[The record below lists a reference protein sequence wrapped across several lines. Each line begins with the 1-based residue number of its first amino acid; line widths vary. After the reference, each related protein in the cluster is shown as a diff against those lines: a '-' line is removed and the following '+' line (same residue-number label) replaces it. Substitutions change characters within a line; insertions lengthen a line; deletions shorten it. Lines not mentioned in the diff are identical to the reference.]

1 MQDKKLLGDELSPKS
16 TINASTDMSQS
27 AFLPKGFQF
36 EAPKAPQRN
45 YDVTLGDTAKAVG
58 SGALR
63 SLAGLGELSENFLG
77 VGESF
82 RDLMSSGS
90 DYLQESMTQDGR
102 DALNSRLFEE
112 NENGNPTF
120 AEGAADI
127 DVWAMKIADGLG
139 SLAANFAGGGFA
151 GAGAKVALRSTI
163 TKSMLKKGMTEKAAQ
178 AVADKAISRMAA
190 TGAGATGVGTSL
202 GGASMDARDAVMQM
216 DSSWLA
222 DNSEYFQQSLLRLA
236 DDPQYQGMSATELFD
251 LAKEETASY
260 ASLQMSTDP
269 TAVAA
274 SVAGAM
280 GDKYLFGALLGKMGK
295 KGMVAGA
302 AKGAITEGGTEFI
315 EGYGQTYARNQVTNE
330 VTGQEIDPTTGALVD
345 GLEGAVIG
353 GALGGPI
360 GAVGGYRAKGQPTE
374 NTPAQTNPQNVSDTQ
389 EQEIAEQAADEAQAM
404 PNNGD
409 APAQTAAMNA
419 DEPVL
424 NPQGQYDELLH
435 GAQQRQADNGRDA
448 AIRSRFAQS
457 RQALTERGVL
467 PERNAYQETIEMARA
482 VDPTRA
488 AEIEQFLKSEEADQN
503 PELTAQLEREYES
516 LAQKGRDLDIDPT
529 LTQIEH
535 RQNQNRLDMAKRE
548 KPHQRIERKQNEY
561 QLDDTVSSRKA
572 AIRAEMEPQ
581 LLKEDRNKPELLER
595 MVELEYARRYPQP
608 EKEKATGDQDDGLAQ
623 FKSARFDRDTAL
635 AAIEAKAQESK
646 NVAQLAAAQ
655 RERDSRPASPD
666 ENPAWFGVHPESGER
681 TTRAFMR
688 DLANQKG
695 QAQASERQ
703 ADLDARRERL
713 GQPVSSFVERPNSM
727 KMREQGKK
735 PIRDFAGIAGK
746 TSRMSK
752 RLRKRL
758 SRAKGFDTDAVLA
771 EFQNHEKRLAA
782 YEEAARRRADYEA
795 NLPENIERRKNAEAL
810 FKEFVSDTEAR
821 TFAENEIT
829 QTIKRINALV
839 DASPQGSV
847 LELDGQTSSLPVIK
861 KQMAHSVRNL
871 ANKFVGKTAAMMNA
885 AALKREANAP
895 STQVQDENAST
906 DKLSDEDEGYV
917 GKLRQTF
924 RTSTTGANA
933 INRGVFPNQKPY
945 ESLDDFITSVSAS
958 IFHGAHGREWR
969 KHNDKVTPRELE
981 LGKVGYARY
990 LEEGGKPFEEANA
1003 DAVDTN
1009 TEPDIVQQAKE
1020 LIREMVEKTGGSLK
1034 GIRNAY
1040 RTKGFTASD
1049 LQKALGGQD
1058 VSQFEREVK
1067 QALLASPEVSK
1078 SDELSS
1084 NDKANRWQKP
1094 YSTQVKYDSV
1104 GRVVITDS
1112 NYDFFQLTIAK
1123 DDGYAIAYLEVFDNP
1138 DSIAG
1143 SGAVTRAYLEGLR
1156 DAKSRD
1162 IGWRSDTIMSDSTE
1176 KMYERLIRMG
1186 VPFRFDGWK
1195 YVIDAPELTKVGI
1208 GNIIKSMGDYPNQK
1222 PTQNVKNKTSIE
1234 NIQNELRE
1242 EIDNNRQLGADNA
1255 PVFNNRYLQK
1265 MWGWEKNNRSFL
1277 SMQRVA
1283 QDRYLLENSITEMM
1297 MGLPADSEITLSGD
1311 ELNLIQRSI
1320 SDALSS
1326 IRYVNDD
1333 YVRAFER
1340 LKSELENLSITVQT
1354 DQKYGGLFDKAKMKI
1369 KIGDIGNIEAERVSI
1384 SSFSS
1389 TTFSYN
1395 GGASNIG
1402 LSSSFRAVINDL
1414 VASHRSGAEK
1424 SATNG
1429 RKPLNSEV
1437 DFKRFE
1443 RVETAEGDLLE
1454 ILGQITHGTSDDALV
1469 TVGVNPDT
1477 LGSSKRRVSVGELRT
1492 LRQNNSNP
1500 TQSDLQLNQAIK
1512 GDSTND
1518 NRGTTESQSNERSAR
1533 QSEVQENEQRG
1544 TDANRSSV
1552 SEEDAS
1558 AGRRANEPESA
1569 LLDSGERSVSR
1580 DAIERLALD
1589 EVDNLANGTAT
1600 QRIAANI
1607 AAIRLMKDLT
1617 QSGMPATL
1625 EQKKVLAQYVGW
1637 GGLASVFDNTN
1648 TSKSQ
1653 QAAHQELKT
1662 LLTEEEYNNVRMSTR
1677 NAFYTSE
1684 AVVKGMWSGV
1694 KALGLGNSPMNVV
1707 EPSLGSGNFIGWQPS
1722 EMRDQSRW
1730 FASELDPVTGNIA
1743 KLIYPEADV
1752 QVKGF
1757 QETPF
1762 KHGVFSL
1769 AIGNPPFGSQSI
1781 RDNKNPDISG
1791 MAIHNYFIAKSSKLL
1806 HENGLLMM
1814 VVTNRFLDTLNKN
1827 HKQLSQELDFVG
1839 AVRLP
1844 NTAFKSNAG
1853 TEVTTDIV
1861 VFRKLKQG
1869 ETAKNTVWTD
1879 VDGEVNGFRVNQW
1892 FAQNPQYI
1900 LGEVAQGTMYRG
1912 DENESTVNPVSQ
1924 HANLEQSISKAL
1936 ASLAQGQDLAL
1947 TPETKDAIAG
1957 EVMLAESDL
1966 AIGGMMV
1973 NADGKVMRRGD
1984 DHPTNGAQVYEVTPD
1999 SIWSDDGWLMSRARH
2014 FVEQGDKA
2022 RLQQFADNEFLN
2034 KGKIKS
2040 DFTGSKLKES
2050 AVKAVLA
2057 YLTGQ
2062 QSKNQALSALDDAI
2076 DNTRLGPNK
2085 FRKLKAM
2092 LTIRN
2097 SALALLRA
2105 EKTGAGDIERLRQ
2118 RLNVQYDEFAQA
2130 FATKGKNSKPATLT
2144 ESLNL
2149 LDGDTG
2155 IEAGLDNVSDSG
2167 EVTKSDLFS
2176 KRLLFPYKRPESAS
2190 NVSDAVNYSM
2200 RERGKVD
2207 IEYVSG
2213 LLGLGHDEVLAKLT
2227 EGEKPYLLMNPET
2240 QKYEFIDDYLSG
2252 NVKAK
2257 YQAAKSAGLDTNVK
2271 LLEAVL
2277 PEDKTPEQV
2286 KPSIRATWID
2296 SDVFERFAEAL
2307 GYKATVNVNRH
2318 IGAISVLG
2326 EAGGTLSA
2334 LGSQFKHDRATLA
2347 DLLNSAANG
2356 KSLVIYDTNGKERT
2370 KNEKATKEVNA
2381 LANKLASTFVTWA
2394 KSDAQI
2400 AKQIADNFN
2409 ERINTHVNRKYNG
2422 RLYLQTVGM
2431 NPAVDMRKT
2440 QLDGAL
2446 RMIQSKN
2453 TLLDH
2458 TVGAGKTFTAITGM
2472 MERKRLGLSK
2482 KPMAVVPNHILG
2494 SFHKDILKLY
2504 PSAKVL
2510 VADDKA
2516 FTAKKRKQ
2524 FFSRI
2529 ATGDYDVV
2537 LMGHSHL
2544 RAMPNDIEHFRTV
2557 INEKIDELRSALEE
2571 AKAEAK
2577 QSGQRGAT
2585 VKQIEDSISRLQDKI
2600 KEKEEAL
2607 SKNADQIGFS
2617 FGDLGVDYLVVDEAH
2632 EFKNLTYATRTDRVV
2647 GMNDPKGSEKAL
2659 DLLIKTRSIQ
2669 GLENGGVTFMTG
2681 TPISNSLVEVY
2692 TMMYYLGH
2700 DTLKELKMSFY
2711 DAFAGSFFNTEITL
2725 EYTPTGTVKERSVL
2739 KGLNNMQQL
2748 STLYRQFADVITQK
2762 DMVNIFR
2769 QDVEAK
2775 NKATGENKATRFPI
2789 PNIKGGKRQLN
2800 IAPATEAQREY
2811 NDYLIAR
2818 MEAFNQL
2825 KTKEERIA
2833 YAKIDNPLWVLTDA
2847 KKASLDVRLVDPTA
2861 QRDPTGKV
2869 ARAAERIKS
2878 IYDQWQDDKGTQLV
2892 FSDMGTPAKYAIA
2905 TVKSDLKSLA
2915 ETVLGK
2921 GKAAAFISSRLEIYE
2936 GEMPYSQTL
2945 KELVDKVNAQAET
2958 GEIDADQ
2965 YEKLEEQIRELT
2977 ASTMTA
2983 DTGFSVYDDLKAS
2996 LMEKGIPDDE
3006 IAFIHD
3012 YNTTLKK
3019 EALFDRVRRGEVR
3032 VLIGSSMKM
3041 GAGTNVQNRLVAL
3054 HHMDAPWRPSD
3065 MEQRE
3070 GRIVRQGNEFYQ
3082 RAANAGKPEDFEV
3095 ELIAYTTQGSSDP
3108 VMWQILERKAGA
3120 IEQFRNGELDQFV
3133 ENSNSDADSYAE
3145 FKAASTG
3152 NPIYRLKLESD
3163 AKLLDLDSSYTAQ
3176 ASSIGAAKRFV
3187 ERFDDEK
3194 AAIELRLETL
3204 RKADI
3209 TEFDAEAFT
3218 ELYRDAQADYLA
3230 ADNEYDAAM
3239 AIYSE
3244 LDAKTRKERGLKKPQ
3259 KPKRPM
3265 IHELDDEYS
3274 IELNKAIIQPAIA
3287 AIEQSRRWQGEI
3299 KLGKQLGLVMD
3310 VDYFTHEGTKTPLID
3325 VRLVDG
3331 KGKTIDYMARG
3342 MQSSSIVQSP
3352 KLMNALHLN
3361 AIATALNGEQERFER
3376 KLQSLQ
3382 STLKD
3387 SRQIAKMD
3395 ITALKQELDE
3405 AKSRNLWLSVE
3416 ASMADIKEE
3425 LRRSETPNKFVDRET
3440 LRKVKRSTFDPNS
3453 IRPETVEHN
3462 GQRYQTV
3469 GVRIPYPGWQ
3479 YDSVMPALDAN
3490 GDYVHLLLSHNSK
3503 VGEAPVLSEVIPQP
3517 TQTPKAE
3524 YAFLAEAK
3532 ARHEARQIEEA
3543 KREIGSPVDEPSG
3556 DSSTIMFSRS
3566 TVAGGVKGDAVS
3578 ETRINRG
3585 LVELWAANVMRD
3597 NPVIS
3602 AAGKIVRV
3610 VSSESELPDA
3620 VKQEID
3626 KDKSHNT
3633 IKGVLYGKQ
3642 VYIVADKHNDQGS
3655 IEQVL
3660 LHELAGHYGLR
3671 KLFGDNIKA
3680 ELADIRTRLG
3690 GKSGVLKLA
3699 KKFNVNLAHYA
3710 TDYDSR
3716 MKSGELT
3723 PEQVDDLLFDE
3734 LLAHVSEM
3742 PRMAKPLERMWQ
3754 KIRQYLHKLGF
3765 TATAGYTSADLLDLI
3780 QAIRNNLIENPDPD
3794 GTGPSPKR
3802 KSKPNES
3809 REDAAEIL
3817 FSRTAKAQGMSAD
3830 EALAQKQ
3837 NALVSK
3843 IKQALYGAPVIGQ
3856 SLDALGRN
3864 KYAMLT
3870 LRQMGEVSTVI
3881 DKPLGKMIDAYQD
3894 EINSMVVTQNMLA
3907 EEAAKIAEDL
3917 SDWAKAN
3924 PKEADELFAFAHE
3937 ATLADVDPSEAFQ
3950 SREEDLKESIAKQ
3963 ERILKEEGGLNSERG
3978 SKAWKTLQEER
3989 ELLKQEP
3996 NRRKRHVELRP
4007 KFARLNAE
4015 QKRRYRQ
4022 MRDHYRAQSERM
4034 NKALEENIVRAVFDA
4049 KIRKAMLA
4057 ELRQRHERAAK
4068 GLYFPLSRHGDY
4080 WIDFADENGE
4090 RQFMMF
4096 ETKGEMEL
4104 AAEKLRKAGFSLNSG
4119 MKAQFN
4125 AVQKASLPF
4134 VADVLQL
4141 VEKANMHTPAKESLS
4156 DEIYQMYLR
4165 TLPARSMRRNFIH
4178 RKGVAGFSQDAVRA
4192 LADQG
4197 FRQSRQQARLDHMD
4211 ILDNHL
4217 DSIQKYVH
4225 ELPNNVEADRV
4236 VEELN
4241 KRHEWVRNPSR
4252 AGWAQKLTSLGFV
4265 WMLGLTPAAALVNL
4279 TQNLQV
4285 ALPILGSRY
4294 GMAESSKMMS
4304 QATAQYLKAA
4314 FTRNRPKGQ
4323 GVLGSV
4329 LTGGEKEAMR
4339 RAVAQGVID
4348 VTQAADLAGLAENP
4362 NAKYSGTWNKA
4373 MNIIG
4378 WAFHHAEVFNREVT
4392 YIAAYRLAMKKHG
4405 DHEKAIADAIKDTW
4419 DSHFDYSSINRARFM
4434 QSDMAAVALQ
4444 FKQYSQNMTYYL
4456 WANLAKALKG
4466 ETPEVKS
4473 MARKQLLGTLAS
4485 TFFIGG
4491 AGALPLWAIT
4501 TAIDAAQE
4509 IVGDD
4514 DEPFDAETELKRM
4527 LAEAFGKENA
4537 ALIWHG
4543 ALPSISGR
4551 ISLNDLWVRSI
4562 NRDVDASTAYVEYM
4576 KQALGP
4582 VLGGIGVSWAQGLSD
4597 ISNDQFAR
4605 GIERIPPKAIK
4616 DVLKTAR
4623 YINEGGVTTKNGD
4636 EIVSDLTAFELL
4648 GQASGF
4654 AIGRA
4659 NLQYDENNAIK
4670 NYETFIVKRRQ
4681 SLMNA
4686 YYTAYRLKD
4695 GEAMKSVMV
4704 KIRKFNQSQ
4713 YGKRNPITTE
4723 GLQQSIKT
4731 RQRNLSKMQNGIQ
4744 VNPKLERL
4752 VAEYDF
4758 F

>member
-1 MQDKKLLGDELSPKS
+1 MQDKKLLGEELSPKS
-16 TINASTDMSQS
+16 TINATTDMSQS

-77 VGESF
+77 VGEGF

-90 DYLQESMTQDGR
+90 DSLQESMTQDGR

-112 NENGNPTF
+112 NENGNTTF

-202 GGASMDARDAVMQM
+202 GSASMDARDAVMQM

-295 KGMVAGA
+295 KGVVAGA
-302 AKGAITEGGTEFI
+302 AKGALTEGGTEFI

-330 VTGQEIDPTTGALVD
+330 VTGQEIDPTRGALVD

-360 GAVGGYRAKGQPTE
+360 GAVGGYRAKEQPKE
-374 NTPAQTNPQNVSDTQ
+374 NKRAQTNAQNVSDTQ

-409 APAQTAAMNA
+409 VPAQTAAMNA
-419 DEPVL
+419 VDPTL
-424 NPQGQYDELLH
+424 NPQGQYDELLQ
-435 GAQQRQADNGRDA
+435 GAQQRQTDNSRDA

-467 PERNAYQETIEMARA
+467 PERNAYQETMEMARA

-595 MVELEYARRYPQP
+595 MVKLEYARRYPQP
-608 EKEKATGDQDDGLAQ
+608 EKEKATGDQDDGLAR
-623 FKSARFDRDTAL
+623 FKSARFDRDTAQ

-646 NVAQLAAAQ
+646 NAAQLAAAQ

-703 ADLDARRERL
+703 IDLDARRERL

-727 KMREQGKK
+727 KIREQGKN

-782 YEEAARRRADYEA
+782 YEKAARRRADYEA
-795 NLPENIERRKNAEAL
+795 NQPENIERRKNAEAL

-871 ANKFVGKTAAMMNA
+871 ANQFVGKTAAMMNA
-885 AALKREANAP
+885 AALKKEASTQSVGSLDEPNIIRQAKAVIREVIDNNGGAKPKLKGVREAYRDKGFTAKALQEALGDK
-895 STQVQDENAST
+895 SLADFEREQKESYT
-906 DKLSDEDEGYV
+906 DKLS
-917 GKLRQTF
+917 
-924 RTSTTGANA
+924 
-933 INRGVFPNQKPY
+933 
-945 ESLDDFITSVSAS
+945 
-958 IFHGAHGREWR
+958 
-969 KHNDKVTPRELE
+969 
-981 LGKVGYARY
+981 
-990 LEEGGKPFEEANA
+990 
-1003 DAVDTN
+1003 
-1009 TEPDIVQQAKE
+1009 
-1020 LIREMVEKTGGSLK
+1020 
-1034 GIRNAY
+1034 
-1040 RTKGFTASD
+1040 
-1049 LQKALGGQD
+1049 
-1058 VSQFEREVK
+1058 
-1067 QALLASPEVSK
+1067 
-1078 SDELSS
+1078 
-1084 NDKANRWQKP
+1084 
-1094 YSTQVKYDSV
+1094 
-1104 GRVVITDS
+1104 
-1112 NYDFFQLTIAK
+1112 
-1123 DDGYAIAYLEVFDNP
+1123 
-1138 DSIAG
+1138 
-1143 SGAVTRAYLEGLR
+1143 
-1156 DAKSRD
+1156 
-1162 IGWRSDTIMSDSTE
+1162 
-1176 KMYERLIRMG
+1176 
-1186 VPFRFDGWK
+1186 
-1195 YVIDAPELTKVGI
+1195 
-1208 GNIIKSMGDYPNQK
+1208 
-1222 PTQNVKNKTSIE
+1222 
-1234 NIQNELRE
+1234 
-1242 EIDNNRQLGADNA
+1242 
-1255 PVFNNRYLQK
+1255 
-1265 MWGWEKNNRSFL
+1265 
-1277 SMQRVA
+1277 
-1283 QDRYLLENSITEMM
+1283 
-1297 MGLPADSEITLSGD
+1297 
-1311 ELNLIQRSI
+1311 
-1320 SDALSS
+1320 ALSEPS
-1326 IRYVNDD
+1326 IHSGQEVP
-1333 YVRAFER
+1333 
-1340 LKSELENLSITVQT
+1340 LQSK
-1354 DQKYGGLFDKAKMKI
+1354 
-1369 KIGDIGNIEAERVSI
+1369 GDIDHGNE
-1384 SSFSS
+1384 
-1389 TTFSYN
+1389 T
-1395 GGASNIG
+1395 SN
-1402 LSSSFRAVINDL
+1402 
-1414 VASHRSGAEK
+1414 
-1424 SATNG
+1424 
-1429 RKPLNSEV
+1429 
-1437 DFKRFE
+1437 
-1443 RVETAEGDLLE
+1443 TARLD
-1454 ILGQITHGTSDDALV
+1454 
-1469 TVGVNPDT
+1469 
-1477 LGSSKRRVSVGELRT
+1477 
-1492 LRQNNSNP
+1492 
-1500 TQSDLQLNQAIK
+1500 
-1512 GDSTND
+1512 
-1518 NRGTTESQSNERSAR
+1518 ERSSP

-1558 AGRRANEPESA
+1558 AGRRANESRRTLP
-1569 LLDSGERSVSR
+1569 DSTERGVSR

-1653 QAAHQELKT
+1653 QVAHQELKT

-1722 EMRDQSRW
+1722 DMRDQSRW

-1912 DENESTVNPVSQ
+1912 DENESTVNSVSQ

-1999 SIWSDDGWLMSRARH
+1999 LIWSDDGWLMSRARH

-2022 RLQQFADNEFLN
+2022 RLQQFTDNEFLN

-2062 QSKNQALSALDDAI
+2062 QSKNQALNALDDAI

-2097 SALALLRA
+2097 AALALLRA

-2118 RLNVQYDEFAQA
+2118 RLNVQYDEFAKA
-2130 FATKGKNSKPATLT
+2130 FTTKGKNSEPATLT

-2155 IEAGLDNVSDSG
+2155 IEAGLDSVSDSG

-2176 KRLLFPYKRPESAS
+2176 KRLLFPYKRPESAN

-2326 EAGGTLSA
+2326 EAGGSLSA

-2996 LMEKGIPDDE
+2996 LMEKGIPEDE

-3218 ELYRDAQADYLA
+3218 TLYRDAQADYLA

-3287 AIEQSRRWQGEI
+3287 AVEQSRRWQGEI

-3361 AIATALNGEQERFER
+3361 AIVTALNGEQERFER

-3453 IRPETVEHN
+3453 IRPEMVEHN

-3556 DSSTIMFSRS
+3556 DSAASD
-3566 TVAGGVKGDAVS
+3566 GVV
-3578 ETRINRG
+3578 
-3585 LVELWAANVMRD
+3585 
-3597 NPVIS
+3597 
-3602 AAGKIVRV
+3602 
-3610 VSSESELPDA
+3610 
-3620 VKQEID
+3620 
-3626 KDKSHNT
+3626 
-3633 IKGVLYGKQ
+3633 
-3642 VYIVADKHNDQGS
+3642 
-3655 IEQVL
+3655 
-3660 LHELAGHYGLR
+3660 
-3671 KLFGDNIKA
+3671 
-3680 ELADIRTRLG
+3680 
-3690 GKSGVLKLA
+3690 
-3699 KKFNVNLAHYA
+3699 
-3710 TDYDSR
+3710 
-3716 MKSGELT
+3716 
-3723 PEQVDDLLFDE
+3723 
-3734 LLAHVSEM
+3734 
-3742 PRMAKPLERMWQ
+3742 
-3754 KIRQYLHKLGF
+3754 
-3765 TATAGYTSADLLDLI
+3765 
-3780 QAIRNNLIENPDPD
+3780 
-3794 GTGPSPKR
+3794 
-3802 KSKPNES
+3802 
-3809 REDAAEIL
+3809 L
-3817 FSRTAKAQGMSAD
+3817 FSRTSTNAGRTGVKTGKIAGGITVKRSTIDAVTRTALGKLGLKDFTLRFETVDTEADLPDYVKTAIAKNDAQGEVYGLYDTKEHKVWLVAEKHNYTSEVEETIFHEVAGHVGLARLLKEGKAQPDMNTLALRLGGIKGIQRLAEKNGVDLTPYLNSAQTLTKADAEEILVQELVAHLAEQQKFATPIQRLLAKVRAMLRSLFGFIYSPEFNNNELLTLVFKAKEQLKAPPPKDKVTRPENNTLFFSRSRSQGVPADTASTSNQMSAD

-3843 IKQALYGAPVIGQ
+3843 IKQALYGVPVIGQ

-3907 EEAAKIAEDL
+3907 EEAAKMAEDL

-3950 SREEDLKESIAKQ
+3950 SREEELKESIAKQ

-3989 ELLKQEP
+3989 ELLEQEP

-4119 MKAQFN
+4119 MKAKFN

-4141 VEKANMHTPAKESLS
+4141 VEQANMHTPAKESLS

-4323 GVLGSV
+4323 GILGSV

-4456 WANLAKALKG
+4456 WANLAKALNG

-4473 MARKQLLGTLAS
+4473 IARKQLLGTLAS

-4501 TAIDAAQE
+4501 TAIEAAQE

-4562 NRDVDASTAYVEYM
+4562 NRDVDGGAAYMEYM

-4582 VLGGIGVSWAQGLSD
+4582 VIGGIGVSWAQGLAD

-4616 DVLKTAR
+4616 DVLKTSR

-4695 GEAMKSVMV
+4695 GEAMKAMMV

-4723 GLQQSIKT
+4723 SLRLSLKVRARKRSIT
-4731 RQRNLSKMQNGIQ
+4731 QNGVQ
-4744 VNPKLERL
+4744 VNPKMNSL
-4752 VAEYDF
+4752 VMQYDYF
-4758 F
+4758 

>member
-77 VGESF
+77 VGEGF

-90 DYLQESMTQDGR
+90 DSLQESMTQDGR
-102 DALNSRLFEE
+102 DALNSRIFEE

-295 KGMVAGA
+295 KGIVADA

-315 EGYGQTYARNQVTNE
+315 EGYGQTYARNQVINE

-353 GALGGPI
+353 GALGGPL

-374 NTPAQTNPQNVSDTQ
+374 NTPAQTNTQNVSDTQ

-409 APAQTAAMNA
+409 VPAQTAAMNA
-419 DEPVL
+419 VDPTL
-424 NPQGQYDELLH
+424 NPQGQYDELLQ
-435 GAQQRQADNGRDA
+435 GAQQRQTDNSRDA

-467 PERNAYQETIEMARA
+467 PERNAYQETIDMARA

-608 EKEKATGDQDDGLAQ
+608 EKAKATGDQDNGLAR
-623 FKSARFDRDTAL
+623 FKSARFDRDTAQ
-635 AAIEAKAQESK
+635 AAIESKAQESK
-646 NVAQLAAAQ
+646 NAAQLAAAQ

-746 TSRMSK
+746 TSRISK

-821 TFAENEIT
+821 AFAENEIT
-829 QTIKRINALV
+829 QSIKRINALV
-839 DASPQGSV
+839 DALPQGSV

-871 ANKFVGKTAAMMNA
+871 ANQFVGKTAAMMNA
-885 AALKREANAP
+885 VALKKEASTQSVGSLDEPNIIRQAKAVIREVIDNNGGAKPKLKGVREA
-895 STQVQDENAST
+895 
-906 DKLSDEDEGYV
+906 
-917 GKLRQTF
+917 
-924 RTSTTGANA
+924 
-933 INRGVFPNQKPY
+933 
-945 ESLDDFITSVSAS
+945 
-958 IFHGAHGREWR
+958 
-969 KHNDKVTPRELE
+969 
-981 LGKVGYARY
+981 
-990 LEEGGKPFEEANA
+990 
-1003 DAVDTN
+1003 
-1009 TEPDIVQQAKE
+1009 
-1020 LIREMVEKTGGSLK
+1020 
-1034 GIRNAY
+1034 Y
-1040 RTKGFTASD
+1040 RDKGFTA
-1049 LQKALGGQD
+1049 KALQEALGD
-1058 VSQFEREVK
+1058 KSLADFERE
-1067 QALLASPEVSK
+1067 
-1078 SDELSS
+1078 
-1084 NDKANRWQKP
+1084 QKES
-1094 YSTQVKYDSV
+1094 YT
-1104 GRVVITDS
+1104 
-1112 NYDFFQLTIAK
+1112 
-1123 DDGYAIAYLEVFDNP
+1123 
-1138 DSIAG
+1138 
-1143 SGAVTRAYLEGLR
+1143 
-1156 DAKSRD
+1156 
-1162 IGWRSDTIMSDSTE
+1162 
-1176 KMYERLIRMG
+1176 ERL
-1186 VPFRFDGWK
+1186 
-1195 YVIDAPELTKVGI
+1195 
-1208 GNIIKSMGDYPNQK
+1208 S
-1222 PTQNVKNKTSIE
+1222 
-1234 NIQNELRE
+1234 
-1242 EIDNNRQLGADNA
+1242 
-1255 PVFNNRYLQK
+1255 
-1265 MWGWEKNNRSFL
+1265 
-1277 SMQRVA
+1277 
-1283 QDRYLLENSITEMM
+1283 
-1297 MGLPADSEITLSGD
+1297 
-1311 ELNLIQRSI
+1311 
-1320 SDALSS
+1320 ALSEPS
-1326 IRYVNDD
+1326 IHSGQEVP
-1333 YVRAFER
+1333 
-1340 LKSELENLSITVQT
+1340 LQSK
-1354 DQKYGGLFDKAKMKI
+1354 
-1369 KIGDIGNIEAERVSI
+1369 GDIDHGNE
-1384 SSFSS
+1384 
-1389 TTFSYN
+1389 T
-1395 GGASNIG
+1395 SN
-1402 LSSSFRAVINDL
+1402 
-1414 VASHRSGAEK
+1414 
-1424 SATNG
+1424 
-1429 RKPLNSEV
+1429 
-1437 DFKRFE
+1437 
-1443 RVETAEGDLLE
+1443 TARLD
-1454 ILGQITHGTSDDALV
+1454 
-1469 TVGVNPDT
+1469 
-1477 LGSSKRRVSVGELRT
+1477 
-1492 LRQNNSNP
+1492 
-1500 TQSDLQLNQAIK
+1500 
-1512 GDSTND
+1512 
-1518 NRGTTESQSNERSAR
+1518 ERSSP

-1558 AGRRANEPESA
+1558 AGRRANESRRTLP
-1569 LLDSGERSVSR
+1569 DSTERSVSR

-1648 TSKSQ
+1648 TSKAQ

-1694 KALGLGNSPMNVV
+1694 KALGLGNSPMNMV

-1722 EMRDQSRW
+1722 DMRDQSRW

-1900 LGEVAQGTMYRG
+1900 LGEVAQGKMYRG
-1912 DENESTVNPVSQ
+1912 DESESTVNPVPQ

-2085 FRKLKAM
+2085 FRKLKAI

-2144 ESLNL
+2144 ESLSL

-2155 IEAGLDNVSDSG
+2155 IEAGLDSVSDSG

-2190 NVSDAVNYSM
+2190 NVADAVNYSM

-2227 EGEKPYLLMNPET
+2227 EGEKPYLLMSPET

-2326 EAGGTLSA
+2326 EASGSLSA

-2607 SKNADQIGFS
+2607 SKNADQIGFT

-2692 TMMYYLGH
+2692 TMMYYLGQ

-2958 GEIDADQ
+2958 GEMDADQ

-3204 RKADI
+3204 RQADI
-3209 TEFDAEAFT
+3209 TEFDAEVFT
-3218 ELYRDAQADYLA
+3218 TLYRDAQADYLA

-3287 AIEQSRRWQGEI
+3287 AVEQSRRWQGEI

-3331 KGKTIDYMARG
+3331 KGKTVDYMARG

-3453 IRPETVEHN
+3453 ISPETVEHN

-3517 TQTPKAE
+3517 TQTPKVE

-3556 DSSTIMFSRS
+3556 DSAASD
-3566 TVAGGVKGDAVS
+3566 GVV
-3578 ETRINRG
+3578 
-3585 LVELWAANVMRD
+3585 
-3597 NPVIS
+3597 
-3602 AAGKIVRV
+3602 
-3610 VSSESELPDA
+3610 
-3620 VKQEID
+3620 
-3626 KDKSHNT
+3626 
-3633 IKGVLYGKQ
+3633 
-3642 VYIVADKHNDQGS
+3642 
-3655 IEQVL
+3655 
-3660 LHELAGHYGLR
+3660 
-3671 KLFGDNIKA
+3671 
-3680 ELADIRTRLG
+3680 
-3690 GKSGVLKLA
+3690 
-3699 KKFNVNLAHYA
+3699 
-3710 TDYDSR
+3710 
-3716 MKSGELT
+3716 
-3723 PEQVDDLLFDE
+3723 
-3734 LLAHVSEM
+3734 
-3742 PRMAKPLERMWQ
+3742 
-3754 KIRQYLHKLGF
+3754 
-3765 TATAGYTSADLLDLI
+3765 
-3780 QAIRNNLIENPDPD
+3780 
-3794 GTGPSPKR
+3794 
-3802 KSKPNES
+3802 
-3809 REDAAEIL
+3809 L
-3817 FSRTAKAQGMSAD
+3817 FSRTSTNAGRTGVKTGKIAGGITVKRSTIDAVTRTALGKLGLKDFALRFETVDTEADLPDYVKTAIAKNDAQGEVYGLYDTKEHKVWLVAEKHNYASEVEETIFHEVAGHVGLARLLKEGKAQPDMNTLALRLGGLKGIQRLAEKNGVDLAPYLNSAQTLTKANAEEILVQELVAHLAEQQKFATPIQRLLAKVRAMLRSLFGFIYSPEFNNNELLTLVFKAKEQLKAPPPKDKVTRPENNTLFFSRSRSQGVPADTASRSNQMSAD

-3843 IKQALYGAPVIGQ
+3843 IKQALYGVPVIGQ

-3907 EEAAKIAEDL
+3907 EEAAKMAEDL

-3950 SREEDLKESIAKQ
+3950 SREEELKESIAKQ

-4080 WIDFADENGE
+4080 WVDFADENGE

-4141 VEKANMHTPAKESLS
+4141 VEQANMHTPAKESLS

-4217 DSIQKYVH
+4217 DSIQRYVH

-4329 LTGGEKEAMR
+4329 LTGSEKEAMR

-4491 AGALPLWAIT
+4491 TGALPLWAIT
-4501 TAIDAAQE
+4501 TAIEAAQE

-4543 ALPSISGR
+4543 TLPSISGR

-4636 EIVSDLTAFELL
+4636 EIVIDLTAFELL

-4670 NYETFIVKRRQ
+4670 NYETFIVKHRQ

-4695 GEAMKSVMV
+4695 GEAMKAMMV

-4723 GLQQSIKT
+4723 ILRQSLKVRARKRSIT
-4731 RQRNLSKMQNGIQ
+4731 QNGVQ
-4744 VNPKLERL
+4744 VNPKMNSL
-4752 VAEYDF
+4752 VMQYDYF
-4758 F
+4758 

>member
-1 MQDKKLLGDELSPKS
+1 MQDKKLLGDELSLKS
-16 TINASTDMSQS
+16 TINATTDMSQS

-102 DALNSRLFEE
+102 DALNSRIFEE

-163 TKSMLKKGMTEKAAQ
+163 TKSMLKKGMIEKAAQ
-178 AVADKAISRMAA
+178 ALADKAISRMAA

-222 DNSEYFQQSLLRLA
+222 DNSKYFQQSLLRLA

-280 GDKYLFGALLGKMGK
+280 GDKYLFDALLGKMGK
-295 KGMVAGA
+295 KGIIAGA

-315 EGYGQTYARNQVTNE
+315 EGYGQTYARNQVINE

-345 GLEGAVIG
+345 GLEGA
-353 GALGGPI
+353 ALGGPI

-374 NTPAQTNPQNVSDTQ
+374 NTPAQTNTQNVSDTQ
-389 EQEIAEQAADEAQAM
+389 EQEIAEQAAEDAQAM
-404 PNNGD
+404 PHNGD

-419 DEPVL
+419 DEPAL
-424 NPQGQYDELLH
+424 NPQGQYDELLQ

-635 AAIEAKAQESK
+635 AAIEAKAQESQ

-695 QAQASERQ
+695 QVQASERQ
-703 ADLDARRERL
+703 IDLDARRERL
-713 GQPVSSFVERPNSM
+713 GQPISSFVERPNSM

-829 QTIKRINALV
+829 QTIKRINVLV
-839 DASPQGSV
+839 DASSQGSL

-871 ANKFVGKTAAMMNA
+871 ANQFVGKTAAMMNA
-885 AALKREANAP
+885 SALKKEA
-895 STQVQDENAST
+895 STQS
-906 DKLSDEDEGYV
+906 V
-917 GKLRQTF
+917 G
-924 RTSTTGANA
+924 
-933 INRGVFPNQKPY
+933 
-945 ESLDDFITSVSAS
+945 SLD
-958 IFHGAHGREWR
+958 
-969 KHNDKVTPRELE
+969 
-981 LGKVGYARY
+981 
-990 LEEGGKPFEEANA
+990 
-1003 DAVDTN
+1003 
-1009 TEPDIVQQAKE
+1009 EPDIIRQAKAV
-1020 LIREMVEKTGGSLK
+1020 IREVIDNNGGAKPKLK
-1034 GIRNAY
+1034 GVREAY
-1040 RTKGFTASD
+1040 RDKGFTA
-1049 LQKALGGQD
+1049 KALQEALGD
-1058 VSQFEREVK
+1058 KSLADLERE
-1067 QALLASPEVSK
+1067 
-1078 SDELSS
+1078 
-1084 NDKANRWQKP
+1084 QKES
-1094 YSTQVKYDSV
+1094 YT
-1104 GRVVITDS
+1104 
-1112 NYDFFQLTIAK
+1112 
-1123 DDGYAIAYLEVFDNP
+1123 
-1138 DSIAG
+1138 
-1143 SGAVTRAYLEGLR
+1143 
-1156 DAKSRD
+1156 
-1162 IGWRSDTIMSDSTE
+1162 
-1176 KMYERLIRMG
+1176 ERL
-1186 VPFRFDGWK
+1186 
-1195 YVIDAPELTKVGI
+1195 
-1208 GNIIKSMGDYPNQK
+1208 S
-1222 PTQNVKNKTSIE
+1222 
-1234 NIQNELRE
+1234 
-1242 EIDNNRQLGADNA
+1242 
-1255 PVFNNRYLQK
+1255 
-1265 MWGWEKNNRSFL
+1265 
-1277 SMQRVA
+1277 
-1283 QDRYLLENSITEMM
+1283 
-1297 MGLPADSEITLSGD
+1297 
-1311 ELNLIQRSI
+1311 
-1320 SDALSS
+1320 ALSEPS
-1326 IRYVNDD
+1326 IHFGQEVP
-1333 YVRAFER
+1333 
-1340 LKSELENLSITVQT
+1340 LQSK
-1354 DQKYGGLFDKAKMKI
+1354 
-1369 KIGDIGNIEAERVSI
+1369 GDIDHGNE
-1384 SSFSS
+1384 
-1389 TTFSYN
+1389 T
-1395 GGASNIG
+1395 SN
-1402 LSSSFRAVINDL
+1402 
-1414 VASHRSGAEK
+1414 
-1424 SATNG
+1424 
-1429 RKPLNSEV
+1429 
-1437 DFKRFE
+1437 
-1443 RVETAEGDLLE
+1443 TARLD
-1454 ILGQITHGTSDDALV
+1454 
-1469 TVGVNPDT
+1469 
-1477 LGSSKRRVSVGELRT
+1477 
-1492 LRQNNSNP
+1492 
-1500 TQSDLQLNQAIK
+1500 
-1512 GDSTND
+1512 
-1518 NRGTTESQSNERSAR
+1518 ERSSP

-1558 AGRRANEPESA
+1558 AGRRANESRRA
-1569 LLDSGERSVSR
+1569 LPDSTERSVSR

-1589 EVDNLANGTAT
+1589 EVENLANGTAT

-1648 TSKSQ
+1648 TSKAQ

-1722 EMRDQSRW
+1722 DMRDQSRW

-1869 ETAKNTVWTD
+1869 ETAKNTIWTD

-1900 LGEVAQGTMYRG
+1900 LGEVAQGKMYRG
-1912 DENESTVNPVSQ
+1912 DESESTVNPVPQ
-1924 HANLEQSISKAL
+1924 HANLEKSISKAL
-1936 ASLAQGQDLAL
+1936 ALLAKGQDLSL
-1947 TPETKDAIAG
+1947 TPEAKDAIAG
-1957 EVMLAESDL
+1957 EVMLAESNL
-1966 AIGGMMV
+1966 AVGGMMV
-1973 NADGKVMRRGD
+1973 NADGKVMRRGE

-1999 SIWSDDGWLMSRARH
+1999 SIWSDDGFRMDLARH
-2014 FVEQGDKA
+2014 YVEQGDRA
-2022 RLQQFADNEFLN
+2022 RLQRLVDDEFLN

-2040 DFTGSKLKES
+2040 DFSGSKLKES

-2062 QSKNQALSALDDAI
+2062 QSKNQALSVLDDAI

-2085 FRKLKAM
+2085 FRKLKAI

-2118 RLNVQYDEFAQA
+2118 RLNVQYDEFAKA

-2155 IEAGLDNVSDSG
+2155 IEAGLDSVSDSG

-2190 NVSDAVNYSM
+2190 KVADAVNYSM

-2240 QKYEFIDDYLSG
+2240 QRYEFIDDYLSG

-2307 GYKATVNVNRH
+2307 GYNAKVTVNRH
-2318 IGAISVLG
+2318 IGAISVMG
-2326 EAGGTLSA
+2326 EAGGSLSA

-2370 KNEKATKEVNA
+2370 KNEKAIKEVNA

-2607 SKNADQIGFS
+2607 SKNADQIGFT

-2958 GEIDADQ
+2958 GEMDADQ

-3120 IEQFRNGELDQFV
+3120 IEQFRNGELDEFV
-3133 ENSNSDADSYAE
+3133 ANSNSDADSYAE

-3204 RKADI
+3204 RQADI
-3209 TEFDAEAFT
+3209 TDFDAEAFT
-3218 ELYRDAQADYLA
+3218 TLYRDAQADYLA

-3265 IHELDDEYS
+3265 NHELDDEYS

-3287 AIEQSRRWQGEI
+3287 AVEQSRRWQGEI

-3310 VDYFTHEGTKTPLID
+3310 VDYFTHEGSKTPLID
-3325 VRLVDG
+3325 VRLGDG

-3352 KLMNALHLN
+3352 KLMSALHLN

-3387 SRQIAKMD
+3387 SRQIGKMD
-3395 ITALKQELDE
+3395 ITALKQEVEE

-3469 GVRIPYPGWQ
+3469 GVHIPYPGWQ
-3479 YDSVMPALDAN
+3479 YDSVMPALNAN

-3543 KREIGSPVDEPSG
+3543 KREIGSPVDEPS
-3556 DSSTIMFSRS
+3556 
-3566 TVAGGVKGDAVS
+3566 
-3578 ETRINRG
+3578 
-3585 LVELWAANVMRD
+3585 RD
-3597 NPVIS
+3597 S
-3602 AAGKIVRV
+3602 AASDGV
-3610 VSSESELPDA
+3610 V
-3620 VKQEID
+3620 
-3626 KDKSHNT
+3626 
-3633 IKGVLYGKQ
+3633 
-3642 VYIVADKHNDQGS
+3642 
-3655 IEQVL
+3655 
-3660 LHELAGHYGLR
+3660 
-3671 KLFGDNIKA
+3671 
-3680 ELADIRTRLG
+3680 
-3690 GKSGVLKLA
+3690 
-3699 KKFNVNLAHYA
+3699 
-3710 TDYDSR
+3710 
-3716 MKSGELT
+3716 
-3723 PEQVDDLLFDE
+3723 
-3734 LLAHVSEM
+3734 
-3742 PRMAKPLERMWQ
+3742 
-3754 KIRQYLHKLGF
+3754 
-3765 TATAGYTSADLLDLI
+3765 
-3780 QAIRNNLIENPDPD
+3780 
-3794 GTGPSPKR
+3794 
-3802 KSKPNES
+3802 
-3809 REDAAEIL
+3809 L
-3817 FSRTAKAQGMSAD
+3817 FSRTSTNAGRTGVKTGKIAGGITVKRSTIDAVTRTALGKLGLKNFTLRFETVDTEADLPDYVKTAIAKNDAQGEVYGLYDTKEHKVWLVAEKHNYASEVEETIFHEVAGHVGLARLLKEGKAQPDMNTLALRLGGIKGIQRLAEKNGVDLAPYLNSAQTLTKADAEEILVQELVAHLAEQQKFATPIQRLLAKVRAMLRSLFGFIYSPEFNNNELLTLVFKAKEQLKAPPPKDKVTRPENNTLFFSRSRSQGVPADTASTSNQMSAD

-3843 IKQALYGAPVIGQ
+3843 IKQALYGVPVIGQ

-3907 EEAAKIAEDL
+3907 EEAAKIADDL

-3924 PKEADELFAFAHE
+3924 QKEADELFAFAHE

-3950 SREEDLKESIAKQ
+3950 SREEELKESIAKQ

-4080 WIDFADENGE
+4080 WVDFADENGE

-4141 VEKANMHTPAKESLS
+4141 VEQANMHTPAKESLS

-4323 GVLGSV
+4323 GILGSV

-4419 DSHFDYSSINRARFM
+4419 DSHFDYSSINRARFI

-4456 WANLAKALKG
+4456 WANMAKALKG
-4466 ETPEVKS
+4466 ETPEVKA

-4485 TFFIGG
+4485 TFFIGA

-4501 TAIDAAQE
+4501 TAIEAAQE

-4582 VLGGIGVSWAQGLSD
+4582 VIGGIGVSWAQGLTD

-4623 YINEGGVTTKNGD
+4623 YINEGGVNTKNGD
-4636 EIVSDLTAFELL
+4636 KIVSDLTAFELL

-4704 KIRKFNQSQ
+4704 KVRKFNQSQ

-4723 GLQQSIKT
+4723 ILRQSLKVRARKRSIT
-4731 RQRNLSKMQNGIQ
+4731 QNGVP
-4744 VNPKLERL
+4744 VNPKMNSL
-4752 VAEYDF
+4752 VVQYDYF
-4758 F
+4758 

>member
-16 TINASTDMSQS
+16 TINATTDMSQS

-45 YDVTLGDTAKAVG
+45 YDVTLGDAAKAVG

-112 NENGNPTF
+112 NEKGNPAF

-222 DNSEYFQQSLLRLA
+222 DNSKYFQQSLLRLA

-280 GDKYLFGALLGKMGK
+280 GDKYLFDALLGKMGK
-295 KGMVAGA
+295 KGIVAGA

-315 EGYGQTYARNQVTNE
+315 EGYGQTYARNQVINE

-353 GALGGPI
+353 AALGGPL

-389 EQEIAEQAADEAQAM
+389 EQEIAEQAADDAQAM
-404 PNNGD
+404 PHNGD
-409 APAQTAAMNA
+409 APAQTAATNA

-424 NPQGQYDELLH
+424 NPQGQYDELLQ

-482 VDPTRA
+482 VDPIRA

-503 PELTAQLEREYES
+503 PELTAQLELEYES

-529 LTQIEH
+529 LTQIER

-595 MVELEYARRYPQP
+595 MVELGYARRYPQP
-608 EKEKATGDQDDGLAQ
+608 EKEKATGDQDDGLAR
-623 FKSARFDRDTAL
+623 FKSARFDRDTAQ

-646 NVAQLAAAQ
+646 NAAQLAAAQ

-666 ENPAWFGVHPESGER
+666 ENSAWFGVHPESGER

-703 ADLDARRERL
+703 IDLDARRERL

-735 PIRDFAGIAGK
+735 PISDFAGIEGK

-771 EFQNHEKRLAA
+771 KFQNHEKRLAA

-847 LELDGQTSSLPVIK
+847 LELDGQTRSLPVIK

-885 AALKREANAP
+885 AALKEEA
-895 STQVQDENAST
+895 STQS
-906 DKLSDEDEGYV
+906 V
-917 GKLRQTF
+917 G
-924 RTSTTGANA
+924 
-933 INRGVFPNQKPY
+933 
-945 ESLDDFITSVSAS
+945 SLD
-958 IFHGAHGREWR
+958 
-969 KHNDKVTPRELE
+969 
-981 LGKVGYARY
+981 
-990 LEEGGKPFEEANA
+990 
-1003 DAVDTN
+1003 
-1009 TEPDIVQQAKE
+1009 EPDIIQQAKAV
-1020 LIREMVEKTGGSLK
+1020 IREVIDNNGGYKPKLK
-1034 GIRNAY
+1034 GVREAY
-1040 RTKGFTASD
+1040 RDKGFTA
-1049 LQKALGGQD
+1049 KALQEALGD
-1058 VSQFEREVK
+1058 KSLADFERE
-1067 QALLASPEVSK
+1067 
-1078 SDELSS
+1078 
-1084 NDKANRWQKP
+1084 QKER
-1094 YSTQVKYDSV
+1094 YT
-1104 GRVVITDS
+1104 
-1112 NYDFFQLTIAK
+1112 
-1123 DDGYAIAYLEVFDNP
+1123 
-1138 DSIAG
+1138 
-1143 SGAVTRAYLEGLR
+1143 
-1156 DAKSRD
+1156 
-1162 IGWRSDTIMSDSTE
+1162 
-1176 KMYERLIRMG
+1176 ERL
-1186 VPFRFDGWK
+1186 
-1195 YVIDAPELTKVGI
+1195 
-1208 GNIIKSMGDYPNQK
+1208 S
-1222 PTQNVKNKTSIE
+1222 
-1234 NIQNELRE
+1234 
-1242 EIDNNRQLGADNA
+1242 
-1255 PVFNNRYLQK
+1255 
-1265 MWGWEKNNRSFL
+1265 
-1277 SMQRVA
+1277 
-1283 QDRYLLENSITEMM
+1283 
-1297 MGLPADSEITLSGD
+1297 
-1311 ELNLIQRSI
+1311 
-1320 SDALSS
+1320 ALSEPS
-1326 IRYVNDD
+1326 IHSGQEVP
-1333 YVRAFER
+1333 
-1340 LKSELENLSITVQT
+1340 LQSK
-1354 DQKYGGLFDKAKMKI
+1354 
-1369 KIGDIGNIEAERVSI
+1369 GDIDHGNE
-1384 SSFSS
+1384 
-1389 TTFSYN
+1389 T
-1395 GGASNIG
+1395 SN
-1402 LSSSFRAVINDL
+1402 
-1414 VASHRSGAEK
+1414 
-1424 SATNG
+1424 
-1429 RKPLNSEV
+1429 
-1437 DFKRFE
+1437 
-1443 RVETAEGDLLE
+1443 TARLD
-1454 ILGQITHGTSDDALV
+1454 
-1469 TVGVNPDT
+1469 
-1477 LGSSKRRVSVGELRT
+1477 
-1492 LRQNNSNP
+1492 
-1500 TQSDLQLNQAIK
+1500 
-1512 GDSTND
+1512 
-1518 NRGTTESQSNERSAR
+1518 ERSSP

-1558 AGRRANEPESA
+1558 AGRRANESRRTLP
-1569 LLDSGERSVSR
+1569 DSTERSVSR

-1589 EVDNLANGTAT
+1589 EVENLANGTAT

-1648 TSKSQ
+1648 TSKAQ

-1722 EMRDQSRW
+1722 DMRDQSRW

-1900 LGEVAQGTMYRG
+1900 LGEVAQGKMYRG
-1912 DENESTVNPVSQ
+1912 DESESTVNPVSQ

-1984 DHPTNGAQVYEVTPD
+1984 DHPTKGAQVYEVTPD

-2062 QSKNQALSALDDAI
+2062 QSKNQALNALDDAI

-2155 IEAGLDNVSDSG
+2155 IEAGLDSVSESG

-2307 GYKATVNVNRH
+2307 GYKAKVTVNRH
-2318 IGAISVLG
+2318 IGAISVMG
-2326 EAGGTLSA
+2326 EAGGSLSA

-2494 SFHKDILKLY
+2494 SFHKDILTLY

-2557 INEKIDELRSALEE
+2557 INEKIDELRSALED

-2607 SKNADQIGFS
+2607 SKNADQIGFT

-2700 DTLKELKMSFY
+2700 DTLKDLKMSFY

-2892 FSDMGTPAKYAIA
+2892 FSDMGTPAKYAVA
-2905 TVKSDLKSLA
+2905 TVKSDLKNLA

-2958 GEIDADQ
+2958 SEIDADQ

-3204 RKADI
+3204 RQADI
-3209 TEFDAEAFT
+3209 TEFDAQAFT
-3218 ELYRDAQADYLA
+3218 TLYRDAQADYLA

-3265 IHELDDEYS
+3265 VHELDDEYS
-3274 IELNKAIIQPAIA
+3274 IELNKTIIQPAIA
-3287 AIEQSRRWQGEI
+3287 AVEQSRRWQGEI

-3416 ASMADIKEE
+3416 ASIADIKEE
-3425 LRRSETPNKFVDRET
+3425 LRRSETPNKFVDREK
-3440 LRKVKRSTFDPNS
+3440 LRKVKRSTFEPNS

-3490 GDYVHLLLSHNSK
+3490 GNYVHLLLSHNSK

-3543 KREIGSPVDEPSG
+3543 KRDIGSPVDEPSG
-3556 DSSTIMFSRS
+3556 DSAASD
-3566 TVAGGVKGDAVS
+3566 GVV
-3578 ETRINRG
+3578 
-3585 LVELWAANVMRD
+3585 
-3597 NPVIS
+3597 
-3602 AAGKIVRV
+3602 
-3610 VSSESELPDA
+3610 
-3620 VKQEID
+3620 
-3626 KDKSHNT
+3626 
-3633 IKGVLYGKQ
+3633 
-3642 VYIVADKHNDQGS
+3642 
-3655 IEQVL
+3655 
-3660 LHELAGHYGLR
+3660 
-3671 KLFGDNIKA
+3671 
-3680 ELADIRTRLG
+3680 
-3690 GKSGVLKLA
+3690 
-3699 KKFNVNLAHYA
+3699 
-3710 TDYDSR
+3710 
-3716 MKSGELT
+3716 
-3723 PEQVDDLLFDE
+3723 
-3734 LLAHVSEM
+3734 
-3742 PRMAKPLERMWQ
+3742 
-3754 KIRQYLHKLGF
+3754 
-3765 TATAGYTSADLLDLI
+3765 
-3780 QAIRNNLIENPDPD
+3780 
-3794 GTGPSPKR
+3794 
-3802 KSKPNES
+3802 
-3809 REDAAEIL
+3809 L
-3817 FSRTAKAQGMSAD
+3817 FSRTSTNAGRTGVKTGKIAGGITVKRSTIDAVTRTALGKLGLKDFTLRFETVDTEADLPDYVKTAIAKNDARGEVYGLYDTKEHKVWLVAEKHNYASEVEETIFHEVAGHVGLARLLKEGKAQPDMNTLALRLGGIKGIQRLAEKNGVDLAPYLNSAQTLTKADAEEILVQELVAHLAEQQKFATPIQRLLAKVRAMLRSLFGFIYSPEFNNNELLTLVFKAKEQLKAPPPKDKVTRPENNTLFFSRSRSQGVPADTASRSNQMSAD

-3907 EEAAKIAEDL
+3907 EEAAKMAEDL

-3950 SREEDLKESIAKQ
+3950 SREEELKESIAKQ

-4141 VEKANMHTPAKESLS
+4141 VEQANMHTPAKESLS

-4323 GVLGSV
+4323 GILGSV

-4501 TAIDAAQE
+4501 TAIEAAQE

-4582 VLGGIGVSWAQGLSD
+4582 VIGGIGVSWAQGLSD

-4695 GEAMKSVMV
+4695 GEAMKAMMV

-4723 GLQQSIKT
+4723 ILRQSLKVRARKRSIT
-4731 RQRNLSKMQNGIQ
+4731 QNGVQ
-4744 VNPKLERL
+4744 VNPKMNSL
-4752 VAEYDF
+4752 AMQYDYF
-4758 F
+4758 

>member
-16 TINASTDMSQS
+16 TINATTDLSQS

-77 VGESF
+77 VGEGF

-90 DYLQESMTQDGR
+90 DSLQESMTQDGR
-102 DALNSRLFEE
+102 DALNSRIFEE

-190 TGAGATGVGTSL
+190 NGAGATGVGTSL
-202 GGASMDARDAVMQM
+202 GSASMDARDAVMQM

-222 DNSEYFQQSLLRLA
+222 DNSDYFQQSLLRLA

-295 KGMVAGA
+295 KGVVAGA

-353 GALGGPI
+353 GALGGPL

-374 NTPAQTNPQNVSDTQ
+374 NTLAQTNPQNVSDTQ

-419 DEPVL
+419 VDPTL
-424 NPQGQYDELLH
+424 NPQGQYDELLQ
-435 GAQQRQADNGRDA
+435 GAQQRQVDNGRDA
-448 AIRSRFAQS
+448 ALRARFAQS

-467 PERNAYQETIEMARA
+467 PERNAYQETIDMARA

-608 EKEKATGDQDDGLAQ
+608 EKAKATGDQDNGLAR
-623 FKSARFDRDTAL
+623 FKSARFDRDTAQ

-646 NVAQLAAAQ
+646 NAAQLAAAQ

-681 TTRAFMR
+681 TTRTFMR

-695 QAQASERQ
+695 LAQASERQ
-703 ADLDARRERL
+703 ADLDSRRERL
-713 GQPVSSFVERPNSM
+713 GQPVSSFMERPNSM

-735 PIRDFAGIAGK
+735 PIRDFAGIEGK

-821 TFAENEIT
+821 AFAENEIT

-871 ANKFVGKTAAMMNA
+871 ANQFVGKTAAMMNA
-885 AALKREANAP
+885 AAIKEEA
-895 STQVQDENAST
+895 STQSV
-906 DKLSDEDEGYV
+906 
-917 GKLRQTF
+917 R
-924 RTSTTGANA
+924 
-933 INRGVFPNQKPY
+933 
-945 ESLDDFITSVSAS
+945 SLD
-958 IFHGAHGREWR
+958 
-969 KHNDKVTPRELE
+969 
-981 LGKVGYARY
+981 
-990 LEEGGKPFEEANA
+990 
-1003 DAVDTN
+1003 
-1009 TEPDIVQQAKE
+1009 EPDIIQQAKAV
-1020 LIREMVEKTGGSLK
+1020 IREVIDNNGGYKPKLK
-1034 GIRNAY
+1034 GVREAY
-1040 RTKGFTASD
+1040 RDKGFTA
-1049 LQKALGGQD
+1049 KALQEALGD
-1058 VSQFEREVK
+1058 KSLADFEREQKERYSDKSKISLRAK
-1067 QALLASPEVSK
+1067 QLV
-1078 SDELSS
+1078 
-1084 NDKANRWQKP
+1084 
-1094 YSTQVKYDSV
+1094 Y
-1104 GRVVITDS
+1104 
-1112 NYDFFQLTIAK
+1112 
-1123 DDGYAIAYLEVFDNP
+1123 
-1138 DSIAG
+1138 
-1143 SGAVTRAYLEGLR
+1143 
-1156 DAKSRD
+1156 
-1162 IGWRSDTIMSDSTE
+1162 
-1176 KMYERLIRMG
+1176 
-1186 VPFRFDGWK
+1186 
-1195 YVIDAPELTKVGI
+1195 
-1208 GNIIKSMGDYPNQK
+1208 
-1222 PTQNVKNKTSIE
+1222 
-1234 NIQNELRE
+1234 
-1242 EIDNNRQLGADNA
+1242 
-1255 PVFNNRYLQK
+1255 
-1265 MWGWEKNNRSFL
+1265 
-1277 SMQRVA
+1277 
-1283 QDRYLLENSITEMM
+1283 
-1297 MGLPADSEITLSGD
+1297 
-1311 ELNLIQRSI
+1311 
-1320 SDALSS
+1320 
-1326 IRYVNDD
+1326 
-1333 YVRAFER
+1333 
-1340 LKSELENLSITVQT
+1340 SELELKKN
-1354 DQKYGGLFDKAKMKI
+1354 KNGEAHH
-1369 KIGDIGNIEAERVSI
+1369 GNETSNTARSDERPS
-1384 SSFSS
+1384 
-1389 TTFSYN
+1389 
-1395 GGASNIG
+1395 
-1402 LSSSFRAVINDL
+1402 
-1414 VASHRSGAEK
+1414 
-1424 SATNG
+1424 
-1429 RKPLNSEV
+1429 
-1437 DFKRFE
+1437 
-1443 RVETAEGDLLE
+1443 
-1454 ILGQITHGTSDDALV
+1454 
-1469 TVGVNPDT
+1469 
-1477 LGSSKRRVSVGELRT
+1477 
-1492 LRQNNSNP
+1492 RQF
-1500 TQSDLQLNQAIK
+1500 
-1512 GDSTND
+1512 
-1518 NRGTTESQSNERSAR
+1518 
-1533 QSEVQENEQRG
+1533 EVQENDYRRVD
-1544 TDANRSSV
+1544 TNRQSTGEKSVRQTVPTYEVWSSL
-1552 SEEDAS
+1552 
-1558 AGRRANEPESA
+1558 P
-1569 LLDSGERSVSR
+1569 DSGERSVSR

-1589 EVDNLANGTAT
+1589 EMDNLANGTT
-1600 QRIAANI
+1600 IQRIAANI
-1607 AAIRLMKDLT
+1607 AAIRLMKDLS

-1722 EMRDQSRW
+1722 DMRDQSRW

-1900 LGEVAQGTMYRG
+1900 LGEFAQGKMYRG
-1912 DENESTVNPVSQ
+1912 DESESTVNPVPQ

-1984 DHPTNGAQVYEVTPD
+1984 DHPTKGAQVYEVTPD

-2022 RLQQFADNEFLN
+2022 RLQQFVDNEFLN

-2040 DFTGSKLKES
+2040 DFSGVKYKAA
-2050 AVKAVLA
+2050 AVQAALDYLA
-2057 YLTGQ
+2057 GKQT
-2062 QSKNQALSALDDAI
+2062 SEQALKTLGDSI
-2076 DNTRLGPNK
+2076 DQTRLGENNY
-2085 FRKLKAM
+2085 RKVKAM

-2105 EKTGAGDIERLRQ
+2105 EKTGAGDIERQRQ

-2155 IEAGLDNVSDSG
+2155 IEAGLDSVSDSG

-2190 NVSDAVNYSM
+2190 NVADAVNYSM

-2213 LLGLGHDEVLAKLT
+2213 LLGLGHDEVLVKLT

-2326 EAGGTLSA
+2326 EAGGSLSA

-2585 VKQIEDSISRLQDKI
+2585 VKQIEDSISRLKDKI

-2607 SKNADQIGFS
+2607 SKNADQIGFT

-2711 DAFAGSFFNTEITL
+2711 DSFAGSFFNTEITL

-2878 IYDQWQDDKGTQLV
+2878 IYDQWQEDKGTQLV

-2905 TVKSDLKSLA
+2905 TVKADLKNLA

-2936 GEMPYSQTL
+2936 VEMPYSQTL

-2996 LMEKGIPDDE
+2996 LMEKGIPEDE

-3082 RAANAGKPEDFEV
+3082 RAANAGKPEGFEV

-3204 RKADI
+3204 RQADI

-3218 ELYRDAQADYLA
+3218 TLYRDAQADYLA

-3287 AIEQSRRWQGEI
+3287 AVEQSRRWQGEI

-3310 VDYFTHEGTKTPLID
+3310 VDFFTHEGTKTPLID

-3453 IRPETVEHN
+3453 IRPEIVEHN

-3543 KREIGSPVDEPSG
+3543 KREIGSPVDEPSR
-3556 DSSTIMFSRS
+3556 DSGASD
-3566 TVAGGVKGDAVS
+3566 GVV
-3578 ETRINRG
+3578 
-3585 LVELWAANVMRD
+3585 
-3597 NPVIS
+3597 
-3602 AAGKIVRV
+3602 
-3610 VSSESELPDA
+3610 
-3620 VKQEID
+3620 
-3626 KDKSHNT
+3626 
-3633 IKGVLYGKQ
+3633 
-3642 VYIVADKHNDQGS
+3642 
-3655 IEQVL
+3655 
-3660 LHELAGHYGLR
+3660 
-3671 KLFGDNIKA
+3671 
-3680 ELADIRTRLG
+3680 
-3690 GKSGVLKLA
+3690 
-3699 KKFNVNLAHYA
+3699 
-3710 TDYDSR
+3710 
-3716 MKSGELT
+3716 
-3723 PEQVDDLLFDE
+3723 
-3734 LLAHVSEM
+3734 
-3742 PRMAKPLERMWQ
+3742 
-3754 KIRQYLHKLGF
+3754 
-3765 TATAGYTSADLLDLI
+3765 
-3780 QAIRNNLIENPDPD
+3780 
-3794 GTGPSPKR
+3794 
-3802 KSKPNES
+3802 
-3809 REDAAEIL
+3809 L
-3817 FSRTAKAQGMSAD
+3817 FSRTSTNAGRTGVKTGKIAGGITMKRSTIDAVTRTALGKLGLKDFMLRFETVDTEADLPDYVKTAIAKNDAQGEVFGLYDTKEHKVWLVAEKHNYASEVEETIFHEVAGHVGLARLLKEGKAQPDMNTLALRLGGLKGIQRLAEKNGVDLAPYLNSAQTLTKADAEEILVQELVAHLAEQQKFATPIQRLLAKVRAMLRSLFGFIYSPEFNNNELLTLVFKAKEQLKALPPKDKVTRPENNTLFFSRSRSQGVPADTASTSNQMSAD

-3907 EEAAKIAEDL
+3907 EEAAKMAEDL

-3950 SREEDLKESIAKQ
+3950 SREEELKESIAKQ

-4057 ELRQRHERAAK
+4057 ESRQRHERAAK

-4141 VEKANMHTPAKESLS
+4141 VEQANMHTPAKESLS

-4252 AGWAQKLTSLGFV
+4252 ASWAQKLTSLGFV

-4323 GVLGSV
+4323 GILGSV

-4434 QSDMAAVALQ
+4434 QSDMATIALQ

-4501 TAIDAAQE
+4501 TAIEAAQE

-4582 VLGGIGVSWAQGLSD
+4582 VIGGIGVSWAQGLAD

-4636 EIVSDLTAFELL
+4636 EVVSDLTAFELL

-4704 KIRKFNQSQ
+4704 KIHKFNQSQ

-4723 GLQQSIKT
+4723 SL
-4731 RQRNLSKMQNGIQ
+4731 RLSLKVRARKRLITQNGVQ
-4744 VNPKLERL
+4744 VNPKMNSL
-4752 VAEYDF
+4752 VMQYDYF
-4758 F
+4758 

>member
-16 TINASTDMSQS
+16 TINATTDMSQS

-77 VGESF
+77 VGEGF

-90 DYLQESMTQDGR
+90 DSLQESMTQDGR
-102 DALNSRLFEE
+102 DALNSRIFEE

-151 GAGAKVALRSTI
+151 GAGAKVALRTTI

-178 AVADKAISRMAA
+178 AVADKAISRMASA
-190 TGAGATGVGTSL
+190 GAGATGVGISL

-222 DNSEYFQQSLLRLA
+222 DNSAYFKQSLLRLA
-236 DDPQYQGMSATELFD
+236 DDPKNQGMSATELFD
-251 LAKEETASY
+251 LAKQETASY

-280 GDKYLFGALLGKMGK
+280 GDKYLFDALLGKMAK
-295 KGMVAGA
+295 KGVVAGA
-302 AKGAITEGGTEFI
+302 AKGALTEGGTEFI

-330 VTGQEIDPTTGALVD
+330 VTGQEINPTTGALVD

-374 NTPAQTNPQNVSDTQ
+374 NTPAQTNSQNVSDTQ
-389 EQEIAEQAADEAQAM
+389 EQEIAEQAADDAQAM
-404 PNNGD
+404 PHNGD

-424 NPQGQYDELLH
+424 NPQGQYDELLQ
-435 GAQQRQADNGRDA
+435 GAQQKQADNGRDA
-448 AIRSRFAQS
+448 ALRTRFAQS

-482 VDPTRA
+482 VDPIRA

-572 AIRAEMEPQ
+572 VIRAEMEPQ

-608 EKEKATGDQDDGLAQ
+608 EKEKATGAQDDGLAQ
-623 FKSARFDRDTAL
+623 FKSARFDRDTAQ

-655 RERDSRPASPD
+655 RERDSRSASPD

-688 DLANQKG
+688 DLANQEG
-695 QAQASERQ
+695 QAQASEHQ
-703 ADLDARRERL
+703 IDLDARRERL

-735 PIRDFAGIAGK
+735 PIRDFAGIEGK

-752 RLRKRL
+752 RLRKHL

-782 YEEAARRRADYEA
+782 YEKAACRRADYEA
-795 NLPENIERRKNAEAL
+795 NLPENIERRKNVEAL

-839 DASPQGSV
+839 DSSPQGSV

-871 ANKFVGKTAAMMNA
+871 ANQFVGKTAAMMNA
-885 AALKREANAP
+885 AALKKEASTQSVGSLDEPNIIRQAKAVIREVIDNNGGAKPKLKGVREAYRDKGFTAKALQEALGDK
-895 STQVQDENAST
+895 SLADFEREQKESYT
-906 DKLSDEDEGYV
+906 DKLS
-917 GKLRQTF
+917 
-924 RTSTTGANA
+924 
-933 INRGVFPNQKPY
+933 
-945 ESLDDFITSVSAS
+945 
-958 IFHGAHGREWR
+958 
-969 KHNDKVTPRELE
+969 
-981 LGKVGYARY
+981 
-990 LEEGGKPFEEANA
+990 
-1003 DAVDTN
+1003 
-1009 TEPDIVQQAKE
+1009 
-1020 LIREMVEKTGGSLK
+1020 
-1034 GIRNAY
+1034 
-1040 RTKGFTASD
+1040 
-1049 LQKALGGQD
+1049 
-1058 VSQFEREVK
+1058 
-1067 QALLASPEVSK
+1067 
-1078 SDELSS
+1078 
-1084 NDKANRWQKP
+1084 
-1094 YSTQVKYDSV
+1094 
-1104 GRVVITDS
+1104 
-1112 NYDFFQLTIAK
+1112 
-1123 DDGYAIAYLEVFDNP
+1123 
-1138 DSIAG
+1138 
-1143 SGAVTRAYLEGLR
+1143 
-1156 DAKSRD
+1156 
-1162 IGWRSDTIMSDSTE
+1162 
-1176 KMYERLIRMG
+1176 
-1186 VPFRFDGWK
+1186 
-1195 YVIDAPELTKVGI
+1195 
-1208 GNIIKSMGDYPNQK
+1208 
-1222 PTQNVKNKTSIE
+1222 
-1234 NIQNELRE
+1234 
-1242 EIDNNRQLGADNA
+1242 
-1255 PVFNNRYLQK
+1255 
-1265 MWGWEKNNRSFL
+1265 
-1277 SMQRVA
+1277 
-1283 QDRYLLENSITEMM
+1283 
-1297 MGLPADSEITLSGD
+1297 
-1311 ELNLIQRSI
+1311 
-1320 SDALSS
+1320 ALSEPS
-1326 IRYVNDD
+1326 IHSGQEVP
-1333 YVRAFER
+1333 
-1340 LKSELENLSITVQT
+1340 LQSK
-1354 DQKYGGLFDKAKMKI
+1354 
-1369 KIGDIGNIEAERVSI
+1369 GDIDHGNE
-1384 SSFSS
+1384 
-1389 TTFSYN
+1389 T
-1395 GGASNIG
+1395 SN
-1402 LSSSFRAVINDL
+1402 
-1414 VASHRSGAEK
+1414 
-1424 SATNG
+1424 
-1429 RKPLNSEV
+1429 
-1437 DFKRFE
+1437 
-1443 RVETAEGDLLE
+1443 TARLD
-1454 ILGQITHGTSDDALV
+1454 
-1469 TVGVNPDT
+1469 
-1477 LGSSKRRVSVGELRT
+1477 
-1492 LRQNNSNP
+1492 
-1500 TQSDLQLNQAIK
+1500 
-1512 GDSTND
+1512 
-1518 NRGTTESQSNERSAR
+1518 ERSSP

-1558 AGRRANEPESA
+1558 AGRRANESRRTLP
-1569 LLDSGERSVSR
+1569 DSTERSVSR

-1722 EMRDQSRW
+1722 DMRDQSRW
-1730 FASELDPVTGNIA
+1730 SASELDPVTGNIA

-1791 MAIHNYFIAKSSKLL
+1791 MAIHNYFIAKSAKLL
-1806 HENGLLMM
+1806 HENGLMMM

-1900 LGEVAQGTMYRG
+1900 LGEVAQGKMYRG
-1912 DENESTVNPVSQ
+1912 DESESTVNPVSQ

-1984 DHPTNGAQVYEVTPD
+1984 DHPTKGAQVYEVTPD

-2057 YLTGQ
+2057 YLNGQ
-2062 QSKNQALSALDDAI
+2062 QSKNQTLNALDDAI

-2118 RLNVQYDEFAQA
+2118 RLNVQYDEFAKA

-2155 IEAGLDNVSDSG
+2155 IEAGLDSVSDSG

-2307 GYKATVNVNRH
+2307 GYKAKVTVNRH

-2607 SKNADQIGFS
+2607 SKNADQIGFT

-2996 LMEKGIPDDE
+2996 LMEKCIPEDE

-3120 IEQFRNGELDQFV
+3120 IEQFRNGELDEFV

-3145 FKAASTG
+3145 FKAASTC

-3204 RKADI
+3204 RQADI
-3209 TEFDAEAFT
+3209 TEFDAQAFT

-3287 AIEQSRRWQGEI
+3287 AVEQSRRWQGEI

-3310 VDYFTHEGTKTPLID
+3310 VDYLTHEGTKTPLID

-3453 IRPETVEHN
+3453 ISPETVEHN

-3517 TQTPKAE
+3517 TQTPKVE

-3556 DSSTIMFSRS
+3556 DSAASD
-3566 TVAGGVKGDAVS
+3566 GVV
-3578 ETRINRG
+3578 
-3585 LVELWAANVMRD
+3585 
-3597 NPVIS
+3597 
-3602 AAGKIVRV
+3602 
-3610 VSSESELPDA
+3610 
-3620 VKQEID
+3620 
-3626 KDKSHNT
+3626 
-3633 IKGVLYGKQ
+3633 
-3642 VYIVADKHNDQGS
+3642 
-3655 IEQVL
+3655 
-3660 LHELAGHYGLR
+3660 
-3671 KLFGDNIKA
+3671 
-3680 ELADIRTRLG
+3680 
-3690 GKSGVLKLA
+3690 
-3699 KKFNVNLAHYA
+3699 
-3710 TDYDSR
+3710 
-3716 MKSGELT
+3716 
-3723 PEQVDDLLFDE
+3723 
-3734 LLAHVSEM
+3734 
-3742 PRMAKPLERMWQ
+3742 
-3754 KIRQYLHKLGF
+3754 
-3765 TATAGYTSADLLDLI
+3765 
-3780 QAIRNNLIENPDPD
+3780 
-3794 GTGPSPKR
+3794 
-3802 KSKPNES
+3802 
-3809 REDAAEIL
+3809 L
-3817 FSRTAKAQGMSAD
+3817 FSRTSTNAGRTGVKTGKIAGGITVKRSTIDAVTRTALGKLGLKDFTLRFETVDTEADLPDYVKTAIAKNDAQGEVYGLYDTKEHKVWLVAEKHNYASEVEETIFHEVAGHVGLARLLKEGKAQPDMNTLALRLGGIKGIQRLAEQNGVDLAPYLNSTQTLTKADAEEILVQELVAHLAEQQKFATPIQRLLAKVRAMLRSLFGFIYSPEFNNNELLTLVFKAKEQLKAPPPKDKVTRPENNTLFFSRSRSQGVPADTASRSNQMSAD

-3907 EEAAKIAEDL
+3907 EDL

-3950 SREEDLKESIAKQ
+3950 SREEELKESIAKQ

-3978 SKAWKTLQEER
+3978 YKAWKTLQEER

-4141 VEKANMHTPAKESLS
+4141 VEQANMHTPAKESLS

-4323 GVLGSV
+4323 GIFGSV
-4329 LTGGEKEAMR
+4329 LAGGEKEAMR

-4501 TAIDAAQE
+4501 TAIEAAQE

-4562 NRDVDASTAYVEYM
+4562 NRDVDASTSYVEYM

-4582 VLGGIGVSWAQGLSD
+4582 VIGGIGVSWAQGLAD

-4605 GIERIPPKAIK
+4605 GIELIPPKAIK

-4723 GLQQSIKT
+4723 GLQQSIKM
-4731 RQRNLSKMQNGIQ
+4731 RLRNISKTQNGIRL
-4744 VNPKLERL
+4744 NPKLERL
-4752 VAEYDF
+4752 LAEYDF

>member
-1 MQDKKLLGDELSPKS
+1 MQDKKLLGDELSLKS

-77 VGESF
+77 VGEGF

-112 NENGNPTF
+112 NEKGNPAF

-222 DNSEYFQQSLLRLA
+222 DNSEYFQQSLLRFA

-295 KGMVAGA
+295 KGVVAGA

-315 EGYGQTYARNQVTNE
+315 EGYGQTYARNQVINE

-353 GALGGPI
+353 AALGGPI
-360 GAVGGYRAKGQPTE
+360 GAVGGYRAKGQLTE

-389 EQEIAEQAADEAQAM
+389 EQEIAEQAAEDAQVM

-424 NPQGQYDELLH
+424 NPQGQYDELLQ

-467 PERNAYQETIEMARA
+467 PERNAYQETIEMARG
-482 VDPTRA
+482 VDPIRA

-646 NVAQLAAAQ
+646 NAAQLAAAQ

-782 YEEAARRRADYEA
+782 YEDAARRRAEYEA

-821 TFAENEIT
+821 AFAENEIT

-839 DASPQGSV
+839 DASSQGSV

-885 AALKREANAP
+885 AALKKEA
-895 STQVQDENAST
+895 STQS
-906 DKLSDEDEGYV
+906 V
-917 GKLRQTF
+917 G
-924 RTSTTGANA
+924 
-933 INRGVFPNQKPY
+933 
-945 ESLDDFITSVSAS
+945 SLD
-958 IFHGAHGREWR
+958 
-969 KHNDKVTPRELE
+969 
-981 LGKVGYARY
+981 
-990 LEEGGKPFEEANA
+990 
-1003 DAVDTN
+1003 
-1009 TEPDIVQQAKE
+1009 EPDIIRQAKAV
-1020 LIREMVEKTGGSLK
+1020 IREVIDNNGGAKPKLK
-1034 GIRNAY
+1034 GVREAY
-1040 RTKGFTASD
+1040 RDKGFTA
-1049 LQKALGGQD
+1049 KALQEALGD
-1058 VSQFEREVK
+1058 KSLADFERE
-1067 QALLASPEVSK
+1067 
-1078 SDELSS
+1078 
-1084 NDKANRWQKP
+1084 QKES
-1094 YSTQVKYDSV
+1094 YT
-1104 GRVVITDS
+1104 
-1112 NYDFFQLTIAK
+1112 
-1123 DDGYAIAYLEVFDNP
+1123 
-1138 DSIAG
+1138 
-1143 SGAVTRAYLEGLR
+1143 
-1156 DAKSRD
+1156 
-1162 IGWRSDTIMSDSTE
+1162 
-1176 KMYERLIRMG
+1176 ERL
-1186 VPFRFDGWK
+1186 
-1195 YVIDAPELTKVGI
+1195 
-1208 GNIIKSMGDYPNQK
+1208 S
-1222 PTQNVKNKTSIE
+1222 
-1234 NIQNELRE
+1234 
-1242 EIDNNRQLGADNA
+1242 
-1255 PVFNNRYLQK
+1255 
-1265 MWGWEKNNRSFL
+1265 
-1277 SMQRVA
+1277 
-1283 QDRYLLENSITEMM
+1283 
-1297 MGLPADSEITLSGD
+1297 
-1311 ELNLIQRSI
+1311 
-1320 SDALSS
+1320 ALSEPS
-1326 IRYVNDD
+1326 IHSGQEVP
-1333 YVRAFER
+1333 
-1340 LKSELENLSITVQT
+1340 LQSK
-1354 DQKYGGLFDKAKMKI
+1354 
-1369 KIGDIGNIEAERVSI
+1369 GDIDHGNE
-1384 SSFSS
+1384 
-1389 TTFSYN
+1389 T
-1395 GGASNIG
+1395 SN
-1402 LSSSFRAVINDL
+1402 
-1414 VASHRSGAEK
+1414 
-1424 SATNG
+1424 
-1429 RKPLNSEV
+1429 
-1437 DFKRFE
+1437 
-1443 RVETAEGDLLE
+1443 TARLD
-1454 ILGQITHGTSDDALV
+1454 
-1469 TVGVNPDT
+1469 
-1477 LGSSKRRVSVGELRT
+1477 
-1492 LRQNNSNP
+1492 
-1500 TQSDLQLNQAIK
+1500 
-1512 GDSTND
+1512 
-1518 NRGTTESQSNERSAR
+1518 ERSSP

-1558 AGRRANEPESA
+1558 AGRRANESRRTLP
-1569 LLDSGERSVSR
+1569 DSTERSVSR

-1722 EMRDQSRW
+1722 DMRDQSRW

-1869 ETAKNTVWTD
+1869 ETANNTVWTD

-1936 ASLAQGQDLAL
+1936 TSLAQGQDLAL

-1984 DHPTNGAQVYEVTPD
+1984 DHPTKGAQVYEVTPD
-1999 SIWSDDGWLMSRARH
+1999 SIWNDDGWLMSRARH

-2050 AVKAVLA
+2050 AVKAVLD

-2062 QSKNQALSALDDAI
+2062 QSKNQALNALDEAI

-2085 FRKLKAM
+2085 FRKLKAI

-2155 IEAGLDNVSDSG
+2155 IEAGLDSVSDSG

-2307 GYKATVNVNRH
+2307 GYKAKVTVNRH

-2326 EAGGTLSA
+2326 EAGGSLSA

-2825 KTKEERIA
+2825 KNKEERIA

-2958 GEIDADQ
+2958 GEMDADQ

-3120 IEQFRNGELDQFV
+3120 IEQFRNGELDEFV

-3204 RKADI
+3204 RQADI
-3209 TEFDAEAFT
+3209 TEFDAQAFT

-3556 DSSTIMFSRS
+3556 DSAASD
-3566 TVAGGVKGDAVS
+3566 GVV
-3578 ETRINRG
+3578 
-3585 LVELWAANVMRD
+3585 
-3597 NPVIS
+3597 
-3602 AAGKIVRV
+3602 
-3610 VSSESELPDA
+3610 
-3620 VKQEID
+3620 
-3626 KDKSHNT
+3626 
-3633 IKGVLYGKQ
+3633 
-3642 VYIVADKHNDQGS
+3642 
-3655 IEQVL
+3655 
-3660 LHELAGHYGLR
+3660 
-3671 KLFGDNIKA
+3671 
-3680 ELADIRTRLG
+3680 
-3690 GKSGVLKLA
+3690 
-3699 KKFNVNLAHYA
+3699 
-3710 TDYDSR
+3710 
-3716 MKSGELT
+3716 
-3723 PEQVDDLLFDE
+3723 
-3734 LLAHVSEM
+3734 
-3742 PRMAKPLERMWQ
+3742 
-3754 KIRQYLHKLGF
+3754 
-3765 TATAGYTSADLLDLI
+3765 
-3780 QAIRNNLIENPDPD
+3780 
-3794 GTGPSPKR
+3794 
-3802 KSKPNES
+3802 
-3809 REDAAEIL
+3809 L
-3817 FSRTAKAQGMSAD
+3817 FSRTSTNAGRTGVKTGKIAGGITVKRSTIDAVTRTALGKLGLKDFTLRFETVDTEADLPDYVKTAIAKNDAQGEVFGLYDTKEHKVWLVAEKHNYASEVEETIFHEVAGHVGLARLLKEGKAQPDMNTLALRLGGLKGIQRLAEQNGVDLAPYLNSAQTLTKADAEEILVQELVAHLAEQQKFATPIQRLLAKVRAMLRSLFGFIYSPEFNNNELLTLVFKAKEQLKAPPPKDKVTRPENNTLFFSRSRSQGVPADTASRSNQMSAD

-3907 EEAAKIAEDL
+3907 EEAAKMAEDL

-3950 SREEDLKESIAKQ
+3950 SREEELKESIAKQ

-4141 VEKANMHTPAKESLS
+4141 VEQANMHTPAKESLS

-4323 GVLGSV
+4323 GILGSV

-4501 TAIDAAQE
+4501 TAIEAAQE

-4582 VLGGIGVSWAQGLSD
+4582 VIGGIGVSWAQGLSD

-4695 GEAMKSVMV
+4695 GEAMKAMMV

-4723 GLQQSIKT
+4723 ILRQSLKVRARKRSIT
-4731 RQRNLSKMQNGIQ
+4731 QNGVQ
-4744 VNPKLERL
+4744 VNPKMNSL
-4752 VAEYDF
+4752 AMQYDYF
-4758 F
+4758 

>member
-77 VGESF
+77 VGEGF

-90 DYLQESMTQDGR
+90 DSLQESMTQDGR

-139 SLAANFAGGGFA
+139 SLAANFTGGGFA

-202 GGASMDARDAVMQM
+202 GSASMDARDAVMQM

-295 KGMVAGA
+295 KGVVAGA
-302 AKGAITEGGTEFI
+302 AKGALTEGGTEFI

-330 VTGQEIDPTTGALVD
+330 VTGQDIDPTTGALVD

-360 GAVGGYRAKGQPTE
+360 GAVGGYRFKGQPNE
-374 NTPAQTNPQNVSDTQ
+374 NAPTQTNPQNVSDSQ
-389 EQEIAEQAADEAQAM
+389 EQEIAEQAADEAQAI

-409 APAQTAAMNA
+409 VPTQTAAMNA
-419 DEPVL
+419 PEPVL
-424 NPQGQYDELLH
+424 TPQGQYDELLQ

-448 AIRSRFAQS
+448 ALRSRFAQS

-467 PERNAYQETIEMARA
+467 PERNAYQETIDIARA

-529 LTQIEH
+529 LTQIEQ

-548 KPHQRIERKQNEY
+548 KPHQRIDRKQNEY

-608 EKEKATGDQDDGLAQ
+608 EKEKATGAQDDGLAQ

-646 NVAQLAAAQ
+646 NAAQLAAAQ

-713 GQPVSSFVERPNSM
+713 GQPVSSFLERPNSM

-821 TFAENEIT
+821 AFAENEIT

-871 ANKFVGKTAAMMNA
+871 ANQFVGKTTAMMNA
-885 AALKREANAP
+885 AALKEEASTQSVGSLDEPNIIRQAKAVIREVIDNNGGAKPKLKGVREAYRDKGFTAKALQEGLGDK
-895 STQVQDENAST
+895 SLADFEREQKESYT
-906 DKLSDEDEGYV
+906 DKLS
-917 GKLRQTF
+917 
-924 RTSTTGANA
+924 
-933 INRGVFPNQKPY
+933 
-945 ESLDDFITSVSAS
+945 
-958 IFHGAHGREWR
+958 
-969 KHNDKVTPRELE
+969 
-981 LGKVGYARY
+981 
-990 LEEGGKPFEEANA
+990 
-1003 DAVDTN
+1003 
-1009 TEPDIVQQAKE
+1009 
-1020 LIREMVEKTGGSLK
+1020 
-1034 GIRNAY
+1034 
-1040 RTKGFTASD
+1040 
-1049 LQKALGGQD
+1049 
-1058 VSQFEREVK
+1058 
-1067 QALLASPEVSK
+1067 
-1078 SDELSS
+1078 
-1084 NDKANRWQKP
+1084 
-1094 YSTQVKYDSV
+1094 
-1104 GRVVITDS
+1104 
-1112 NYDFFQLTIAK
+1112 
-1123 DDGYAIAYLEVFDNP
+1123 
-1138 DSIAG
+1138 
-1143 SGAVTRAYLEGLR
+1143 
-1156 DAKSRD
+1156 
-1162 IGWRSDTIMSDSTE
+1162 
-1176 KMYERLIRMG
+1176 
-1186 VPFRFDGWK
+1186 
-1195 YVIDAPELTKVGI
+1195 
-1208 GNIIKSMGDYPNQK
+1208 
-1222 PTQNVKNKTSIE
+1222 
-1234 NIQNELRE
+1234 
-1242 EIDNNRQLGADNA
+1242 
-1255 PVFNNRYLQK
+1255 
-1265 MWGWEKNNRSFL
+1265 
-1277 SMQRVA
+1277 
-1283 QDRYLLENSITEMM
+1283 
-1297 MGLPADSEITLSGD
+1297 
-1311 ELNLIQRSI
+1311 
-1320 SDALSS
+1320 ALSEPS
-1326 IRYVNDD
+1326 IHSGQEVP
-1333 YVRAFER
+1333 
-1340 LKSELENLSITVQT
+1340 LQSK
-1354 DQKYGGLFDKAKMKI
+1354 
-1369 KIGDIGNIEAERVSI
+1369 GDIDHGNE
-1384 SSFSS
+1384 
-1389 TTFSYN
+1389 T
-1395 GGASNIG
+1395 SN
-1402 LSSSFRAVINDL
+1402 
-1414 VASHRSGAEK
+1414 
-1424 SATNG
+1424 
-1429 RKPLNSEV
+1429 
-1437 DFKRFE
+1437 
-1443 RVETAEGDLLE
+1443 TARLD
-1454 ILGQITHGTSDDALV
+1454 
-1469 TVGVNPDT
+1469 
-1477 LGSSKRRVSVGELRT
+1477 
-1492 LRQNNSNP
+1492 
-1500 TQSDLQLNQAIK
+1500 
-1512 GDSTND
+1512 
-1518 NRGTTESQSNERSAR
+1518 ERSSP

-1558 AGRRANEPESA
+1558 AGRRSNESRRTLP
-1569 LLDSGERSVSR
+1569 DSTERSVSR

-1648 TSKSQ
+1648 TSKAQ

-1722 EMRDQSRW
+1722 DMRDQSRW
-1730 FASELDPVTGNIA
+1730 FASELDPVTGKIA

-1762 KHGVFSL
+1762 KNGVFSL

-1912 DENESTVNPVSQ
+1912 DENESTVNPASQ

-1984 DHPTNGAQVYEVTPD
+1984 DHPTKGAQVYEVTPD

-2085 FRKLKAM
+2085 FRKLKAI

-2155 IEAGLDNVSDSG
+2155 IEAGLDSVSESG

-2307 GYKATVNVNRH
+2307 GYKATVTVNRH

-2334 LGSQFKHDRATLA
+2334 LGSQFKHARATLA

-2381 LANKLASTFVTWA
+2381 LANKLASTFMTWA

-2700 DTLKELKMSFY
+2700 NTLKDLKMSFY

-2825 KTKEERIA
+2825 KNKEDRIA

-2945 KELVDKVNAQAET
+2945 KELVYKVNAQAET

-3204 RKADI
+3204 RQADI
-3209 TEFDAEAFT
+3209 TEFDAQAFT

-3244 LDAKTRKERGLKKPQ
+3244 LDAKSRKERGLKKPQ

-3310 VDYFTHEGTKTPLID
+3310 VDYLTHEGTKTPLID

-3425 LRRSETPNKFVDRET
+3425 LRRSETPNKFVDREK

-3543 KREIGSPVDEPSG
+3543 KREISSPVDKPSG
-3556 DSSTIMFSRS
+3556 DSAASD
-3566 TVAGGVKGDAVS
+3566 GVV
-3578 ETRINRG
+3578 
-3585 LVELWAANVMRD
+3585 
-3597 NPVIS
+3597 
-3602 AAGKIVRV
+3602 
-3610 VSSESELPDA
+3610 
-3620 VKQEID
+3620 
-3626 KDKSHNT
+3626 
-3633 IKGVLYGKQ
+3633 
-3642 VYIVADKHNDQGS
+3642 
-3655 IEQVL
+3655 
-3660 LHELAGHYGLR
+3660 
-3671 KLFGDNIKA
+3671 
-3680 ELADIRTRLG
+3680 
-3690 GKSGVLKLA
+3690 
-3699 KKFNVNLAHYA
+3699 
-3710 TDYDSR
+3710 
-3716 MKSGELT
+3716 
-3723 PEQVDDLLFDE
+3723 
-3734 LLAHVSEM
+3734 
-3742 PRMAKPLERMWQ
+3742 
-3754 KIRQYLHKLGF
+3754 
-3765 TATAGYTSADLLDLI
+3765 
-3780 QAIRNNLIENPDPD
+3780 
-3794 GTGPSPKR
+3794 
-3802 KSKPNES
+3802 
-3809 REDAAEIL
+3809 L
-3817 FSRTAKAQGMSAD
+3817 FSRTSTNAGRTGVKTGKIAGGTTVKRSTIDAVTRTALGKLGLKDFTLRFETVDTEADLPDYVKTAIAKNDAQGEVFGLYDTKEHKVWLVAEKHNYASEVEETIFHEVAGHVGLARLLKEGKAQPDMNTLALRLGGIKGIQRLAEKNGVDLAPYLNSAQTLTKADAEEILVQELVAHLAEQQKFATPIQRLLAKVRAMLRSLFGFIYSPEFNNNELLTLVFKAKEQLKAPSPKDKVTRPENNALFFSRSRSQGVPAYTASTSNQMSAD

-3907 EEAAKIAEDL
+3907 EEAAKMAEDL

-3950 SREEDLKESIAKQ
+3950 SREEELKESIAKQ

-4080 WIDFADENGE
+4080 WVDFADENGE

-4141 VEKANMHTPAKESLS
+4141 VEQANMHTPAKESLS

-4329 LTGGEKEAMR
+4329 LTGSEKEAMR

-4444 FKQYSQNMTYYL
+4444 FKQYSQNMSYYL
-4456 WANLAKALKG
+4456 WANMIKALKG
-4466 ETPEVKS
+4466 ETPEVKA
-4473 MARKQLLGTLAS
+4473 MARTQLLGTLAS

-4527 LAEAFGKENA
+4527 LAEAFGKENT

-4543 ALPSISGR
+4543 TLPSISGR

-4562 NRDVDASTAYVEYM
+4562 NRNVDASTAYVEYM

-4670 NYETFIVKRRQ
+4670 NYETFIVKRCQ

-4695 GEAMKSVMV
+4695 GEAMKAMMV

-4723 GLQQSIKT
+4723 GLQQSIKM
-4731 RQRNLSKMQNGIQ
+4731 RLRNISKTQNGIRL
-4744 VNPKLERL
+4744 NPKLERL
-4752 VAEYDF
+4752 LAEYDF

>member
-1 MQDKKLLGDELSPKS
+1 MQDNKLLGDELSPKS
-16 TINASTDMSQS
+16 TINATTNMSQF

-63 SLAGLGELSENFLG
+63 SLAGLSELSENFLG

-90 DYLQESMTQDGR
+90 EFLQESMTQDGR

-139 SLAANFAGGGFA
+139 SLAANFAGGGVA

-222 DNSEYFQQSLLRLA
+222 DNSKYFQQSLLRLA

-274 SVAGAM
+274 SVAGSM

-302 AKGAITEGGTEFI
+302 AKGALAEGGTEFI

-330 VTGQEIDPTTGALVD
+330 VTGLEIEPTTGALVD

-360 GAVGGYRAKGQPTE
+360 GAVGGYRAKGQLTE
-374 NTPAQTNPQNVSDTQ
+374 NTPAQTNPQNISDTQ

-409 APAQTAAMNA
+409 APAQTAAINTV
-419 DEPVL
+419 DPTL
-424 NPQGQYDELLH
+424 NPQGQYDELLQ

-503 PELTAQLEREYES
+503 PELTAQLELEYES

-535 RQNQNRLDMAKRE
+535 RQNQNRLDMVKRE

-608 EKEKATGDQDDGLAQ
+608 EKAKATGDQDNGLAQ
-623 FKSARFDRDTAL
+623 FKSARFDRDTAQ

-646 NVAQLAAAQ
+646 NAAQLAAAQ
-655 RERDSRPASPD
+655 RERDNRPASPD
-666 ENPAWFGVHPESGER
+666 ENPAWFGVHLESGER

-695 QAQASERQ
+695 QVQASERQ

-713 GQPVSSFVERPNSM
+713 GQPVSSFMERPNSM

-735 PIRDFAGIAGK
+735 PILDFAGIAGK

-752 RLRKRL
+752 RLLKRL

-795 NLPENIERRKNAEAL
+795 NLPENIERRKNAETL

-871 ANKFVGKTAAMMNA
+871 ANQFVGKTAAMMNA
-885 AALKREANAP
+885 AALKKEA
-895 STQVQDENAST
+895 STQS
-906 DKLSDEDEGYV
+906 V
-917 GKLRQTF
+917 G
-924 RTSTTGANA
+924 
-933 INRGVFPNQKPY
+933 
-945 ESLDDFITSVSAS
+945 SLD
-958 IFHGAHGREWR
+958 
-969 KHNDKVTPRELE
+969 
-981 LGKVGYARY
+981 
-990 LEEGGKPFEEANA
+990 
-1003 DAVDTN
+1003 
-1009 TEPDIVQQAKE
+1009 EPDIIRQAKAV
-1020 LIREMVEKTGGSLK
+1020 IREVIDNNGGAKPKLK
-1034 GIRNAY
+1034 GVREAY
-1040 RTKGFTASD
+1040 RDKGFTA
-1049 LQKALGGQD
+1049 KALQEALGD
-1058 VSQFEREVK
+1058 KSLADFEREQKERYSDKSKISLRAK
-1067 QALLASPEVSK
+1067 QLV
-1078 SDELSS
+1078 
-1084 NDKANRWQKP
+1084 
-1094 YSTQVKYDSV
+1094 Y
-1104 GRVVITDS
+1104 
-1112 NYDFFQLTIAK
+1112 
-1123 DDGYAIAYLEVFDNP
+1123 
-1138 DSIAG
+1138 
-1143 SGAVTRAYLEGLR
+1143 
-1156 DAKSRD
+1156 
-1162 IGWRSDTIMSDSTE
+1162 
-1176 KMYERLIRMG
+1176 
-1186 VPFRFDGWK
+1186 
-1195 YVIDAPELTKVGI
+1195 
-1208 GNIIKSMGDYPNQK
+1208 
-1222 PTQNVKNKTSIE
+1222 
-1234 NIQNELRE
+1234 
-1242 EIDNNRQLGADNA
+1242 
-1255 PVFNNRYLQK
+1255 
-1265 MWGWEKNNRSFL
+1265 
-1277 SMQRVA
+1277 
-1283 QDRYLLENSITEMM
+1283 
-1297 MGLPADSEITLSGD
+1297 
-1311 ELNLIQRSI
+1311 
-1320 SDALSS
+1320 
-1326 IRYVNDD
+1326 
-1333 YVRAFER
+1333 
-1340 LKSELENLSITVQT
+1340 SELELKKN
-1354 DQKYGGLFDKAKMKI
+1354 KNGEAYH
-1369 KIGDIGNIEAERVSI
+1369 GNETSNTARSDERPS
-1384 SSFSS
+1384 
-1389 TTFSYN
+1389 
-1395 GGASNIG
+1395 
-1402 LSSSFRAVINDL
+1402 
-1414 VASHRSGAEK
+1414 
-1424 SATNG
+1424 
-1429 RKPLNSEV
+1429 
-1437 DFKRFE
+1437 
-1443 RVETAEGDLLE
+1443 
-1454 ILGQITHGTSDDALV
+1454 
-1469 TVGVNPDT
+1469 
-1477 LGSSKRRVSVGELRT
+1477 
-1492 LRQNNSNP
+1492 RQF
-1500 TQSDLQLNQAIK
+1500 
-1512 GDSTND
+1512 
-1518 NRGTTESQSNERSAR
+1518 
-1533 QSEVQENEQRG
+1533 EVQENDYRRVD
-1544 TDANRSSV
+1544 TNRQSTGEKSVRQTVPTYEVWSSL
-1552 SEEDAS
+1552 
-1558 AGRRANEPESA
+1558 P
-1569 LLDSGERSVSR
+1569 DSGERSVSR

-1722 EMRDQSRW
+1722 DMRDQSRW

-1762 KHGVFSL
+1762 KNGVFSL

-1900 LGEVAQGTMYRG
+1900 LGEVAQGKMYRG
-1912 DENESTVNPVSQ
+1912 DESESTVNPVPQ

-1984 DHPTNGAQVYEVTPD
+1984 DHPTKGAQVYEVTPD

-2062 QSKNQALSALDDAI
+2062 QSKNQALNALDDAI
-2076 DNTRLGPNK
+2076 DNTRLGSNK

-2118 RLNVQYDEFAQA
+2118 RLNVQYDEFAHA

-2155 IEAGLDNVSDSG
+2155 IEAGLDSVSDSG

-2213 LLGLGHDEVLAKLT
+2213 LLGLGNDEVLAKLT

-2326 EAGGTLSA
+2326 EAGGSLSA

-2607 SKNADQIGFS
+2607 SKNADQIGFT

-2861 QRDPTGKV
+2861 QRDSTGKV

-3082 RAANAGKPEDFEV
+3082 RAANVGKPEDFEV

-3204 RKADI
+3204 RQADI
-3209 TEFDAEAFT
+3209 TEFDAQAFT

-3230 ADNEYDAAM
+3230 ADNEFDAAM

-3244 LDAKTRKERGLKKPQ
+3244 LDAKSRKERGLKKPQ

-3287 AIEQSRRWQGEI
+3287 AVEQSRRWQGEI

-3310 VDYFTHEGTKTPLID
+3310 VDFFTHEGTKTPLID

-3440 LRKVKRSTFDPNS
+3440 LRKVKRSTFEPNS

-3517 TQTPKAE
+3517 AQTPKAE

-3543 KREIGSPVDEPSG
+3543 KREIGSPVDEPS
-3556 DSSTIMFSRS
+3556 
-3566 TVAGGVKGDAVS
+3566 
-3578 ETRINRG
+3578 
-3585 LVELWAANVMRD
+3585 RD
-3597 NPVIS
+3597 S
-3602 AAGKIVRV
+3602 AASDGV
-3610 VSSESELPDA
+3610 V
-3620 VKQEID
+3620 
-3626 KDKSHNT
+3626 
-3633 IKGVLYGKQ
+3633 
-3642 VYIVADKHNDQGS
+3642 
-3655 IEQVL
+3655 
-3660 LHELAGHYGLR
+3660 
-3671 KLFGDNIKA
+3671 
-3680 ELADIRTRLG
+3680 
-3690 GKSGVLKLA
+3690 
-3699 KKFNVNLAHYA
+3699 
-3710 TDYDSR
+3710 
-3716 MKSGELT
+3716 
-3723 PEQVDDLLFDE
+3723 
-3734 LLAHVSEM
+3734 
-3742 PRMAKPLERMWQ
+3742 
-3754 KIRQYLHKLGF
+3754 
-3765 TATAGYTSADLLDLI
+3765 
-3780 QAIRNNLIENPDPD
+3780 
-3794 GTGPSPKR
+3794 
-3802 KSKPNES
+3802 
-3809 REDAAEIL
+3809 L
-3817 FSRTAKAQGMSAD
+3817 FSRTSTNAGRTGVKTGKIAGGITVKRSTIDVVTRTALGKLGLKDFTLRFETVDTEADLPDYVKTAIAKNDAQGEVYGLYDTKEHKVWLVAEKHNYASEVEETIFHEVAGHVGLARLLKEGKSQPDMNTLALRLGGLKGIQRLAEKNGVDLAPYLNSAQTLTKADAEEILVQELVAHLAEQQKFATPIQRLLAKVRAMLRSLFGFIYSPEFNNNELLTLVFEAKEQLKAPPPKDKVTRPENNTLFFSRSRSQGVPAYTASTSNQMSAD

-3894 EINSMVVTQNMLA
+3894 EINAMVVTQNMLA
-3907 EEAAKIAEDL
+3907 EEAAKMAEDL

-3950 SREEDLKESIAKQ
+3950 SREEELKESIAKQ

-4034 NKALEENIVRAVFDA
+4034 NKALEENIVRTVFDA

-4090 RQFMMF
+4090 RQFIMF

-4141 VEKANMHTPAKESLS
+4141 VKQANMHTPAKESLS

-4323 GVLGSV
+4323 GILGSV
-4329 LTGGEKEAMR
+4329 LSGGEKEAMR

-4491 AGALPLWAIT
+4491 AGALPLWVIT
-4501 TAIDAAQE
+4501 TAIEAAQD

-4582 VLGGIGVSWAQGLSD
+4582 VIGGIGVSWAQGLAD
-4597 ISNDQFAR
+4597 ISNDQFAS
-4605 GIERIPPKAIK
+4605 GIERIPPKVIK

-4723 GLQQSIKT
+4723 ILRQSLKVRARKRSIT
-4731 RQRNLSKMQNGIQ
+4731 QNGVQ
-4744 VNPKLERL
+4744 VNPKMNSL
-4752 VAEYDF
+4752 VMQYDYF
-4758 F
+4758 

>member
-45 YDVTLGDTAKAVG
+45 YDVTLGDTAKAIG

-77 VGESF
+77 VGEGF

-90 DYLQESMTQDGR
+90 DSLQESMTQDGR
-102 DALNSRLFEE
+102 DALNSRIFEE

-202 GGASMDARDAVMQM
+202 GSASMDARDAVMQM

-295 KGMVAGA
+295 KGVVAGA
-302 AKGAITEGGTEFI
+302 AKGALTEGGTEFI

-330 VTGQEIDPTTGALVD
+330 VTGQDIDPTTGALVD

-360 GAVGGYRAKGQPTE
+360 GAVGGYRSKGQPNE
-374 NTPAQTNPQNVSDTQ
+374 NAPTQTNPQNVSDSQ
-389 EQEIAEQAADEAQAM
+389 EQEIAEQAADEAQAI

-409 APAQTAAMNA
+409 VPTQTAAMNA
-419 DEPVL
+419 PEPVL
-424 NPQGQYDELLH
+424 TPQGQYDELLQ

-448 AIRSRFAQS
+448 ALRSRFAQS

-467 PERNAYQETIEMARA
+467 PERNAYQDTIDMARA

-529 LTQIEH
+529 LTQIEQ

-548 KPHQRIERKQNEY
+548 KPHQRIDRKQNEY

-608 EKEKATGDQDDGLAQ
+608 QKEKATGAQDDGLAQ

-646 NVAQLAAAQ
+646 NAAQLAAAQ

-713 GQPVSSFVERPNSM
+713 GQPVSSFLERPNSM

-735 PIRDFAGIAGK
+735 PIRDFVGIAGK

-821 TFAENEIT
+821 AFAENEIT

-871 ANKFVGKTAAMMNA
+871 ANQFVGKTTAMMNA
-885 AALKREANAP
+885 AALKEEASTQSVGSLDEPNIIRQAKAVIREVIDNNGGAKPKLKGVREAYRDKGFTAKALQEGLGDK
-895 STQVQDENAST
+895 SLADFEREQKESYT
-906 DKLSDEDEGYV
+906 DKLS
-917 GKLRQTF
+917 
-924 RTSTTGANA
+924 
-933 INRGVFPNQKPY
+933 
-945 ESLDDFITSVSAS
+945 
-958 IFHGAHGREWR
+958 
-969 KHNDKVTPRELE
+969 
-981 LGKVGYARY
+981 
-990 LEEGGKPFEEANA
+990 
-1003 DAVDTN
+1003 
-1009 TEPDIVQQAKE
+1009 
-1020 LIREMVEKTGGSLK
+1020 
-1034 GIRNAY
+1034 
-1040 RTKGFTASD
+1040 
-1049 LQKALGGQD
+1049 
-1058 VSQFEREVK
+1058 
-1067 QALLASPEVSK
+1067 
-1078 SDELSS
+1078 
-1084 NDKANRWQKP
+1084 
-1094 YSTQVKYDSV
+1094 
-1104 GRVVITDS
+1104 
-1112 NYDFFQLTIAK
+1112 
-1123 DDGYAIAYLEVFDNP
+1123 
-1138 DSIAG
+1138 
-1143 SGAVTRAYLEGLR
+1143 
-1156 DAKSRD
+1156 
-1162 IGWRSDTIMSDSTE
+1162 
-1176 KMYERLIRMG
+1176 
-1186 VPFRFDGWK
+1186 
-1195 YVIDAPELTKVGI
+1195 
-1208 GNIIKSMGDYPNQK
+1208 
-1222 PTQNVKNKTSIE
+1222 
-1234 NIQNELRE
+1234 
-1242 EIDNNRQLGADNA
+1242 
-1255 PVFNNRYLQK
+1255 
-1265 MWGWEKNNRSFL
+1265 
-1277 SMQRVA
+1277 
-1283 QDRYLLENSITEMM
+1283 
-1297 MGLPADSEITLSGD
+1297 
-1311 ELNLIQRSI
+1311 
-1320 SDALSS
+1320 ALSEPS
-1326 IRYVNDD
+1326 IHSGQEVP
-1333 YVRAFER
+1333 
-1340 LKSELENLSITVQT
+1340 LQSK
-1354 DQKYGGLFDKAKMKI
+1354 
-1369 KIGDIGNIEAERVSI
+1369 GDIDHGNE
-1384 SSFSS
+1384 
-1389 TTFSYN
+1389 T
-1395 GGASNIG
+1395 SN
-1402 LSSSFRAVINDL
+1402 
-1414 VASHRSGAEK
+1414 
-1424 SATNG
+1424 
-1429 RKPLNSEV
+1429 
-1437 DFKRFE
+1437 
-1443 RVETAEGDLLE
+1443 TARLD
-1454 ILGQITHGTSDDALV
+1454 
-1469 TVGVNPDT
+1469 
-1477 LGSSKRRVSVGELRT
+1477 
-1492 LRQNNSNP
+1492 
-1500 TQSDLQLNQAIK
+1500 
-1512 GDSTND
+1512 
-1518 NRGTTESQSNERSAR
+1518 ERSSP

-1558 AGRRANEPESA
+1558 AGRRANESRRTLP
-1569 LLDSGERSVSR
+1569 DSTERSVSR

-1648 TSKSQ
+1648 TSKAQ

-1722 EMRDQSRW
+1722 DMRDQSRW

-1762 KHGVFSL
+1762 KNGVFSL

-1900 LGEVAQGTMYRG
+1900 LGEVAQGKMYRG
-1912 DENESTVNPVSQ
+1912 DESESTVNPVSQ

-2085 FRKLKAM
+2085 FRKLKAI

-2155 IEAGLDNVSDSG
+2155 IEAGLDSVSESG

-2307 GYKATVNVNRH
+2307 GYKATVTVNRH

-2334 LGSQFKHDRATLA
+2334 LGSQFKHARATLA

-2381 LANKLASTFVTWA
+2381 LANKLASTFMTWA

-2700 DTLKELKMSFY
+2700 DTLKDLKMSFY

-2825 KTKEERIA
+2825 KNKEDRIA

-2958 GEIDADQ
+2958 GEMDADQ

-3204 RKADI
+3204 RQADI
-3209 TEFDAEAFT
+3209 TEFDAQAFT

-3425 LRRSETPNKFVDRET
+3425 LRRSETPNKFVDREK

-3543 KREIGSPVDEPSG
+3543 KREISSPVDEPSG
-3556 DSSTIMFSRS
+3556 DSAASD
-3566 TVAGGVKGDAVS
+3566 GVV
-3578 ETRINRG
+3578 
-3585 LVELWAANVMRD
+3585 
-3597 NPVIS
+3597 
-3602 AAGKIVRV
+3602 
-3610 VSSESELPDA
+3610 
-3620 VKQEID
+3620 
-3626 KDKSHNT
+3626 
-3633 IKGVLYGKQ
+3633 
-3642 VYIVADKHNDQGS
+3642 
-3655 IEQVL
+3655 
-3660 LHELAGHYGLR
+3660 
-3671 KLFGDNIKA
+3671 
-3680 ELADIRTRLG
+3680 
-3690 GKSGVLKLA
+3690 
-3699 KKFNVNLAHYA
+3699 
-3710 TDYDSR
+3710 
-3716 MKSGELT
+3716 
-3723 PEQVDDLLFDE
+3723 
-3734 LLAHVSEM
+3734 
-3742 PRMAKPLERMWQ
+3742 
-3754 KIRQYLHKLGF
+3754 
-3765 TATAGYTSADLLDLI
+3765 
-3780 QAIRNNLIENPDPD
+3780 
-3794 GTGPSPKR
+3794 
-3802 KSKPNES
+3802 
-3809 REDAAEIL
+3809 L
-3817 FSRTAKAQGMSAD
+3817 FSRTSTNAGRTGVKTGKIAGGIIVKRSTIDAVTRTALGKLCLKDFALRFETVDTEADLPDYVKTAIAKNDAQGEVFGLYDTKEHKVWLVAEKHNYASEVEETIFHEVAGHVGLARLLKEGKAQPDMNTLALRLGGLKGIQRLAEKNGVDLAPYLNSAQTLTKADAEEILVQELVAHLAEQQKFATPIQRLLAKVRAMLRSLFGFIYSPEFNNNELLTLIFKAKEQLKAPPPKDKVTRPENNTLFFSRSRTLGVPAYTASTSNQMSAD

-3907 EEAAKIAEDL
+3907 EEAAKMAEDL

-3950 SREEDLKESIAKQ
+3950 SREEELKESIAKQ

-4007 KFARLNAE
+4007 KFALLNAE

-4119 MKAQFN
+4119 MKAKFN

-4141 VEKANMHTPAKESLS
+4141 VEQANMHTPAKESLS

-4314 FTRNRPKGQ
+4314 LTRNRPKGQ
-4323 GVLGSV
+4323 GILGSV

-4491 AGALPLWAIT
+4491 TGALPLWAIT
-4501 TAIDAAQE
+4501 TAIEAAQE

-4582 VLGGIGVSWAQGLSD
+4582 VLGGIGVSWAQGLAD

-4659 NLQYDENNAIK
+4659 NLQYEENNAIK

-4723 GLQQSIKT
+4723 SLRQSLKVRARKRSIT
-4731 RQRNLSKMQNGIQ
+4731 QNGVQ
-4744 VNPKLERL
+4744 VNPKMNSL
-4752 VAEYDF
+4752 VTQYDYF
-4758 F
+4758 

>member
-16 TINASTDMSQS
+16 TINATTDMSQS

-36 EAPKAPQRN
+36 EVPKAPQRN

-63 SLAGLGELSENFLG
+63 SLAGLGELSDNFLG
-77 VGESF
+77 VGEGF

-102 DALNSRLFEE
+102 DALNSRIFEE

-178 AVADKAISRMAA
+178 AVADKVISRMAA

-295 KGMVAGA
+295 KGVVAGA
-302 AKGAITEGGTEFI
+302 AKGALTEGGTEFI
-315 EGYGQTYARNQVTNE
+315 EGYGQTYARNQITNE
-330 VTGQEIDPTTGALVD
+330 VTGQEIDPTIGALVD

-353 GALGGPI
+353 GALGGPL

-374 NTPAQTNPQNVSDTQ
+374 NTPTQTNPQNVSDTQ
-389 EQEIAEQAADEAQAM
+389 EQEIAEQAAEDAQAM

-409 APAQTAAMNA
+409 VPAQTAAMNA
-419 DEPVL
+419 PEPVL
-424 NPQGQYDELLH
+424 NPQGQYDELLQ
-435 GAQQRQADNGRDA
+435 GAQQRQTNNSRDA

-467 PERNAYQETIEMARA
+467 PERNAYQETIDMARA

-503 PELTAQLEREYES
+503 PELTEQLELEYES

-646 NVAQLAAAQ
+646 NAAQLAAAQ

-782 YEEAARRRADYEA
+782 YEDAARRRADYEA

-821 TFAENEIT
+821 AFAENEIT

-839 DASPQGSV
+839 DAAPQGSV

-871 ANKFVGKTAAMMNA
+871 ANQFVGKTAAMMNA
-885 AALKREANAP
+885 AALKKEA
-895 STQVQDENAST
+895 STQS
-906 DKLSDEDEGYV
+906 V
-917 GKLRQTF
+917 G
-924 RTSTTGANA
+924 
-933 INRGVFPNQKPY
+933 
-945 ESLDDFITSVSAS
+945 SLD
-958 IFHGAHGREWR
+958 
-969 KHNDKVTPRELE
+969 
-981 LGKVGYARY
+981 
-990 LEEGGKPFEEANA
+990 
-1003 DAVDTN
+1003 
-1009 TEPDIVQQAKE
+1009 EPDIIRQAKAV
-1020 LIREMVEKTGGSLK
+1020 IREVIDNNGGAKPKLK
-1034 GIRNAY
+1034 GVREAY
-1040 RTKGFTASD
+1040 RDKGFTA
-1049 LQKALGGQD
+1049 KALQEALGD
-1058 VSQFEREVK
+1058 KSLADFEREQKERYSDKSKISLRAK
-1067 QALLASPEVSK
+1067 QLV
-1078 SDELSS
+1078 
-1084 NDKANRWQKP
+1084 
-1094 YSTQVKYDSV
+1094 Y
-1104 GRVVITDS
+1104 
-1112 NYDFFQLTIAK
+1112 
-1123 DDGYAIAYLEVFDNP
+1123 
-1138 DSIAG
+1138 
-1143 SGAVTRAYLEGLR
+1143 
-1156 DAKSRD
+1156 
-1162 IGWRSDTIMSDSTE
+1162 
-1176 KMYERLIRMG
+1176 
-1186 VPFRFDGWK
+1186 
-1195 YVIDAPELTKVGI
+1195 
-1208 GNIIKSMGDYPNQK
+1208 
-1222 PTQNVKNKTSIE
+1222 
-1234 NIQNELRE
+1234 
-1242 EIDNNRQLGADNA
+1242 
-1255 PVFNNRYLQK
+1255 
-1265 MWGWEKNNRSFL
+1265 
-1277 SMQRVA
+1277 
-1283 QDRYLLENSITEMM
+1283 
-1297 MGLPADSEITLSGD
+1297 
-1311 ELNLIQRSI
+1311 
-1320 SDALSS
+1320 
-1326 IRYVNDD
+1326 
-1333 YVRAFER
+1333 
-1340 LKSELENLSITVQT
+1340 SELELKKN
-1354 DQKYGGLFDKAKMKI
+1354 KNG
-1369 KIGDIGNIEAERVSI
+1369 EA
-1384 SSFSS
+1384 
-1389 TTFSYN
+1389 YN
-1395 GGASNIG
+1395 GNETSNT
-1402 LSSSFRAVINDL
+1402 A
-1414 VASHRSGAEK
+1414 RSY
-1424 SATNG
+1424 
-1429 RKPLNSEV
+1429 
-1437 DFKRFE
+1437 E
-1443 RVETAEGDLLE
+1443 RP
-1454 ILGQITHGTSDDALV
+1454 S
-1469 TVGVNPDT
+1469 
-1477 LGSSKRRVSVGELRT
+1477 
-1492 LRQNNSNP
+1492 RQF
-1500 TQSDLQLNQAIK
+1500 
-1512 GDSTND
+1512 
-1518 NRGTTESQSNERSAR
+1518 
-1533 QSEVQENEQRG
+1533 EVQENDYRRVD
-1544 TDANRSSV
+1544 TNRQSTGEKSVRQTVPTYEVWSS
-1552 SEEDAS
+1552 
-1558 AGRRANEPESA
+1558 

-1722 EMRDQSRW
+1722 DMRDQSRW

-1900 LGEVAQGTMYRG
+1900 LGEVAQGKMYRG
-1912 DENESTVNPVSQ
+1912 DESESTVNPVSQ

-1984 DHPTNGAQVYEVTPD
+1984 DHPTKGAQVYEVTPD

-2062 QSKNQALSALDDAI
+2062 QSKNQALNALDDAI

-2155 IEAGLDNVSDSG
+2155 IEAGLDSVSDSG

-2307 GYKATVNVNRH
+2307 GYKAKVNVNRH

-2326 EAGGTLSA
+2326 EAGGSLSA

-2607 SKNADQIGFS
+2607 SKNADQIGFT

-2700 DTLKELKMSFY
+2700 DTLKEMQMSFY

-2958 GEIDADQ
+2958 GEMDADQ

-2996 LMEKGIPDDE
+2996 LMEKGIPEDE

-3082 RAANAGKPEDFEV
+3082 RAANVGKPEDFEV

-3204 RKADI
+3204 RQADI

-3218 ELYRDAQADYLA
+3218 TLYRDAQADYLA

-3361 AIATALNGEQERFER
+3361 AIATALNGEQDRFER

-3517 TQTPKAE
+3517 TQTPKVE

-3556 DSSTIMFSRS
+3556 DSAASD
-3566 TVAGGVKGDAVS
+3566 GVV
-3578 ETRINRG
+3578 
-3585 LVELWAANVMRD
+3585 
-3597 NPVIS
+3597 
-3602 AAGKIVRV
+3602 
-3610 VSSESELPDA
+3610 
-3620 VKQEID
+3620 
-3626 KDKSHNT
+3626 
-3633 IKGVLYGKQ
+3633 
-3642 VYIVADKHNDQGS
+3642 
-3655 IEQVL
+3655 
-3660 LHELAGHYGLR
+3660 
-3671 KLFGDNIKA
+3671 
-3680 ELADIRTRLG
+3680 
-3690 GKSGVLKLA
+3690 
-3699 KKFNVNLAHYA
+3699 
-3710 TDYDSR
+3710 
-3716 MKSGELT
+3716 
-3723 PEQVDDLLFDE
+3723 
-3734 LLAHVSEM
+3734 
-3742 PRMAKPLERMWQ
+3742 
-3754 KIRQYLHKLGF
+3754 
-3765 TATAGYTSADLLDLI
+3765 
-3780 QAIRNNLIENPDPD
+3780 
-3794 GTGPSPKR
+3794 
-3802 KSKPNES
+3802 
-3809 REDAAEIL
+3809 L
-3817 FSRTAKAQGMSAD
+3817 FSRTSTNAGRTGVKTGKIAGGITVKRSTIDAVTRTALGKLGLKDFTLRFETVDTEADLPDYVKTAIAKNDAQGEVYGLYDTKEHKVWLVAEKHNYASEVEETIFHEVAGHVGLARLLKEGKAQPDMNTLALRLGGIKGIQRLAEQNGVDLAPYLNSTQTLTKADAEEILVQELVAHLAEQQKFATPIQRLLAKVRAMLRSLFGFIYSPEFNNNELLTLVFKAKEQLKAPPPKDKVTRPENNTLFFSRSRSQGVPADTASRSNQMSAD

-3907 EEAAKIAEDL
+3907 EEAAKMAEDL

-3950 SREEDLKESIAKQ
+3950 SREEELKESIAKQ

-4141 VEKANMHTPAKESLS
+4141 VEQANMHTPAKESLS

-4165 TLPARSMRRNFIH
+4165 TLPARSIRRNFIH

-4723 GLQQSIKT
+4723 SLRQSLKVRARKRSIT
-4731 RQRNLSKMQNGIQ
+4731 QNGVQ
-4744 VNPKLERL
+4744 VNPKMNSL
-4752 VAEYDF
+4752 VMQYDYF
-4758 F
+4758 

>member
-1 MQDKKLLGDELSPKS
+1 MQDKKLLGYELSPKS
-16 TINASTDMSQS
+16 TINATTDMSQS

-77 VGESF
+77 VGEGF

-90 DYLQESMTQDGR
+90 DSLQESMTQDGR
-102 DALNSRLFEE
+102 EALNSRLFEE

-178 AVADKAISRMAA
+178 AVADKTISRMAA
-190 TGAGATGVGTSL
+190 TSAGATGVGTSL

-295 KGMVAGA
+295 KGVVAGA

-315 EGYGQTYARNQVTNE
+315 EGYGQTYARNQVINE

-353 GALGGPI
+353 GALGGPL
-360 GAVGGYRAKGQPTE
+360 GAVGGYRAKGQLTE
-374 NTPAQTNPQNVSDTQ
+374 NTPTQTNPQNVSDTQ
-389 EQEIAEQAADEAQAM
+389 EQEIAEQAADEAQAI

-409 APAQTAAMNA
+409 APAQTAAMNTV
-419 DEPVL
+419 DPTL
-424 NPQGQYDELLH
+424 NPQGQYDELLQ
-435 GAQQRQADNGRDA
+435 GAQQRQADNSRDA

-467 PERNAYQETIEMARA
+467 PERNAYQETIDMARA

-535 RQNQNRLDMAKRE
+535 RQNQIRLDMAKRE

-561 QLDDTVSSRKA
+561 QLDDTVNSRKA

-608 EKEKATGDQDDGLAQ
+608 EKAKITGDQDDGLAR
-623 FKSARFDRDTAL
+623 FKSARFDRDTAQ

-646 NVAQLAAAQ
+646 NAAQLAAAQ

-713 GQPVSSFVERPNSM
+713 GQPLSSFVDRPNSM

-861 KQMAHSVRNL
+861 KQIAHSVRNL
-871 ANKFVGKTAAMMNA
+871 ANQFVGKTAAMMNA
-885 AALKREANAP
+885 AAIKEEASTQSVRSLDEPNIIRQAKAVIREVIDNNGGAKPKLKGVREAYRDKGFTAKALQEALGDK
-895 STQVQDENAST
+895 SLADFEREQKESYT
-906 DKLSDEDEGYV
+906 DKLS
-917 GKLRQTF
+917 
-924 RTSTTGANA
+924 
-933 INRGVFPNQKPY
+933 
-945 ESLDDFITSVSAS
+945 
-958 IFHGAHGREWR
+958 
-969 KHNDKVTPRELE
+969 
-981 LGKVGYARY
+981 
-990 LEEGGKPFEEANA
+990 
-1003 DAVDTN
+1003 
-1009 TEPDIVQQAKE
+1009 
-1020 LIREMVEKTGGSLK
+1020 
-1034 GIRNAY
+1034 
-1040 RTKGFTASD
+1040 
-1049 LQKALGGQD
+1049 
-1058 VSQFEREVK
+1058 
-1067 QALLASPEVSK
+1067 
-1078 SDELSS
+1078 
-1084 NDKANRWQKP
+1084 
-1094 YSTQVKYDSV
+1094 
-1104 GRVVITDS
+1104 
-1112 NYDFFQLTIAK
+1112 
-1123 DDGYAIAYLEVFDNP
+1123 
-1138 DSIAG
+1138 
-1143 SGAVTRAYLEGLR
+1143 
-1156 DAKSRD
+1156 
-1162 IGWRSDTIMSDSTE
+1162 
-1176 KMYERLIRMG
+1176 
-1186 VPFRFDGWK
+1186 
-1195 YVIDAPELTKVGI
+1195 
-1208 GNIIKSMGDYPNQK
+1208 
-1222 PTQNVKNKTSIE
+1222 
-1234 NIQNELRE
+1234 
-1242 EIDNNRQLGADNA
+1242 
-1255 PVFNNRYLQK
+1255 
-1265 MWGWEKNNRSFL
+1265 
-1277 SMQRVA
+1277 
-1283 QDRYLLENSITEMM
+1283 
-1297 MGLPADSEITLSGD
+1297 
-1311 ELNLIQRSI
+1311 
-1320 SDALSS
+1320 ALSEPS
-1326 IRYVNDD
+1326 IHSGQEVP
-1333 YVRAFER
+1333 
-1340 LKSELENLSITVQT
+1340 LQSK
-1354 DQKYGGLFDKAKMKI
+1354 
-1369 KIGDIGNIEAERVSI
+1369 GDIDHGNE
-1384 SSFSS
+1384 
-1389 TTFSYN
+1389 T
-1395 GGASNIG
+1395 SN
-1402 LSSSFRAVINDL
+1402 
-1414 VASHRSGAEK
+1414 
-1424 SATNG
+1424 
-1429 RKPLNSEV
+1429 
-1437 DFKRFE
+1437 
-1443 RVETAEGDLLE
+1443 TARLD
-1454 ILGQITHGTSDDALV
+1454 
-1469 TVGVNPDT
+1469 
-1477 LGSSKRRVSVGELRT
+1477 
-1492 LRQNNSNP
+1492 
-1500 TQSDLQLNQAIK
+1500 
-1512 GDSTND
+1512 
-1518 NRGTTESQSNERSAR
+1518 ERSSP

-1558 AGRRANEPESA
+1558 AGRRANESRRTLP
-1569 LLDSGERSVSR
+1569 DSTERSVSR

-1648 TSKSQ
+1648 TSKAQ

-1684 AVVKGMWSGV
+1684 DVVKGMWSGV

-1722 EMRDQSRW
+1722 DMRDQSRW

-1791 MAIHNYFIAKSSKLL
+1791 MAIHNYFIAKSAKLL

-1912 DENESTVNPVSQ
+1912 DESESTVNPVSQ

-1999 SIWSDDGWLMSRARH
+1999 SIWSDDGWRLDLARH
-2014 FVEQGDKA
+2014 YVEQGDKA
-2022 RLQQFADNEFLN
+2022 RLQRLVDDEFLN

-2040 DFTGSKLKES
+2040 DFSGVKYKAA
-2050 AVKAVLA
+2050 AVQAALDYLA
-2057 YLTGQ
+2057 GKQT
-2062 QSKNQALSALDDAI
+2062 SEQALKTLGDSI
-2076 DNTRLGPNK
+2076 DQTRLGENNY
-2085 FRKLKAM
+2085 RKVKAI

-2105 EKTGAGDIERLRQ
+2105 EKTGAGDIELLRQ

-2155 IEAGLDNVSDSG
+2155 IEAGLDNVSESG

-2769 QDVEAK
+2769 QDVEDK

-2825 KTKEERIA
+2825 KNKEERIA

-2921 GKAAAFISSRLEIYE
+2921 GKAVAFISSRLEIYE

-3120 IEQFRNGELDQFV
+3120 IEQFRNGELDEFV

-3204 RKADI
+3204 RQADI

-3218 ELYRDAQADYLA
+3218 TLYRDAQADYLA

-3265 IHELDDEYS
+3265 NHELDDEYS

-3287 AIEQSRRWQGEI
+3287 AVEQSRRWQGEI

-3382 STLKD
+3382 SALKD

-3462 GQRYQTV
+3462 GQSYQTV

-3543 KREIGSPVDEPSG
+3543 KRDIGSPVDEPSG
-3556 DSSTIMFSRS
+3556 DSAASD
-3566 TVAGGVKGDAVS
+3566 GVV
-3578 ETRINRG
+3578 
-3585 LVELWAANVMRD
+3585 
-3597 NPVIS
+3597 
-3602 AAGKIVRV
+3602 
-3610 VSSESELPDA
+3610 
-3620 VKQEID
+3620 
-3626 KDKSHNT
+3626 
-3633 IKGVLYGKQ
+3633 
-3642 VYIVADKHNDQGS
+3642 
-3655 IEQVL
+3655 
-3660 LHELAGHYGLR
+3660 
-3671 KLFGDNIKA
+3671 
-3680 ELADIRTRLG
+3680 
-3690 GKSGVLKLA
+3690 
-3699 KKFNVNLAHYA
+3699 
-3710 TDYDSR
+3710 
-3716 MKSGELT
+3716 
-3723 PEQVDDLLFDE
+3723 
-3734 LLAHVSEM
+3734 
-3742 PRMAKPLERMWQ
+3742 
-3754 KIRQYLHKLGF
+3754 
-3765 TATAGYTSADLLDLI
+3765 
-3780 QAIRNNLIENPDPD
+3780 
-3794 GTGPSPKR
+3794 
-3802 KSKPNES
+3802 
-3809 REDAAEIL
+3809 L
-3817 FSRTAKAQGMSAD
+3817 FSRTSTNAGRTGVKTGKIAGGITVKRSTIDAVTRTALGKLGLKDFTLRFETVDTEADLPDYVKTAIAKNDARGEVYGLYDTKEHKVWLVAEKHNYASEVEETIFHEVAGHVGLARLLKEGKAQPDMNTLALRLGGIKGIQRLAEKNGMDLAPYLNSAQTLTKADAEEILVQELVAHLAEQQKFATPIQRLLAKVRAMLRSLFGFIYSPEFNNNELLTLVFKAKEQLKAPPPKDKVTRPENNTLFFSRSRSQGVPADTASTSNQMSAD

-3843 IKQALYGAPVIGQ
+3843 IKQALYGVPVIGQ

-3907 EEAAKIAEDL
+3907 EEAAKIADDL

-3924 PKEADELFAFAHE
+3924 QKEADELFAFAHE

-3950 SREEDLKESIAKQ
+3950 SREEELKESIAKQ

-4080 WIDFADENGE
+4080 WVDFADENGE

-4141 VEKANMHTPAKESLS
+4141 VEQANMHTPAKESLS

-4329 LTGGEKEAMR
+4329 LTGSEKEAMR

-4444 FKQYSQNMTYYL
+4444 FKQYSQNMSYYL
-4456 WANLAKALKG
+4456 WANMIKALKG
-4466 ETPEVKS
+4466 ETPEVKA
-4473 MARKQLLGTLAS
+4473 MARTQLLGTLAS

-4543 ALPSISGR
+4543 TLPSISGR

-4654 AIGRA
+4654 SIGRS

-4695 GEAMKSVMV
+4695 GEAMKAMMV

-4713 YGKRNPITTE
+4713 YGKRNPITSE
-4723 GLQQSIKT
+4723 ILRQSLKVRARKRSIT
-4731 RQRNLSKMQNGIQ
+4731 QNGVQ
-4744 VNPKLERL
+4744 VNPKMNSL
-4752 VAEYDF
+4752 VMQYDYF
-4758 F
+4758 

>member
-58 SGALR
+58 SGTLR

-77 VGESF
+77 VGEGF

-90 DYLQESMTQDGR
+90 DSLQESMTQDGR
-102 DALNSRLFEE
+102 DALNSRIFEE

-260 ASLQMSTDP
+260 ASLQISTDP

-315 EGYGQTYARNQVTNE
+315 EGYGQTYARNQVINE

-353 GALGGPI
+353 GALGGPL

-389 EQEIAEQAADEAQAM
+389 EQEIAEQAAEDAQVM

-424 NPQGQYDELLH
+424 NPQGQYDELLQ

-548 KPHQRIERKQNEY
+548 KSHQRIERKQNEY

-608 EKEKATGDQDDGLAQ
+608 DKAKATADQGNGLEQ
-623 FKSARFDRDTAL
+623 FKSARFDRDKAQ

-646 NVAQLAAAQ
+646 NAAQLAAAQ

-703 ADLDARRERL
+703 IDLDARRERL
-713 GQPVSSFVERPNSM
+713 GQPVSSFVERPNTM
-727 KMREQGKK
+727 KMRELGKK

-752 RLRKRL
+752 PLRKRL
-758 SRAKGFDTDAVLA
+758 GRAKGFDTDAVLA

-839 DASPQGSV
+839 DASSQGSV

-871 ANKFVGKTAAMMNA
+871 ANQFVGKTAAMMNA
-885 AALKREANAP
+885 AALKKEA
-895 STQVQDENAST
+895 STQS
-906 DKLSDEDEGYV
+906 V
-917 GKLRQTF
+917 G
-924 RTSTTGANA
+924 
-933 INRGVFPNQKPY
+933 
-945 ESLDDFITSVSAS
+945 SLD
-958 IFHGAHGREWR
+958 
-969 KHNDKVTPRELE
+969 
-981 LGKVGYARY
+981 
-990 LEEGGKPFEEANA
+990 
-1003 DAVDTN
+1003 
-1009 TEPDIVQQAKE
+1009 EPDIIRQAKAV
-1020 LIREMVEKTGGSLK
+1020 IREVIDNNGGAKPKLK
-1034 GIRNAY
+1034 GVREAY
-1040 RTKGFTASD
+1040 RDKGFTA
-1049 LQKALGGQD
+1049 KALQEALGD
-1058 VSQFEREVK
+1058 KSLADFERE
-1067 QALLASPEVSK
+1067 
-1078 SDELSS
+1078 
-1084 NDKANRWQKP
+1084 QKES
-1094 YSTQVKYDSV
+1094 YT
-1104 GRVVITDS
+1104 
-1112 NYDFFQLTIAK
+1112 
-1123 DDGYAIAYLEVFDNP
+1123 
-1138 DSIAG
+1138 
-1143 SGAVTRAYLEGLR
+1143 
-1156 DAKSRD
+1156 
-1162 IGWRSDTIMSDSTE
+1162 
-1176 KMYERLIRMG
+1176 ERL
-1186 VPFRFDGWK
+1186 
-1195 YVIDAPELTKVGI
+1195 
-1208 GNIIKSMGDYPNQK
+1208 S
-1222 PTQNVKNKTSIE
+1222 
-1234 NIQNELRE
+1234 
-1242 EIDNNRQLGADNA
+1242 
-1255 PVFNNRYLQK
+1255 
-1265 MWGWEKNNRSFL
+1265 
-1277 SMQRVA
+1277 
-1283 QDRYLLENSITEMM
+1283 
-1297 MGLPADSEITLSGD
+1297 
-1311 ELNLIQRSI
+1311 
-1320 SDALSS
+1320 ALSEPS
-1326 IRYVNDD
+1326 IHSGQEVP
-1333 YVRAFER
+1333 
-1340 LKSELENLSITVQT
+1340 LQSK
-1354 DQKYGGLFDKAKMKI
+1354 
-1369 KIGDIGNIEAERVSI
+1369 GDIDHGNE
-1384 SSFSS
+1384 
-1389 TTFSYN
+1389 T
-1395 GGASNIG
+1395 SN
-1402 LSSSFRAVINDL
+1402 
-1414 VASHRSGAEK
+1414 
-1424 SATNG
+1424 
-1429 RKPLNSEV
+1429 
-1437 DFKRFE
+1437 
-1443 RVETAEGDLLE
+1443 TARLD
-1454 ILGQITHGTSDDALV
+1454 
-1469 TVGVNPDT
+1469 
-1477 LGSSKRRVSVGELRT
+1477 
-1492 LRQNNSNP
+1492 
-1500 TQSDLQLNQAIK
+1500 
-1512 GDSTND
+1512 
-1518 NRGTTESQSNERSAR
+1518 ERSSP

-1558 AGRRANEPESA
+1558 AGRRANESRRTLP
-1569 LLDSGERSVSR
+1569 DSTERSVSR

-1589 EVDNLANGTAT
+1589 EVENLANGTTT

-1648 TSKSQ
+1648 TSKAQ

-1684 AVVKGMWSGV
+1684 ALVKGMWSGV

-1722 EMRDQSRW
+1722 DMRDQSRW

-1861 VFRKLKQG
+1861 VFRKLKLG

-1900 LGEVAQGTMYRG
+1900 LGEVAQGKMYRG
-1912 DENESTVNPVSQ
+1912 DESESTVNPVSQ

-2062 QSKNQALSALDDAI
+2062 QSKNQALNALDDAI

-2105 EKTGAGDIERLRQ
+2105 EKTGVGDIERLRQ
-2118 RLNVQYDEFAQA
+2118 RLNVQYDEFAKA

-2144 ESLNL
+2144 ESLSL
-2149 LDGDTG
+2149 LDGDSG
-2155 IEAGLDNVSDSG
+2155 IEAGLDSVSDSG

-2176 KRLLFPYKRPESAS
+2176 KRLLFPFKRPESAN

-2213 LLGLGHDEVLAKLT
+2213 LLDLGNDEVLAKLT

-2271 LLEAVL
+2271 LLEAVI

-2307 GYKATVNVNRH
+2307 GYKAKVNVNRH

-2326 EAGGTLSA
+2326 EAGGSLSA

-2825 KTKEERIA
+2825 KNKEERIA

-2861 QRDPTGKV
+2861 QRDLTGKV

-3209 TEFDAEAFT
+3209 TEFDAQAFT

-3310 VDYFTHEGTKTPLID
+3310 VDYLTHEGTKTPLID

-3543 KREIGSPVDEPSG
+3543 KREIGSPVDEPS
-3556 DSSTIMFSRS
+3556 
-3566 TVAGGVKGDAVS
+3566 
-3578 ETRINRG
+3578 
-3585 LVELWAANVMRD
+3585 RD
-3597 NPVIS
+3597 S
-3602 AAGKIVRV
+3602 AASDGV
-3610 VSSESELPDA
+3610 V
-3620 VKQEID
+3620 
-3626 KDKSHNT
+3626 
-3633 IKGVLYGKQ
+3633 
-3642 VYIVADKHNDQGS
+3642 
-3655 IEQVL
+3655 
-3660 LHELAGHYGLR
+3660 
-3671 KLFGDNIKA
+3671 
-3680 ELADIRTRLG
+3680 
-3690 GKSGVLKLA
+3690 
-3699 KKFNVNLAHYA
+3699 
-3710 TDYDSR
+3710 
-3716 MKSGELT
+3716 
-3723 PEQVDDLLFDE
+3723 
-3734 LLAHVSEM
+3734 
-3742 PRMAKPLERMWQ
+3742 
-3754 KIRQYLHKLGF
+3754 
-3765 TATAGYTSADLLDLI
+3765 
-3780 QAIRNNLIENPDPD
+3780 
-3794 GTGPSPKR
+3794 
-3802 KSKPNES
+3802 
-3809 REDAAEIL
+3809 L
-3817 FSRTAKAQGMSAD
+3817 FSRTSTNAGRTGVKTGKIAGGITVKRSTIDAVTRTALGKLGLKDFTLRFETVDTEADLPDYVKTAIAKNDARGEVYGLYDTKEHKVWLVAEKHNYASEVEETIFHEVAGHVGLARLLKEGKAQPDMNTLALRLGGIKGIQRLAEKNGVDLAPYLNSAQTLTKADAQEILVQELVAHLAEQQKFATPIQRLLAKARGMLRSLFGFIYSPEFNNNELLTLVFKAKEQLKAPPPKDKVTRPENNTLFFSRSRSQGVPADTASTSNQMSAD
-3830 EALAQKQ
+3830 EAQAQKQ

-3870 LRQMGEVSTVI
+3870 LRQMGEVSSVI

-3907 EEAAKIAEDL
+3907 EEAAKMAEDL

-3924 PKEADELFAFAHE
+3924 QKGADELFAFAHE

-4197 FRQSRQQARLDHMD
+4197 FRQSRQQARLDHID

-4323 GVLGSV
+4323 GILGSV

-4491 AGALPLWAIT
+4491 AGALPLWAIS
-4501 TAIDAAQE
+4501 TAIEAAQE

-4582 VLGGIGVSWAQGLSD
+4582 VLGGIGVSWAQGLAD

-4659 NLQYDENNAIK
+4659 NLQYDENYAIK

-4695 GEAMKSVMV
+4695 GEAMKAMMV

-4723 GLQQSIKT
+4723 GLQQSIKM
-4731 RQRNLSKMQNGIQ
+4731 RLRNISKTQNGIRL
-4744 VNPKLERL
+4744 NPKLERL

>member
-1 MQDKKLLGDELSPKS
+1 
-16 TINASTDMSQS
+16 
-27 AFLPKGFQF
+27 
-36 EAPKAPQRN
+36 
-45 YDVTLGDTAKAVG
+45 
-58 SGALR
+58 
-63 SLAGLGELSENFLG
+63 
-77 VGESF
+77 
-82 RDLMSSGS
+82 
-90 DYLQESMTQDGR
+90 
-102 DALNSRLFEE
+102 
-112 NENGNPTF
+112 
-120 AEGAADI
+120 
-127 DVWAMKIADGLG
+127 
-139 SLAANFAGGGFA
+139 
-151 GAGAKVALRSTI
+151 
-163 TKSMLKKGMTEKAAQ
+163 
-178 AVADKAISRMAA
+178 
-190 TGAGATGVGTSL
+190 
-202 GGASMDARDAVMQM
+202 
-216 DSSWLA
+216 
-222 DNSEYFQQSLLRLA
+222 
-236 DDPQYQGMSATELFD
+236 
-251 LAKEETASY
+251 
-260 ASLQMSTDP
+260 
-269 TAVAA
+269 
-274 SVAGAM
+274 
-280 GDKYLFGALLGKMGK
+280 
-295 KGMVAGA
+295 
-302 AKGAITEGGTEFI
+302 
-315 EGYGQTYARNQVTNE
+315 
-330 VTGQEIDPTTGALVD
+330 
-345 GLEGAVIG
+345 
-353 GALGGPI
+353 
-360 GAVGGYRAKGQPTE
+360 
-374 NTPAQTNPQNVSDTQ
+374 
-389 EQEIAEQAADEAQAM
+389 
-404 PNNGD
+404 
-409 APAQTAAMNA
+409 
-419 DEPVL
+419 
-424 NPQGQYDELLH
+424 
-435 GAQQRQADNGRDA
+435 
-448 AIRSRFAQS
+448 
-457 RQALTERGVL
+457 
-467 PERNAYQETIEMARA
+467 
-482 VDPTRA
+482 
-488 AEIEQFLKSEEADQN
+488 
-503 PELTAQLEREYES
+503 
-516 LAQKGRDLDIDPT
+516 
-529 LTQIEH
+529 
-535 RQNQNRLDMAKRE
+535 
-548 KPHQRIERKQNEY
+548 
-561 QLDDTVSSRKA
+561 
-572 AIRAEMEPQ
+572 MEPQ

-608 EKEKATGDQDDGLAQ
+608 EKEKATGAQDDGLAQ
-623 FKSARFDRDTAL
+623 FKSARFDRDTAQ

-688 DLANQKG
+688 DLANQEG
-695 QAQASERQ
+695 QAQASEHQ
-703 ADLDARRERL
+703 IDLDARRERL

-735 PIRDFAGIAGK
+735 PIRDFAGIEGK

-752 RLRKRL
+752 RLRKHL

-782 YEEAARRRADYEA
+782 YEKAACRRADYEA
-795 NLPENIERRKNAEAL
+795 NLPENIERRKNVEAL

-871 ANKFVGKTAAMMNA
+871 ANQFVGKTAAMMNA
-885 AALKREANAP
+885 AALKKEASTQSVGSLDEPNIIRQAKAVIREVIDNNGGAKPKLKGVREA
-895 STQVQDENAST
+895 
-906 DKLSDEDEGYV
+906 
-917 GKLRQTF
+917 
-924 RTSTTGANA
+924 
-933 INRGVFPNQKPY
+933 
-945 ESLDDFITSVSAS
+945 
-958 IFHGAHGREWR
+958 
-969 KHNDKVTPRELE
+969 
-981 LGKVGYARY
+981 
-990 LEEGGKPFEEANA
+990 
-1003 DAVDTN
+1003 
-1009 TEPDIVQQAKE
+1009 
-1020 LIREMVEKTGGSLK
+1020 
-1034 GIRNAY
+1034 Y
-1040 RTKGFTASD
+1040 RDKGFTA
-1049 LQKALGGQD
+1049 KALQEALGEKSLAD
-1058 VSQFEREVK
+1058 FERE
-1067 QALLASPEVSK
+1067 
-1078 SDELSS
+1078 
-1084 NDKANRWQKP
+1084 QKES
-1094 YSTQVKYDSV
+1094 YT
-1104 GRVVITDS
+1104 
-1112 NYDFFQLTIAK
+1112 
-1123 DDGYAIAYLEVFDNP
+1123 
-1138 DSIAG
+1138 
-1143 SGAVTRAYLEGLR
+1143 
-1156 DAKSRD
+1156 
-1162 IGWRSDTIMSDSTE
+1162 
-1176 KMYERLIRMG
+1176 ERLSALSEPSIHSG
-1186 VPFRFDGWK
+1186 QEVPLQSKGDIDHGNETSNTARFD
-1195 YVIDAPELTKVGI
+1195 
-1208 GNIIKSMGDYPNQK
+1208 
-1222 PTQNVKNKTSIE
+1222 
-1234 NIQNELRE
+1234 
-1242 EIDNNRQLGADNA
+1242 
-1255 PVFNNRYLQK
+1255 
-1265 MWGWEKNNRSFL
+1265 
-1277 SMQRVA
+1277 
-1283 QDRYLLENSITEMM
+1283 
-1297 MGLPADSEITLSGD
+1297 
-1311 ELNLIQRSI
+1311 
-1320 SDALSS
+1320 
-1326 IRYVNDD
+1326 
-1333 YVRAFER
+1333 
-1340 LKSELENLSITVQT
+1340 
-1354 DQKYGGLFDKAKMKI
+1354 
-1369 KIGDIGNIEAERVSI
+1369 
-1384 SSFSS
+1384 
-1389 TTFSYN
+1389 
-1395 GGASNIG
+1395 
-1402 LSSSFRAVINDL
+1402 
-1414 VASHRSGAEK
+1414 
-1424 SATNG
+1424 
-1429 RKPLNSEV
+1429 
-1437 DFKRFE
+1437 
-1443 RVETAEGDLLE
+1443 
-1454 ILGQITHGTSDDALV
+1454 
-1469 TVGVNPDT
+1469 
-1477 LGSSKRRVSVGELRT
+1477 
-1492 LRQNNSNP
+1492 
-1500 TQSDLQLNQAIK
+1500 
-1512 GDSTND
+1512 
-1518 NRGTTESQSNERSAR
+1518 ERSSP

-1544 TDANRSSV
+1544 TDANRPSV

-1558 AGRRANEPESA
+1558 AGRRANESRRTLP
-1569 LLDSGERSVSR
+1569 DSTERSVSR

-1607 AAIRLMKDLT
+1607 AAIRLMKDLI

-1839 AVRLP
+1839 AV
-1844 NTAFKSNAG
+1844 
-1853 TEVTTDIV
+1853 
-1861 VFRKLKQG
+1861 
-1869 ETAKNTVWTD
+1869 
-1879 VDGEVNGFRVNQW
+1879 NGFRVNQW

-1900 LGEVAQGTMYRG
+1900 LGEVAQGKMYRG
-1912 DENESTVNPVSQ
+1912 DESESTVNPVSQ

-1984 DHPTNGAQVYEVTPD
+1984 DHPTKGAQVYEVTPD

-2057 YLTGQ
+2057 YLNGQ
-2062 QSKNQALSALDDAI
+2062 QSKNQTLNALDDAI

-2118 RLNVQYDEFAQA
+2118 RLNVQYDEFAKA

-2155 IEAGLDNVSDSG
+2155 IEAGLDSVSDSG

-2307 GYKATVNVNRH
+2307 GYKAKVTVNRH

-2585 VKQIEDSISRLQDKI
+2585 VKQIEESISRLQDKI

-2607 SKNADQIGFS
+2607 SKNADQIGFT

-2700 DTLKELKMSFY
+2700 DMLKEMQMSFY
-2711 DAFAGSFFNTEITL
+2711 DSFAGSFFNTEITL
-2725 EYTPTGTVKERSVL
+2725 EYTSTSTVKERSVL

-2825 KTKEERIA
+2825 KSKEERIA

-2869 ARAAERIKS
+2869 ARAAEQIKS

-2905 TVKSDLKSLA
+2905 TVKADLKNLA

-3204 RKADI
+3204 CQADI
-3209 TEFDAEAFT
+3209 TEFDAQAFT

-3274 IELNKAIIQPAIA
+3274 IELNKSIIQPAIA
-3287 AIEQSRRWQGEI
+3287 AVEQSRRWQGEI

-3376 KLQSLQ
+3376 KLQGLQ

-3425 LRRSETPNKFVDRET
+3425 LRRSEMPNKFVDREKRR
-3440 LRKVKRSTFDPNS
+3440 LVKRSTFDPNS

-3469 GVRIPYPGWQ
+3469 GVRIPYPSWQ

-3490 GDYVHLLLSHNSK
+3490 GYVHLLLSHNSK

-3517 TQTPKAE
+3517 AQTPKAE

-3532 ARHEARQIEEA
+3532 ARHESRQIEEA

-3578 ETRINRG
+3578 EARINRG

-3597 NPVIS
+3597 NPVIG
-3602 AAGKIVRV
+3602 AAGEIVRV

-3620 VKQEID
+3620 VKQDID

-3633 IKGVLYGKQ
+3633 IKGVLYGKK

-3710 TDYDSR
+3710 TD
-3716 MKSGELT
+3716 
-3723 PEQVDDLLFDE
+3723 
-3734 LLAHVSEM
+3734 
-3742 PRMAKPLERMWQ
+3742 
-3754 KIRQYLHKLGF
+3754 
-3765 TATAGYTSADLLDLI
+3765 LI
-3780 QAIRNNLIENPDPD
+3780 
-3794 GTGPSPKR
+3794 
-3802 KSKPNES
+3802 
-3809 REDAAEIL
+3809 
-3817 FSRTAKAQGMSAD
+3817 
-3830 EALAQKQ
+3830 
-3837 NALVSK
+3837 
-3843 IKQALYGAPVIGQ
+3843 
-3856 SLDALGRN
+3856 
-3864 KYAMLT
+3864 
-3870 LRQMGEVSTVI
+3870 
-3881 DKPLGKMIDAYQD
+3881 
-3894 EINSMVVTQNMLA
+3894 
-3907 EEAAKIAEDL
+3907 
-3917 SDWAKAN
+3917 
-3924 PKEADELFAFAHE
+3924 
-3937 ATLADVDPSEAFQ
+3937 
-3950 SREEDLKESIAKQ
+3950 
-3963 ERILKEEGGLNSERG
+3963 
-3978 SKAWKTLQEER
+3978 
-3989 ELLKQEP
+3989 
-3996 NRRKRHVELRP
+3996 VE
-4007 KFARLNAE
+4007 
-4015 QKRRYRQ
+4015 
-4022 MRDHYRAQSERM
+4022 
-4034 NKALEENIVRAVFDA
+4034 
-4049 KIRKAMLA
+4049 
-4057 ELRQRHERAAK
+4057 
-4068 GLYFPLSRHGDY
+4068 
-4080 WIDFADENGE
+4080 
-4090 RQFMMF
+4090 
-4096 ETKGEMEL
+4096 
-4104 AAEKLRKAGFSLNSG
+4104 
-4119 MKAQFN
+4119 
-4125 AVQKASLPF
+4125 
-4134 VADVLQL
+4134 
-4141 VEKANMHTPAKESLS
+4141 
-4156 DEIYQMYLR
+4156 
-4165 TLPARSMRRNFIH
+4165 
-4178 RKGVAGFSQDAVRA
+4178 
-4192 LADQG
+4192 
-4197 FRQSRQQARLDHMD
+4197 
-4211 ILDNHL
+4211 
-4217 DSIQKYVH
+4217 
-4225 ELPNNVEADRV
+4225 
-4236 VEELN
+4236 
-4241 KRHEWVRNPSR
+4241 
-4252 AGWAQKLTSLGFV
+4252 
-4265 WMLGLTPAAALVNL
+4265 
-4279 TQNLQV
+4279 
-4285 ALPILGSRY
+4285 
-4294 GMAESSKMMS
+4294 
-4304 QATAQYLKAA
+4304 
-4314 FTRNRPKGQ
+4314 
-4323 GVLGSV
+4323 
-4329 LTGGEKEAMR
+4329 
-4339 RAVAQGVID
+4339 
-4348 VTQAADLAGLAENP
+4348 
-4362 NAKYSGTWNKA
+4362 
-4373 MNIIG
+4373 
-4378 WAFHHAEVFNREVT
+4378 
-4392 YIAAYRLAMKKHG
+4392 
-4405 DHEKAIADAIKDTW
+4405 
-4419 DSHFDYSSINRARFM
+4419 
-4434 QSDMAAVALQ
+4434 
-4444 FKQYSQNMTYYL
+4444 
-4456 WANLAKALKG
+4456 
-4466 ETPEVKS
+4466 
-4473 MARKQLLGTLAS
+4473 
-4485 TFFIGG
+4485 
-4491 AGALPLWAIT
+4491 
-4501 TAIDAAQE
+4501 
-4509 IVGDD
+4509 
-4514 DEPFDAETELKRM
+4514 
-4527 LAEAFGKENA
+4527 
-4537 ALIWHG
+4537 
-4543 ALPSISGR
+4543 
-4551 ISLNDLWVRSI
+4551 
-4562 NRDVDASTAYVEYM
+4562 
-4576 KQALGP
+4576 
-4582 VLGGIGVSWAQGLSD
+4582 
-4597 ISNDQFAR
+4597 
-4605 GIERIPPKAIK
+4605 
-4616 DVLKTAR
+4616 
-4623 YINEGGVTTKNGD
+4623 
-4636 EIVSDLTAFELL
+4636 
-4648 GQASGF
+4648 
-4654 AIGRA
+4654 
-4659 NLQYDENNAIK
+4659 
-4670 NYETFIVKRRQ
+4670 
-4681 SLMNA
+4681 
-4686 YYTAYRLKD
+4686 
-4695 GEAMKSVMV
+4695 
-4704 KIRKFNQSQ
+4704 
-4713 YGKRNPITTE
+4713 
-4723 GLQQSIKT
+4723 
-4731 RQRNLSKMQNGIQ
+4731 
-4744 VNPKLERL
+4744 
-4752 VAEYDF
+4752 
-4758 F
+4758 

>member
-1 MQDKKLLGDELSPKS
+1 MQDKKLLGDELSLKS

-77 VGESF
+77 VGEGF

-102 DALNSRLFEE
+102 DALNSRIFEE

-295 KGMVAGA
+295 KGVVAGA
-302 AKGAITEGGTEFI
+302 AKGALTEGGTEFI
-315 EGYGQTYARNQVTNE
+315 EGYGQTYARNQITNE
-330 VTGQEIDPTTGALVD
+330 VTGQEIDPTIGALVD

-353 GALGGPI
+353 GALGGPL

-374 NTPAQTNPQNVSDTQ
+374 NTPTQTNPQNVSDTQ
-389 EQEIAEQAADEAQAM
+389 EQEIAEQAAEDAQAM

-409 APAQTAAMNA
+409 VPAQTAAMNTV
-419 DEPVL
+419 DPTL
-424 NPQGQYDELLH
+424 NPQGQYDELLQ

-467 PERNAYQETIEMARA
+467 PERNAYQETIDMARA

-503 PELTAQLEREYES
+503 PELTAQLELEYES

-561 QLDDTVSSRKA
+561 QLDDTVNSRKA

-608 EKEKATGDQDDGLAQ
+608 EKAKITGDQDDGLAR
-623 FKSARFDRDTAL
+623 FNSARFDRDTAQ

-646 NVAQLAAAQ
+646 NAAQLAAAQ

-713 GQPVSSFVERPNSM
+713 GQPLSSFVDRPNSM

-871 ANKFVGKTAAMMNA
+871 ANQFVGKTAAMMNA
-885 AALKREANAP
+885 AALKKEA
-895 STQVQDENAST
+895 STQS
-906 DKLSDEDEGYV
+906 V
-917 GKLRQTF
+917 G
-924 RTSTTGANA
+924 
-933 INRGVFPNQKPY
+933 
-945 ESLDDFITSVSAS
+945 SLD
-958 IFHGAHGREWR
+958 
-969 KHNDKVTPRELE
+969 
-981 LGKVGYARY
+981 
-990 LEEGGKPFEEANA
+990 
-1003 DAVDTN
+1003 
-1009 TEPDIVQQAKE
+1009 EPDIIQQAKAV
-1020 LIREMVEKTGGSLK
+1020 IREVIDNNGGYKPKLK
-1034 GIRNAY
+1034 GVREAY
-1040 RTKGFTASD
+1040 RDKGFTA
-1049 LQKALGGQD
+1049 KALQEALGD
-1058 VSQFEREVK
+1058 KSLADFERE
-1067 QALLASPEVSK
+1067 
-1078 SDELSS
+1078 
-1084 NDKANRWQKP
+1084 QKER
-1094 YSTQVKYDSV
+1094 YT
-1104 GRVVITDS
+1104 
-1112 NYDFFQLTIAK
+1112 
-1123 DDGYAIAYLEVFDNP
+1123 
-1138 DSIAG
+1138 
-1143 SGAVTRAYLEGLR
+1143 
-1156 DAKSRD
+1156 
-1162 IGWRSDTIMSDSTE
+1162 
-1176 KMYERLIRMG
+1176 ERL
-1186 VPFRFDGWK
+1186 
-1195 YVIDAPELTKVGI
+1195 
-1208 GNIIKSMGDYPNQK
+1208 S
-1222 PTQNVKNKTSIE
+1222 
-1234 NIQNELRE
+1234 
-1242 EIDNNRQLGADNA
+1242 
-1255 PVFNNRYLQK
+1255 
-1265 MWGWEKNNRSFL
+1265 
-1277 SMQRVA
+1277 
-1283 QDRYLLENSITEMM
+1283 
-1297 MGLPADSEITLSGD
+1297 
-1311 ELNLIQRSI
+1311 
-1320 SDALSS
+1320 ALSEPS
-1326 IRYVNDD
+1326 IH
-1333 YVRAFER
+1333 
-1340 LKSELENLSITVQT
+1340 S
-1354 DQKYGGLFDKAKMKI
+1354 DQEVPLQSK
-1369 KIGDIGNIEAERVSI
+1369 GDIDHGNE
-1384 SSFSS
+1384 
-1389 TTFSYN
+1389 T
-1395 GGASNIG
+1395 SN
-1402 LSSSFRAVINDL
+1402 
-1414 VASHRSGAEK
+1414 
-1424 SATNG
+1424 
-1429 RKPLNSEV
+1429 
-1437 DFKRFE
+1437 
-1443 RVETAEGDLLE
+1443 TARLD
-1454 ILGQITHGTSDDALV
+1454 
-1469 TVGVNPDT
+1469 
-1477 LGSSKRRVSVGELRT
+1477 
-1492 LRQNNSNP
+1492 
-1500 TQSDLQLNQAIK
+1500 
-1512 GDSTND
+1512 
-1518 NRGTTESQSNERSAR
+1518 ERSSP

-1558 AGRRANEPESA
+1558 AGRRANESRRTLP
-1569 LLDSGERSVSR
+1569 DSTERSVSR

-1607 AAIRLMKDLT
+1607 AAIRLMKDLS
-1617 QSGMPATL
+1617 QSGMLATL

-1900 LGEVAQGTMYRG
+1900 LGEVAQGKMYRG
-1912 DENESTVNPVSQ
+1912 DESESTVNPVSQ

-2014 FVEQGDKA
+2014 FVEQGDKS

-2085 FRKLKAM
+2085 FRKLKAI

-2149 LDGDTG
+2149 FDGDTG
-2155 IEAGLDNVSDSG
+2155 IEAGLDSVSDSG

-2307 GYKATVNVNRH
+2307 GYKAKVTVNRH

-2607 SKNADQIGFS
+2607 SKNADQIGFT

-2833 YAKIDNPLWVLTDA
+2833 YAKIDNPLWVMTDA

-2892 FSDMGTPAKYAIA
+2892 FSDMGTPAKYAVA
-2905 TVKSDLKSLA
+2905 TVKSDLKNLA

-2996 LMEKGIPDDE
+2996 LMEKGIPEDE

-3204 RKADI
+3204 RQADI
-3209 TEFDAEAFT
+3209 TEFDAQAFT

-3310 VDYFTHEGTKTPLID
+3310 VDYLTHEGTKTPLID

-3543 KREIGSPVDEPSG
+3543 KREIGSPVDEPS
-3556 DSSTIMFSRS
+3556 
-3566 TVAGGVKGDAVS
+3566 
-3578 ETRINRG
+3578 
-3585 LVELWAANVMRD
+3585 RD
-3597 NPVIS
+3597 S
-3602 AAGKIVRV
+3602 AASDGV
-3610 VSSESELPDA
+3610 V
-3620 VKQEID
+3620 
-3626 KDKSHNT
+3626 
-3633 IKGVLYGKQ
+3633 
-3642 VYIVADKHNDQGS
+3642 
-3655 IEQVL
+3655 
-3660 LHELAGHYGLR
+3660 
-3671 KLFGDNIKA
+3671 
-3680 ELADIRTRLG
+3680 
-3690 GKSGVLKLA
+3690 
-3699 KKFNVNLAHYA
+3699 
-3710 TDYDSR
+3710 
-3716 MKSGELT
+3716 
-3723 PEQVDDLLFDE
+3723 
-3734 LLAHVSEM
+3734 
-3742 PRMAKPLERMWQ
+3742 
-3754 KIRQYLHKLGF
+3754 
-3765 TATAGYTSADLLDLI
+3765 
-3780 QAIRNNLIENPDPD
+3780 
-3794 GTGPSPKR
+3794 
-3802 KSKPNES
+3802 
-3809 REDAAEIL
+3809 L
-3817 FSRTAKAQGMSAD
+3817 FSRTITNAGRTGVKTGKIAGGITVKRSTIDAVTRTALGKLGLKDFTLRFETVDTEADLPDYVKTAIAKNDAQSEVFGLYDTKEHKVWLVAEKHNYASEVEETIFHEVAGHVGLARLLKEGKAQPDMNTLALRLGGLKGIQRLAEKNGVDLAPYLNSAQTLTKADAEEILVQELVAHLAEQQKFATPIQRLLAKVRAMLRSLFGFIYSPEFNNNELLTLVFKAKEQLKAPPPKDKVTRPENNTLFFSRSRSQGVPADTASRSNQMSAD

-3907 EEAAKIAEDL
+3907 EEAAKMAEDL

-3950 SREEDLKESIAKQ
+3950 SREEELKESIAKQ

-3989 ELLKQEP
+3989 ELLEQEP

-4141 VEKANMHTPAKESLS
+4141 VDKANMHTPAKESLS

-4165 TLPARSMRRNFIH
+4165 TLPARSMRRSFIH

-4323 GVLGSV
+4323 GILGSV

-4392 YIAAYRLAMKKHG
+4392 YIVAYRLAMKKHG

-4456 WANLAKALKG
+4456 WANLAKALNG

-4473 MARKQLLGTLAS
+4473 IARKQLLGTLAS

-4501 TAIDAAQE
+4501 TAIEAAQE

-4562 NRDVDASTAYVEYM
+4562 NRDVDGGAAYMEYM

-4582 VLGGIGVSWAQGLSD
+4582 VIGGIGVSWAQGLAD

-4616 DVLKTAR
+4616 DVLKTSR

-4695 GEAMKSVMV
+4695 GEAMKAMMV

-4723 GLQQSIKT
+4723 GLQQSIKM
-4731 RQRNLSKMQNGIQ
+4731 RLRNISKTQNGIRL
-4744 VNPKLERL
+4744 NPKLERL

>member
-1 MQDKKLLGDELSPKS
+1 MQDKKLLGYELSPKS
-16 TINASTDMSQS
+16 TINATTDMSQS

-102 DALNSRLFEE
+102 DAQNSRIFEE

-151 GAGAKVALRSTI
+151 GAGAKVALRTTI

-178 AVADKAISRMAA
+178 AVADKAISRIAS
-190 TGAGATGVGTSL
+190 TGAGATGVGISL

-222 DNSEYFQQSLLRLA
+222 DNSQYFQQALLRLS
-236 DDPQYQGMSATELFD
+236 DDPKNQGMSATELFD

-260 ASLQMSTDP
+260 ASLQMSTDS
-269 TAVAA
+269 TAVTA
-274 SVAGAM
+274 SIAGAM
-280 GDKYLFGALLGKMGK
+280 GDKYLFDALLGKMAK
-295 KGMVAGA
+295 KGLVAGA

-353 GALGGPI
+353 GALGGPL

-374 NTPAQTNPQNVSDTQ
+374 NQPAQTNPQNVSDTQ
-389 EQEIAEQAADEAQAM
+389 EQEIAEQAAEDAQAM

-419 DEPVL
+419 VDPTL
-424 NPQGQYDELLH
+424 NPQGQYDELLQ
-435 GAQQRQADNGRDA
+435 GAQLRQADNGRDA

-467 PERNAYQETIEMARA
+467 PERNAYQETIDMARA

-608 EKEKATGDQDDGLAQ
+608 EKEKATGDQDDGLVQ
-623 FKSARFDRDTAL
+623 FKSARFDRDTAQ

-646 NVAQLAAAQ
+646 NAAKLAAAQ

-695 QAQASERQ
+695 QALASERQ

-758 SRAKGFDTDAVLA
+758 GRAKGFDTDAVLA

-821 TFAENEIT
+821 TFAENDIT

-871 ANKFVGKTAAMMNA
+871 ANQFVGKTAAMMNA
-885 AALKREANAP
+885 AALKKEASTQSVGSLDEPDIIRQAKAVIREVIDNNGGAKPKLKGVREAYRDKGFTAKALQEALGDK
-895 STQVQDENAST
+895 SLADFEREQKESYT
-906 DKLSDEDEGYV
+906 DKLS
-917 GKLRQTF
+917 
-924 RTSTTGANA
+924 
-933 INRGVFPNQKPY
+933 
-945 ESLDDFITSVSAS
+945 
-958 IFHGAHGREWR
+958 
-969 KHNDKVTPRELE
+969 
-981 LGKVGYARY
+981 
-990 LEEGGKPFEEANA
+990 
-1003 DAVDTN
+1003 
-1009 TEPDIVQQAKE
+1009 
-1020 LIREMVEKTGGSLK
+1020 
-1034 GIRNAY
+1034 
-1040 RTKGFTASD
+1040 
-1049 LQKALGGQD
+1049 
-1058 VSQFEREVK
+1058 
-1067 QALLASPEVSK
+1067 
-1078 SDELSS
+1078 
-1084 NDKANRWQKP
+1084 
-1094 YSTQVKYDSV
+1094 
-1104 GRVVITDS
+1104 
-1112 NYDFFQLTIAK
+1112 
-1123 DDGYAIAYLEVFDNP
+1123 
-1138 DSIAG
+1138 
-1143 SGAVTRAYLEGLR
+1143 
-1156 DAKSRD
+1156 
-1162 IGWRSDTIMSDSTE
+1162 
-1176 KMYERLIRMG
+1176 
-1186 VPFRFDGWK
+1186 
-1195 YVIDAPELTKVGI
+1195 
-1208 GNIIKSMGDYPNQK
+1208 
-1222 PTQNVKNKTSIE
+1222 
-1234 NIQNELRE
+1234 
-1242 EIDNNRQLGADNA
+1242 
-1255 PVFNNRYLQK
+1255 
-1265 MWGWEKNNRSFL
+1265 
-1277 SMQRVA
+1277 
-1283 QDRYLLENSITEMM
+1283 
-1297 MGLPADSEITLSGD
+1297 
-1311 ELNLIQRSI
+1311 
-1320 SDALSS
+1320 ALSEPS
-1326 IRYVNDD
+1326 IHSGQEVP
-1333 YVRAFER
+1333 
-1340 LKSELENLSITVQT
+1340 LQSK
-1354 DQKYGGLFDKAKMKI
+1354 
-1369 KIGDIGNIEAERVSI
+1369 GDIDHGNE
-1384 SSFSS
+1384 
-1389 TTFSYN
+1389 T
-1395 GGASNIG
+1395 SN
-1402 LSSSFRAVINDL
+1402 
-1414 VASHRSGAEK
+1414 
-1424 SATNG
+1424 
-1429 RKPLNSEV
+1429 
-1437 DFKRFE
+1437 
-1443 RVETAEGDLLE
+1443 TARLD
-1454 ILGQITHGTSDDALV
+1454 
-1469 TVGVNPDT
+1469 
-1477 LGSSKRRVSVGELRT
+1477 
-1492 LRQNNSNP
+1492 
-1500 TQSDLQLNQAIK
+1500 
-1512 GDSTND
+1512 
-1518 NRGTTESQSNERSAR
+1518 ERSSP

-1558 AGRRANEPESA
+1558 AGRRANESRRTLP
-1569 LLDSGERSVSR
+1569 DSTERGVSR

-1648 TSKSQ
+1648 TSKAQ

-1722 EMRDQSRW
+1722 DMRDQSRW

-1869 ETAKNTVWTD
+1869 ETANNTVWTD

-1936 ASLAQGQDLAL
+1936 TSLAQGQDLAL

-1984 DHPTNGAQVYEVTPD
+1984 DHPTKGAQVYEVTPD
-1999 SIWSDDGWLMSRARH
+1999 SIWNDDGWLMSRARH

-2050 AVKAVLA
+2050 AVKAVLD

-2062 QSKNQALSALDDAI
+2062 QSKNQALNALDEAI

-2085 FRKLKAM
+2085 FRKLKAI

-2155 IEAGLDNVSDSG
+2155 IEAGLDSVSDSG

-2307 GYKATVNVNRH
+2307 GYKAKVTVNRH

-2326 EAGGTLSA
+2326 EAGGSLSA

-2825 KTKEERIA
+2825 KTKEERTA

-2996 LMEKGIPDDE
+2996 LMEKGIPEDE

-3218 ELYRDAQADYLA
+3218 TLYRDAQADYLA

-3331 KGKTIDYMARG
+3331 KGKAIDYMARG

-3503 VGEAPVLSEVIPQP
+3503 VGEAPVLSAVIPQP

-3543 KREIGSPVDEPSG
+3543 KREIGSPVDEPS
-3556 DSSTIMFSRS
+3556 
-3566 TVAGGVKGDAVS
+3566 
-3578 ETRINRG
+3578 
-3585 LVELWAANVMRD
+3585 RD
-3597 NPVIS
+3597 S
-3602 AAGKIVRV
+3602 AASDGV
-3610 VSSESELPDA
+3610 V
-3620 VKQEID
+3620 
-3626 KDKSHNT
+3626 
-3633 IKGVLYGKQ
+3633 
-3642 VYIVADKHNDQGS
+3642 
-3655 IEQVL
+3655 
-3660 LHELAGHYGLR
+3660 
-3671 KLFGDNIKA
+3671 
-3680 ELADIRTRLG
+3680 
-3690 GKSGVLKLA
+3690 
-3699 KKFNVNLAHYA
+3699 
-3710 TDYDSR
+3710 
-3716 MKSGELT
+3716 
-3723 PEQVDDLLFDE
+3723 
-3734 LLAHVSEM
+3734 
-3742 PRMAKPLERMWQ
+3742 
-3754 KIRQYLHKLGF
+3754 
-3765 TATAGYTSADLLDLI
+3765 
-3780 QAIRNNLIENPDPD
+3780 
-3794 GTGPSPKR
+3794 
-3802 KSKPNES
+3802 
-3809 REDAAEIL
+3809 L
-3817 FSRTAKAQGMSAD
+3817 FSRTSTNAGRTGVKTGKIAGGITVKRSTIDAVTRTALGKLGLKNFTLRFETVDTEADLPDYVKTAIAKNDAQGEVYGLYDTKEHKVWLVAEKHNYASEVEETIFHEVAGHVGLARLLKEGKAQPDMNTLALRLGGIKGIQRLAEKNGVDLAPYLNSAQTLTKADAEEILVQELVAHLAEQQKFATPIQRLLAKVRAMLRSLFGFIYSPEFNNNELLTLVFKAKEQLKAPPPKDKVTRPENNTLFFSRSRSQGVPADTASTSNQMSAD

-3843 IKQALYGAPVIGQ
+3843 IKQALYGVPVIGQ

-3907 EEAAKIAEDL
+3907 EEAAKIADDL

-3924 PKEADELFAFAHE
+3924 QKEADELFAFAHE

-3950 SREEDLKESIAKQ
+3950 SREEELKESIAKQ

-4119 MKAQFN
+4119 MKAKFN

-4141 VEKANMHTPAKESLS
+4141 VEQANMHTPAKESLS

-4314 FTRNRPKGQ
+4314 LTRNRPKGQ
-4323 GVLGSV
+4323 GILGSV

-4491 AGALPLWAIT
+4491 TGALPLWAIT
-4501 TAIDAAQE
+4501 TAIEAAQE

-4582 VLGGIGVSWAQGLSD
+4582 VLGGIGVSWAQGLAD

-4659 NLQYDENNAIK
+4659 NLQYEENNAIK

-4723 GLQQSIKT
+4723 SLRQSLKVRARKRSIT
-4731 RQRNLSKMQNGIQ
+4731 QNGVQ
-4744 VNPKLERL
+4744 VNPKMNSL
-4752 VAEYDF
+4752 VMQYDYF
-4758 F
+4758 

>member
-1 MQDKKLLGDELSPKS
+1 MQDKKLLGDELSLKS
-16 TINASTDMSQS
+16 TINATTDMSQS

-102 DALNSRLFEE
+102 DALNSRIFEE

-163 TKSMLKKGMTEKAAQ
+163 TKSMLKKGMIEKAAQ
-178 AVADKAISRMAA
+178 ALADKAISRMAA

-222 DNSEYFQQSLLRLA
+222 DNSKYFQQSLLRLA

-280 GDKYLFGALLGKMGK
+280 GDKYLFDALLGKMGK
-295 KGMVAGA
+295 KGIIAGA

-315 EGYGQTYARNQVTNE
+315 EGYGQTYARNQVINE

-345 GLEGAVIG
+345 GLEGA
-353 GALGGPI
+353 ALGGPI

-374 NTPAQTNPQNVSDTQ
+374 NTPAQTNTQNVSDTQ
-389 EQEIAEQAADEAQAM
+389 EQEIAEQAAEDAQAM
-404 PNNGD
+404 PHNGD

-419 DEPVL
+419 DEPAL
-424 NPQGQYDELLH
+424 NPQGQYDELLQ

-635 AAIEAKAQESK
+635 AAIEAKAQESQ

-695 QAQASERQ
+695 QVQASERQ
-703 ADLDARRERL
+703 IDLDARRERL
-713 GQPVSSFVERPNSM
+713 GQPISSFVERPNSM

-829 QTIKRINALV
+829 QTIKRINVLV
-839 DASPQGSV
+839 DASSQGSL

-871 ANKFVGKTAAMMNA
+871 ANQFVGKTAAMMNA
-885 AALKREANAP
+885 SALKKEA
-895 STQVQDENAST
+895 STQS
-906 DKLSDEDEGYV
+906 V
-917 GKLRQTF
+917 G
-924 RTSTTGANA
+924 
-933 INRGVFPNQKPY
+933 
-945 ESLDDFITSVSAS
+945 SLD
-958 IFHGAHGREWR
+958 
-969 KHNDKVTPRELE
+969 
-981 LGKVGYARY
+981 
-990 LEEGGKPFEEANA
+990 
-1003 DAVDTN
+1003 
-1009 TEPDIVQQAKE
+1009 EPDIIRQAKAV
-1020 LIREMVEKTGGSLK
+1020 IREVIDNNGGAKPKLK
-1034 GIRNAY
+1034 GVREAY
-1040 RTKGFTASD
+1040 RDKGFTA
-1049 LQKALGGQD
+1049 KALQEALGD
-1058 VSQFEREVK
+1058 KSLADLERE
-1067 QALLASPEVSK
+1067 
-1078 SDELSS
+1078 
-1084 NDKANRWQKP
+1084 QKES
-1094 YSTQVKYDSV
+1094 YT
-1104 GRVVITDS
+1104 
-1112 NYDFFQLTIAK
+1112 
-1123 DDGYAIAYLEVFDNP
+1123 
-1138 DSIAG
+1138 
-1143 SGAVTRAYLEGLR
+1143 
-1156 DAKSRD
+1156 
-1162 IGWRSDTIMSDSTE
+1162 
-1176 KMYERLIRMG
+1176 ERL
-1186 VPFRFDGWK
+1186 
-1195 YVIDAPELTKVGI
+1195 
-1208 GNIIKSMGDYPNQK
+1208 S
-1222 PTQNVKNKTSIE
+1222 
-1234 NIQNELRE
+1234 
-1242 EIDNNRQLGADNA
+1242 
-1255 PVFNNRYLQK
+1255 
-1265 MWGWEKNNRSFL
+1265 
-1277 SMQRVA
+1277 
-1283 QDRYLLENSITEMM
+1283 
-1297 MGLPADSEITLSGD
+1297 
-1311 ELNLIQRSI
+1311 
-1320 SDALSS
+1320 ALSEPS
-1326 IRYVNDD
+1326 IHFGQEVP
-1333 YVRAFER
+1333 
-1340 LKSELENLSITVQT
+1340 LQSK
-1354 DQKYGGLFDKAKMKI
+1354 
-1369 KIGDIGNIEAERVSI
+1369 GDIDHGNE
-1384 SSFSS
+1384 
-1389 TTFSYN
+1389 T
-1395 GGASNIG
+1395 SN
-1402 LSSSFRAVINDL
+1402 
-1414 VASHRSGAEK
+1414 
-1424 SATNG
+1424 
-1429 RKPLNSEV
+1429 
-1437 DFKRFE
+1437 
-1443 RVETAEGDLLE
+1443 TARLD
-1454 ILGQITHGTSDDALV
+1454 
-1469 TVGVNPDT
+1469 
-1477 LGSSKRRVSVGELRT
+1477 
-1492 LRQNNSNP
+1492 
-1500 TQSDLQLNQAIK
+1500 
-1512 GDSTND
+1512 
-1518 NRGTTESQSNERSAR
+1518 ERSSP

-1558 AGRRANEPESA
+1558 AGRRANESRRA
-1569 LLDSGERSVSR
+1569 LPDSTERSVSR

-1589 EVDNLANGTAT
+1589 EVENLANGTAT

-1648 TSKSQ
+1648 TSKAQ

-1722 EMRDQSRW
+1722 DMRDQSRW

-1869 ETAKNTVWTD
+1869 ETAKNTIWTD

-1900 LGEVAQGTMYRG
+1900 LGEVAQGKMYRG
-1912 DENESTVNPVSQ
+1912 DESESTVNPVPQ
-1924 HANLEQSISKAL
+1924 HANLEKSISKAL
-1936 ASLAQGQDLAL
+1936 ALLAKGQDLSL
-1947 TPETKDAIAG
+1947 TPEAKDAIAG
-1957 EVMLAESDL
+1957 EVMLAESNL
-1966 AIGGMMV
+1966 AVGGMMV
-1973 NADGKVMRRGD
+1973 NADGKVMRRGE

-1999 SIWSDDGWLMSRARH
+1999 SIWSDDGFRMDLARH
-2014 FVEQGDKA
+2014 YVEQGDRA
-2022 RLQQFADNEFLN
+2022 RLQRLVDDEFLN

-2040 DFTGSKLKES
+2040 DFSGSKLKES

-2085 FRKLKAM
+2085 FRKLKAI

-2118 RLNVQYDEFAQA
+2118 RLNVQYDEFAKA

-2155 IEAGLDNVSDSG
+2155 IEAGLDSVSDSG

-2190 NVSDAVNYSM
+2190 KVADAVNYSM

-2257 YQAAKSAGLDTNVK
+2257 YQAAKSAGLDNNVK

-2318 IGAISVLG
+2318 IGAISVMG
-2326 EAGGTLSA
+2326 EAGGSLSA

-2482 KPMAVVPNHILG
+2482 KPMAVVPNHFLG

-2700 DTLKELKMSFY
+2700 DTLKDLKMSFY

-2996 LMEKGIPDDE
+2996 LIEKGIPDDE

-3204 RKADI
+3204 RQADI

-3218 ELYRDAQADYLA
+3218 TLYRDAQADYLA

-3274 IELNKAIIQPAIA
+3274 IELNKSIIQPAIA
-3287 AIEQSRRWQGEI
+3287 ALEQSRRWQGEI

-3310 VDYFTHEGTKTPLID
+3310 VDYFTHEGSKTPLID

-3352 KLMNALHLN
+3352 KLMSALHLN

-3416 ASMADIKEE
+3416 ASMADINEE

-3490 GDYVHLLLSHNSK
+3490 GNYVHLLLSHNSK

-3556 DSSTIMFSRS
+3556 DSAASD
-3566 TVAGGVKGDAVS
+3566 GVV
-3578 ETRINRG
+3578 
-3585 LVELWAANVMRD
+3585 
-3597 NPVIS
+3597 
-3602 AAGKIVRV
+3602 
-3610 VSSESELPDA
+3610 
-3620 VKQEID
+3620 
-3626 KDKSHNT
+3626 
-3633 IKGVLYGKQ
+3633 
-3642 VYIVADKHNDQGS
+3642 
-3655 IEQVL
+3655 
-3660 LHELAGHYGLR
+3660 
-3671 KLFGDNIKA
+3671 
-3680 ELADIRTRLG
+3680 
-3690 GKSGVLKLA
+3690 
-3699 KKFNVNLAHYA
+3699 
-3710 TDYDSR
+3710 
-3716 MKSGELT
+3716 
-3723 PEQVDDLLFDE
+3723 
-3734 LLAHVSEM
+3734 
-3742 PRMAKPLERMWQ
+3742 
-3754 KIRQYLHKLGF
+3754 
-3765 TATAGYTSADLLDLI
+3765 
-3780 QAIRNNLIENPDPD
+3780 
-3794 GTGPSPKR
+3794 
-3802 KSKPNES
+3802 
-3809 REDAAEIL
+3809 L
-3817 FSRTAKAQGMSAD
+3817 FSRTSTNAGRTGVKTGKIAGGITVKRSTIDAVTRTALGKLGLKDFTLRFETVDTEADLPDYVKTAIAKNDAQGEVYGLYDTKEHKVCLVAEKHNYASEVEETIFHEVAGHVGLARLLKEGKAQPDMNTLALRLGGIKGIQRLAEQNGVDLAPYLNSAQTLTKADAEEILVQELVAHLAEQQKFATPIQRLLAKVRAMLRSLFGFIYSPEFNNNELLTLVFKAKEQLKAPPLKDKVTRPENNTLFFSRSRSQGVPADTASTSNQMSAD

-3870 LRQMGEVSTVI
+3870 LRQMGEVSAVI
-3881 DKPLGKMIDAYQD
+3881 NKPLGKMIDAYQD

-3907 EEAAKIAEDL
+3907 EEAAKIADDL

-3950 SREEDLKESIAKQ
+3950 SREEELKESIAKQ

-4501 TAIDAAQE
+4501 TAIEAAQE

-4527 LAEAFGKENA
+4527 LAEAFGKDNA

-4582 VLGGIGVSWAQGLSD
+4582 VLGGIGVSWAQGLAD

-4723 GLQQSIKT
+4723 SLRLSLKVRARKRSIT
-4731 RQRNLSKMQNGIQ
+4731 QNGVQ
-4744 VNPKLERL
+4744 VNPKMNSL
-4752 VAEYDF
+4752 VMQYDYF
-4758 F
+4758 

>member
-1 MQDKKLLGDELSPKS
+1 MQDKKLLGYELSPKS
-16 TINASTDMSQS
+16 TINATTDMSQS

-102 DALNSRLFEE
+102 DAQNSRIFEE

-151 GAGAKVALRSTI
+151 GAGAKVALRTTI

-178 AVADKAISRMAA
+178 AVADKAISRIAS
-190 TGAGATGVGTSL
+190 TGAGATGVGISL

-222 DNSEYFQQSLLRLA
+222 DNSQYFQQALLRLS
-236 DDPQYQGMSATELFD
+236 DDPKNQGMSATELFD

-260 ASLQMSTDP
+260 ASLQMSTDS
-269 TAVAA
+269 TAVTA
-274 SVAGAM
+274 SIAGAM
-280 GDKYLFGALLGKMGK
+280 GDKYLFDALLGKMAK
-295 KGMVAGA
+295 KGLVAGA

-353 GALGGPI
+353 GALGGPL

-374 NTPAQTNPQNVSDTQ
+374 NQPAQTNPQNVSDTQ
-389 EQEIAEQAADEAQAM
+389 EQEIAEQAAEDAQAM

-419 DEPVL
+419 VDPTL
-424 NPQGQYDELLH
+424 NPQGQYDELLQ
-435 GAQQRQADNGRDA
+435 GAQLRQADNGRDA

-467 PERNAYQETIEMARA
+467 PERNAYQETIDMARA

-623 FKSARFDRDTAL
+623 FKSARFDRDTAQ

-646 NVAQLAAAQ
+646 NAAQLAAAQ

-871 ANKFVGKTAAMMNA
+871 ANQFVGKTAAMMNA
-885 AALKREANAP
+885 AALKKEASTQSVGSLDEPDIIRQAKAVIREVIDNNGGAKPKLKGVREAYRDKGFTAKALQEALGDK
-895 STQVQDENAST
+895 SLADFEREQKESYT
-906 DKLSDEDEGYV
+906 DKLS
-917 GKLRQTF
+917 
-924 RTSTTGANA
+924 
-933 INRGVFPNQKPY
+933 
-945 ESLDDFITSVSAS
+945 
-958 IFHGAHGREWR
+958 
-969 KHNDKVTPRELE
+969 
-981 LGKVGYARY
+981 
-990 LEEGGKPFEEANA
+990 
-1003 DAVDTN
+1003 
-1009 TEPDIVQQAKE
+1009 
-1020 LIREMVEKTGGSLK
+1020 
-1034 GIRNAY
+1034 
-1040 RTKGFTASD
+1040 
-1049 LQKALGGQD
+1049 
-1058 VSQFEREVK
+1058 
-1067 QALLASPEVSK
+1067 
-1078 SDELSS
+1078 
-1084 NDKANRWQKP
+1084 
-1094 YSTQVKYDSV
+1094 
-1104 GRVVITDS
+1104 
-1112 NYDFFQLTIAK
+1112 
-1123 DDGYAIAYLEVFDNP
+1123 
-1138 DSIAG
+1138 
-1143 SGAVTRAYLEGLR
+1143 
-1156 DAKSRD
+1156 
-1162 IGWRSDTIMSDSTE
+1162 
-1176 KMYERLIRMG
+1176 
-1186 VPFRFDGWK
+1186 
-1195 YVIDAPELTKVGI
+1195 
-1208 GNIIKSMGDYPNQK
+1208 
-1222 PTQNVKNKTSIE
+1222 
-1234 NIQNELRE
+1234 
-1242 EIDNNRQLGADNA
+1242 
-1255 PVFNNRYLQK
+1255 
-1265 MWGWEKNNRSFL
+1265 
-1277 SMQRVA
+1277 
-1283 QDRYLLENSITEMM
+1283 
-1297 MGLPADSEITLSGD
+1297 
-1311 ELNLIQRSI
+1311 
-1320 SDALSS
+1320 ALSEPS
-1326 IRYVNDD
+1326 IHSGQEVP
-1333 YVRAFER
+1333 
-1340 LKSELENLSITVQT
+1340 LQSK
-1354 DQKYGGLFDKAKMKI
+1354 
-1369 KIGDIGNIEAERVSI
+1369 GDIDHGNE
-1384 SSFSS
+1384 
-1389 TTFSYN
+1389 T
-1395 GGASNIG
+1395 SN
-1402 LSSSFRAVINDL
+1402 
-1414 VASHRSGAEK
+1414 
-1424 SATNG
+1424 
-1429 RKPLNSEV
+1429 
-1437 DFKRFE
+1437 
-1443 RVETAEGDLLE
+1443 TARLD
-1454 ILGQITHGTSDDALV
+1454 
-1469 TVGVNPDT
+1469 
-1477 LGSSKRRVSVGELRT
+1477 
-1492 LRQNNSNP
+1492 
-1500 TQSDLQLNQAIK
+1500 
-1512 GDSTND
+1512 
-1518 NRGTTESQSNERSAR
+1518 ERSSP

-1558 AGRRANEPESA
+1558 AGRRANESRRTLP
-1569 LLDSGERSVSR
+1569 DSTERGVSR

-1648 TSKSQ
+1648 TSKAQ

-1722 EMRDQSRW
+1722 DMRDQSRW

-1869 ETAKNTVWTD
+1869 ETANNTVWTD

-1936 ASLAQGQDLAL
+1936 TSLAQGQDLAL

-1984 DHPTNGAQVYEVTPD
+1984 DHPTKGAQVYEVTPD
-1999 SIWSDDGWLMSRARH
+1999 SIWNDDGWLMSRARH

-2050 AVKAVLA
+2050 AVKAVLD

-2062 QSKNQALSALDDAI
+2062 QSKNQALNALDEAI

-2085 FRKLKAM
+2085 FRKLKAI

-2155 IEAGLDNVSDSG
+2155 IEAGLDSVSDSG

-2240 QKYEFIDDYLSG
+2240 QRYEFIDDYLSG

-2307 GYKATVNVNRH
+2307 GYNAKVTVNRH
-2318 IGAISVLG
+2318 IGAISVMG
-2326 EAGGTLSA
+2326 EAGGSLSA

-2356 KSLVIYDTNGKERT
+2356 KSLVIYDTNRKERT

-2607 SKNADQIGFS
+2607 SKNADQIGFT

-2958 GEIDADQ
+2958 GEMDADQ

-3120 IEQFRNGELDQFV
+3120 IEQFRNGELDEFV
-3133 ENSNSDADSYAE
+3133 ANSNSDADSYAE

-3204 RKADI
+3204 RQADI

-3218 ELYRDAQADYLA
+3218 TLYRDAQADYLA

-3265 IHELDDEYS
+3265 NHELDDEYS

-3287 AIEQSRRWQGEI
+3287 AVEQSRRWQGEI

-3453 IRPETVEHN
+3453 ISPETVEHN

-3532 ARHEARQIEEA
+3532 ARHESRQIEEA
-3543 KREIGSPVDEPSG
+3543 KREISSPVDEPSG
-3556 DSSTIMFSRS
+3556 DSAASD
-3566 TVAGGVKGDAVS
+3566 GVV
-3578 ETRINRG
+3578 
-3585 LVELWAANVMRD
+3585 
-3597 NPVIS
+3597 
-3602 AAGKIVRV
+3602 
-3610 VSSESELPDA
+3610 
-3620 VKQEID
+3620 
-3626 KDKSHNT
+3626 
-3633 IKGVLYGKQ
+3633 
-3642 VYIVADKHNDQGS
+3642 
-3655 IEQVL
+3655 
-3660 LHELAGHYGLR
+3660 
-3671 KLFGDNIKA
+3671 
-3680 ELADIRTRLG
+3680 
-3690 GKSGVLKLA
+3690 
-3699 KKFNVNLAHYA
+3699 
-3710 TDYDSR
+3710 
-3716 MKSGELT
+3716 
-3723 PEQVDDLLFDE
+3723 
-3734 LLAHVSEM
+3734 
-3742 PRMAKPLERMWQ
+3742 
-3754 KIRQYLHKLGF
+3754 
-3765 TATAGYTSADLLDLI
+3765 
-3780 QAIRNNLIENPDPD
+3780 
-3794 GTGPSPKR
+3794 
-3802 KSKPNES
+3802 
-3809 REDAAEIL
+3809 L
-3817 FSRTAKAQGMSAD
+3817 FSRTSTNAGRTGVKTGKIASGTTVKRSTIDAVTRTALGKLGLKDFALRFETVDTEADLPDYVKTAIAKNDARGEVFGLYDTKEHKVWLVAEKHNYASEVEETIFHEVAGHVGLARLLKEGKAQPDMNTLALRLGGLKGIQRLAEKNGVDLAPYLNSAQTLTKANAEEILVQELVAHLAEQQKFATPIQRLLAKVRAMLRSLFGFIYSPEFNNNELLTLVFKAKEQLKAPPPKDKVTRPENNTLFFSRSRSQGVPADTASRSNQMSAD

-3870 LRQMGEVSTVI
+3870 LRQMGEVSAVI
-3881 DKPLGKMIDAYQD
+3881 NKPLGKMIDAYQD

-3907 EEAAKIAEDL
+3907 EEAAKMAEDL

-3950 SREEDLKESIAKQ
+3950 SREEELKESIAKQ

-3989 ELLKQEP
+3989 ELLKQVP

-4241 KRHEWVRNPSR
+4241 KRHEWVRNPARS
-4252 AGWAQKLTSLGFV
+4252 GWAQKLTSLGFV

-4314 FTRNRPKGQ
+4314 LTRNRPKGQ
-4323 GVLGSV
+4323 GILGSV

-4434 QSDMAAVALQ
+4434 QSDTAAVALQ

-4491 AGALPLWAIT
+4491 TGALPLWAIT
-4501 TAIDAAQE
+4501 TAIEAAQE

-4527 LAEAFGKENA
+4527 LAEAFGKDNA

-4582 VLGGIGVSWAQGLSD
+4582 VLGGIGVSWAQGLAD

-4723 GLQQSIKT
+4723 GLQQSIKM
-4731 RQRNLSKMQNGIQ
+4731 RLRNISKTQNGIRL
-4744 VNPKLERL
+4744 NPKLERL
-4752 VAEYDF
+4752 LAEYDF

>member
-16 TINASTDMSQS
+16 TINATTDMSQS

-77 VGESF
+77 VGEGF

-280 GDKYLFGALLGKMGK
+280 GDKYLFDALLGKMGK
-295 KGMVAGA
+295 KGIVAGA

-315 EGYGQTYARNQVTNE
+315 EGYGQTYARNQVINE
-330 VTGQEIDPTTGALVD
+330 VTGQEIDPTTGALLD

-360 GAVGGYRAKGQPTE
+360 GAVGGYRAKGQLTE
-374 NTPAQTNPQNVSDTQ
+374 NKPAQTNPQNVSDTQ
-389 EQEIAEQAADEAQAM
+389 EQEIAEQAADDAQVM

-424 NPQGQYDELLH
+424 NPQGQYDELLQ

-482 VDPTRA
+482 VDPIRA

-608 EKEKATGDQDDGLAQ
+608 EKEKATGAQDDGLAQ

-646 NVAQLAAAQ
+646 NAAQLAAAQ

-703 ADLDARRERL
+703 IDLDARRERL
-713 GQPVSSFVERPNSM
+713 GQPVSSFVERPNTM
-727 KMREQGKK
+727 KMRELGKK

-752 RLRKRL
+752 PLRKRL
-758 SRAKGFDTDAVLA
+758 GRAKGFDTDAVLA

-839 DASPQGSV
+839 DASSQGSV
-847 LELDGQTSSLPVIK
+847 LELDGQTSSLPVIQ

-871 ANKFVGKTAAMMNA
+871 ANQFVGKTAAMMNA
-885 AALKREANAP
+885 AALKKEA
-895 STQVQDENAST
+895 STQS
-906 DKLSDEDEGYV
+906 V
-917 GKLRQTF
+917 G
-924 RTSTTGANA
+924 
-933 INRGVFPNQKPY
+933 
-945 ESLDDFITSVSAS
+945 SLD
-958 IFHGAHGREWR
+958 
-969 KHNDKVTPRELE
+969 
-981 LGKVGYARY
+981 
-990 LEEGGKPFEEANA
+990 
-1003 DAVDTN
+1003 
-1009 TEPDIVQQAKE
+1009 EPDIIRQAKAV
-1020 LIREMVEKTGGSLK
+1020 IREVIDNNGGAKPKLK
-1034 GIRNAY
+1034 GVREAY
-1040 RTKGFTASD
+1040 RDKGFTA
-1049 LQKALGGQD
+1049 KALQEALGD
-1058 VSQFEREVK
+1058 KSLADFERE
-1067 QALLASPEVSK
+1067 
-1078 SDELSS
+1078 
-1084 NDKANRWQKP
+1084 QKES
-1094 YSTQVKYDSV
+1094 YT
-1104 GRVVITDS
+1104 
-1112 NYDFFQLTIAK
+1112 
-1123 DDGYAIAYLEVFDNP
+1123 
-1138 DSIAG
+1138 
-1143 SGAVTRAYLEGLR
+1143 
-1156 DAKSRD
+1156 
-1162 IGWRSDTIMSDSTE
+1162 
-1176 KMYERLIRMG
+1176 ERL
-1186 VPFRFDGWK
+1186 
-1195 YVIDAPELTKVGI
+1195 
-1208 GNIIKSMGDYPNQK
+1208 S
-1222 PTQNVKNKTSIE
+1222 
-1234 NIQNELRE
+1234 
-1242 EIDNNRQLGADNA
+1242 
-1255 PVFNNRYLQK
+1255 
-1265 MWGWEKNNRSFL
+1265 
-1277 SMQRVA
+1277 
-1283 QDRYLLENSITEMM
+1283 
-1297 MGLPADSEITLSGD
+1297 
-1311 ELNLIQRSI
+1311 
-1320 SDALSS
+1320 ALSEPS
-1326 IRYVNDD
+1326 IHSGQEVP
-1333 YVRAFER
+1333 
-1340 LKSELENLSITVQT
+1340 LQSK
-1354 DQKYGGLFDKAKMKI
+1354 
-1369 KIGDIGNIEAERVSI
+1369 GDIDHGNE
-1384 SSFSS
+1384 
-1389 TTFSYN
+1389 T
-1395 GGASNIG
+1395 SN
-1402 LSSSFRAVINDL
+1402 
-1414 VASHRSGAEK
+1414 
-1424 SATNG
+1424 
-1429 RKPLNSEV
+1429 
-1437 DFKRFE
+1437 
-1443 RVETAEGDLLE
+1443 TARLD
-1454 ILGQITHGTSDDALV
+1454 
-1469 TVGVNPDT
+1469 
-1477 LGSSKRRVSVGELRT
+1477 
-1492 LRQNNSNP
+1492 
-1500 TQSDLQLNQAIK
+1500 
-1512 GDSTND
+1512 
-1518 NRGTTESQSNERSAR
+1518 ERSSP

-1558 AGRRANEPESA
+1558 AGRRANESRRTLP
-1569 LLDSGERSVSR
+1569 DSTERSVSR

-1589 EVDNLANGTAT
+1589 EVENLANGTAT

-1648 TSKSQ
+1648 TSKAQ

-1684 AVVKGMWSGV
+1684 ALVKGMWSGV

-1722 EMRDQSRW
+1722 DMRDQSRW

-1900 LGEVAQGTMYRG
+1900 LGEVAQGKMYRG
-1912 DENESTVNPVSQ
+1912 DESESTVNPVPQ

-1984 DHPTNGAQVYEVTPD
+1984 DHPTKGAQVYEVTPD
-1999 SIWSDDGWLMSRARH
+1999 SIWNDDGWLMSRARH

-2050 AVKAVLA
+2050 AVKAVLD

-2062 QSKNQALSALDDAI
+2062 QSKNQALNALDDAI

-2118 RLNVQYDEFAQA
+2118 RLNVQYDEFAKA

-2155 IEAGLDNVSDSG
+2155 IEAGLDSVSDSG

-2307 GYKATVNVNRH
+2307 GYKAKVTVNRH

-2996 LMEKGIPDDE
+2996 LMEKGIPEDE

-3218 ELYRDAQADYLA
+3218 TLYRDAQADYLA

-3287 AIEQSRRWQGEI
+3287 AVEQSRRWQGEI

-3361 AIATALNGEQERFER
+3361 AIVTALNGEQERFER

-3453 IRPETVEHN
+3453 IRPEMVEHN

-3556 DSSTIMFSRS
+3556 DSAASD
-3566 TVAGGVKGDAVS
+3566 GVV
-3578 ETRINRG
+3578 
-3585 LVELWAANVMRD
+3585 
-3597 NPVIS
+3597 
-3602 AAGKIVRV
+3602 
-3610 VSSESELPDA
+3610 
-3620 VKQEID
+3620 
-3626 KDKSHNT
+3626 
-3633 IKGVLYGKQ
+3633 
-3642 VYIVADKHNDQGS
+3642 
-3655 IEQVL
+3655 
-3660 LHELAGHYGLR
+3660 
-3671 KLFGDNIKA
+3671 
-3680 ELADIRTRLG
+3680 
-3690 GKSGVLKLA
+3690 
-3699 KKFNVNLAHYA
+3699 
-3710 TDYDSR
+3710 
-3716 MKSGELT
+3716 
-3723 PEQVDDLLFDE
+3723 
-3734 LLAHVSEM
+3734 
-3742 PRMAKPLERMWQ
+3742 
-3754 KIRQYLHKLGF
+3754 
-3765 TATAGYTSADLLDLI
+3765 
-3780 QAIRNNLIENPDPD
+3780 
-3794 GTGPSPKR
+3794 
-3802 KSKPNES
+3802 
-3809 REDAAEIL
+3809 L
-3817 FSRTAKAQGMSAD
+3817 FSRTSTNAGRTGVKTGKIAGGITVKRSTIDAVTRTALGKLGLKDFTLRFETVDTEADLPDYVKTAIAKNDAQGEVYGLYDTKEHKVWLVAEKHNYTSEVEETIFHEVAGHVGLARLLKEGKAQPDMNTLALRLGGIKGIQRLAEKNGVDLAPYLNSAQTLTKADAEEILVQELVAHLAEQQKFATPIQRLLAKVRAMLRSLFGFIYSPEFNNNELLTLVFKAKEQLKAPPPKDKVTRPENNTLFFSRSRSQGVPADTASTSNQMSAD

-3843 IKQALYGAPVIGQ
+3843 IKQALYGVPVIGQ

-3907 EEAAKIAEDL
+3907 EEAAKMAEDL

-3950 SREEDLKESIAKQ
+3950 SREEELKESIAKQ

-4057 ELRQRHERAAK
+4057 ELRQRHEHAAK

-4323 GVLGSV
+4323 GILGSV

-4392 YIAAYRLAMKKHG
+4392 YIVAYRLAMKKHG

-4491 AGALPLWAIT
+4491 TGALPLWAIT
-4501 TAIDAAQE
+4501 TAIEAAQE

-4582 VLGGIGVSWAQGLSD
+4582 VLGGIGVSWAQGLAD

-4695 GEAMKSVMV
+4695 GEAMKAMMV

-4723 GLQQSIKT
+4723 GLQQSIKM
-4731 RQRNLSKMQNGIQ
+4731 RLRNISKTQNGIRL
-4744 VNPKLERL
+4744 NPKLERL

>member
-77 VGESF
+77 VGEGF

-102 DALNSRLFEE
+102 DALNSRIFEE
-112 NENGNPTF
+112 NENGTPTF

-151 GAGAKVALRSTI
+151 GAGAKVALRTTI

-178 AVADKAISRMAA
+178 AVADKAISRMASA
-190 TGAGATGVGTSL
+190 GAGATGVGISL

-222 DNSEYFQQSLLRLA
+222 DNSAYFQQSLLRLA
-236 DDPQYQGMSATELFD
+236 DDPKNQGMSATELFD
-251 LAKEETASY
+251 LAKQETASY

-280 GDKYLFGALLGKMGK
+280 GDKYLFDALLGKMAK
-295 KGMVAGA
+295 KGVVAGA

-353 GALGGPI
+353 GALGGPL

-424 NPQGQYDELLH
+424 NPQGQYDELLQ

-467 PERNAYQETIEMARA
+467 PERNAYQETIEMGRA
-482 VDPTRA
+482 VDPIRA

-529 LTQIEH
+529 LTQMEH

-646 NVAQLAAAQ
+646 NAAQLAAAQ

-695 QAQASERQ
+695 QAQATERQ

-713 GQPVSSFVERPNSM
+713 GQPVSSFMERPNSM

-871 ANKFVGKTAAMMNA
+871 ANQFVGKTAAMMNT
-885 AALKREANAP
+885 AALKKEASTQSVGSLDEPDIIRQAKAVIREVIDNNGGAKPKLKGVREAYRDKGFTAKALQEALGDK
-895 STQVQDENAST
+895 SLADFEREQKESYT
-906 DKLSDEDEGYV
+906 DKLS
-917 GKLRQTF
+917 
-924 RTSTTGANA
+924 
-933 INRGVFPNQKPY
+933 
-945 ESLDDFITSVSAS
+945 
-958 IFHGAHGREWR
+958 
-969 KHNDKVTPRELE
+969 
-981 LGKVGYARY
+981 
-990 LEEGGKPFEEANA
+990 
-1003 DAVDTN
+1003 
-1009 TEPDIVQQAKE
+1009 
-1020 LIREMVEKTGGSLK
+1020 
-1034 GIRNAY
+1034 
-1040 RTKGFTASD
+1040 
-1049 LQKALGGQD
+1049 
-1058 VSQFEREVK
+1058 
-1067 QALLASPEVSK
+1067 
-1078 SDELSS
+1078 
-1084 NDKANRWQKP
+1084 
-1094 YSTQVKYDSV
+1094 
-1104 GRVVITDS
+1104 
-1112 NYDFFQLTIAK
+1112 
-1123 DDGYAIAYLEVFDNP
+1123 
-1138 DSIAG
+1138 
-1143 SGAVTRAYLEGLR
+1143 
-1156 DAKSRD
+1156 
-1162 IGWRSDTIMSDSTE
+1162 
-1176 KMYERLIRMG
+1176 
-1186 VPFRFDGWK
+1186 
-1195 YVIDAPELTKVGI
+1195 
-1208 GNIIKSMGDYPNQK
+1208 
-1222 PTQNVKNKTSIE
+1222 
-1234 NIQNELRE
+1234 
-1242 EIDNNRQLGADNA
+1242 
-1255 PVFNNRYLQK
+1255 
-1265 MWGWEKNNRSFL
+1265 
-1277 SMQRVA
+1277 
-1283 QDRYLLENSITEMM
+1283 
-1297 MGLPADSEITLSGD
+1297 
-1311 ELNLIQRSI
+1311 
-1320 SDALSS
+1320 ALSEPS
-1326 IRYVNDD
+1326 IHSGQEVP
-1333 YVRAFER
+1333 
-1340 LKSELENLSITVQT
+1340 LQSK
-1354 DQKYGGLFDKAKMKI
+1354 
-1369 KIGDIGNIEAERVSI
+1369 GDIDHGNE
-1384 SSFSS
+1384 
-1389 TTFSYN
+1389 T
-1395 GGASNIG
+1395 SN
-1402 LSSSFRAVINDL
+1402 
-1414 VASHRSGAEK
+1414 
-1424 SATNG
+1424 
-1429 RKPLNSEV
+1429 
-1437 DFKRFE
+1437 
-1443 RVETAEGDLLE
+1443 TARLD
-1454 ILGQITHGTSDDALV
+1454 
-1469 TVGVNPDT
+1469 
-1477 LGSSKRRVSVGELRT
+1477 
-1492 LRQNNSNP
+1492 
-1500 TQSDLQLNQAIK
+1500 
-1512 GDSTND
+1512 
-1518 NRGTTESQSNERSAR
+1518 ERSSP

-1558 AGRRANEPESA
+1558 AGRRANESRRTLP
-1569 LLDSGERSVSR
+1569 DSTERSVSR

-1589 EVDNLANGTAT
+1589 EVDNLANRTAT

-1648 TSKSQ
+1648 TSKAQ

-1722 EMRDQSRW
+1722 DMRDQSRW

-1757 QETPF
+1757 QETLF

-1791 MAIHNYFIAKSSKLL
+1791 MAIHNYFIAKSAKLL
-1806 HENGLLMM
+1806 HENGLMMM

-1900 LGEVAQGTMYRG
+1900 LGEVAQGKMYRG
-1912 DENESTVNPVSQ
+1912 DESESTVNPVPQ

-1973 NADGKVMRRGD
+1973 NADDKVIRRGD

-2040 DFTGSKLKES
+2040 DFTGSKLKDS

-2062 QSKNQALSALDDAI
+2062 QSKNQALNALDDAI

-2118 RLNVQYDEFAQA
+2118 RLNVQYDEFAKA

-2149 LDGDTG
+2149 LDGDSG
-2155 IEAGLDNVSDSG
+2155 IEAGLDSVSDSG

-2307 GYKATVNVNRH
+2307 GYKATVTVNRH

-2326 EAGGTLSA
+2326 EAGGSLSA

-2504 PSAKVL
+2504 PSANVL

-2825 KTKEERIA
+2825 KNKEERIA

-2958 GEIDADQ
+2958 GEMDADQ

-3209 TEFDAEAFT
+3209 TEFDAQAFT

-3310 VDYFTHEGTKTPLID
+3310 VDYLTHEGTKTPLID

-3503 VGEAPVLSEVIPQP
+3503 VGEAPVLSEVILQP
-3517 TQTPKAE
+3517 TQTPKVE

-3556 DSSTIMFSRS
+3556 DSAASD
-3566 TVAGGVKGDAVS
+3566 GVV
-3578 ETRINRG
+3578 
-3585 LVELWAANVMRD
+3585 
-3597 NPVIS
+3597 
-3602 AAGKIVRV
+3602 
-3610 VSSESELPDA
+3610 
-3620 VKQEID
+3620 
-3626 KDKSHNT
+3626 
-3633 IKGVLYGKQ
+3633 
-3642 VYIVADKHNDQGS
+3642 
-3655 IEQVL
+3655 
-3660 LHELAGHYGLR
+3660 
-3671 KLFGDNIKA
+3671 
-3680 ELADIRTRLG
+3680 
-3690 GKSGVLKLA
+3690 
-3699 KKFNVNLAHYA
+3699 
-3710 TDYDSR
+3710 
-3716 MKSGELT
+3716 
-3723 PEQVDDLLFDE
+3723 
-3734 LLAHVSEM
+3734 
-3742 PRMAKPLERMWQ
+3742 
-3754 KIRQYLHKLGF
+3754 
-3765 TATAGYTSADLLDLI
+3765 
-3780 QAIRNNLIENPDPD
+3780 
-3794 GTGPSPKR
+3794 
-3802 KSKPNES
+3802 
-3809 REDAAEIL
+3809 L
-3817 FSRTAKAQGMSAD
+3817 FSRTSTNAGRTGVKTGKIAGGITVKWSTIDAVTRTALGKLGLKDFTLRFETVDTEADLPDYVKTAIAKNDAQGEVYGLYDTKEHKVWLVAEKHNYASEVEETIFHEVAGHVGLARLLKEGKAQPDMNTLALRLGGIKGIQRLAEQNGVDLAPYLNSTQTLTKADAEEILVQELVAHLAEQQKFATPIQRLLAKVRAMLRSLFGFIYSPEFNNNELLTLVFKAKEQLKAPPPKDKVTRPENNTLFFSRSRSQGVPADTASRSNQMSAD

-3907 EEAAKIAEDL
+3907 EEAAKMAEDL

-3950 SREEDLKESIAKQ
+3950 SREEELKESIAKQ

-4141 VEKANMHTPAKESLS
+4141 VEQANMHTPAKESLS

-4323 GVLGSV
+4323 GILGSV

-4501 TAIDAAQE
+4501 TAIEAAQE

-4537 ALIWHG
+4537 ALIWYG

-4582 VLGGIGVSWAQGLSD
+4582 ILGGIGVSWAQGLSD

-4636 EIVSDLTAFELL
+4636 EIVIDLTAFELL

-4670 NYETFIVKRRQ
+4670 NYETFIVKHRQ

-4723 GLQQSIKT
+4723 ILRQSLKVRARKRSIT
-4731 RQRNLSKMQNGIQ
+4731 QNGVQ
-4744 VNPKLERL
+4744 VNPKMNSL
-4752 VAEYDF
+4752 VMQYDYF
-4758 F
+4758 

>member
-16 TINASTDMSQS
+16 TINATTDMSQS

-36 EAPKAPQRN
+36 EVPKAPQRN

-63 SLAGLGELSENFLG
+63 SLAGLGELSDNFLG
-77 VGESF
+77 VGEGF

-102 DALNSRLFEE
+102 DALNSRIFEE

-178 AVADKAISRMAA
+178 AVADKVISRMAA

-295 KGMVAGA
+295 KGVVAGA
-302 AKGAITEGGTEFI
+302 AKGALTEGGTEFI
-315 EGYGQTYARNQVTNE
+315 EGYGQTYARNQITNE
-330 VTGQEIDPTTGALVD
+330 VTGQEIDPTIGALVD

-353 GALGGPI
+353 GALGGPL

-374 NTPAQTNPQNVSDTQ
+374 NTPTQTNPQNVSDTQ
-389 EQEIAEQAADEAQAM
+389 EQEIAEQAAEDAQAM

-409 APAQTAAMNA
+409 VPAQTAAMNA
-419 DEPVL
+419 PEPVL
-424 NPQGQYDELLH
+424 NPQGQYDELLQ

-548 KPHQRIERKQNEY
+548 KSHQRIERKQNEY

-608 EKEKATGDQDDGLAQ
+608 DKAKITGDQDDGLAQ
-623 FKSARFDRDTAL
+623 FKSARFDRDTAQ

-646 NVAQLAAAQ
+646 NAAQLAAAQ

-666 ENPAWFGVHPESGER
+666 ENPASFGVHPESGER

-695 QAQASERQ
+695 QAQATERQ
-703 ADLDARRERL
+703 IDLDARRERL
-713 GQPVSSFVERPNSM
+713 GQPVSNFVERPNSM
-727 KMREQGKK
+727 KMREQSKK

-758 SRAKGFDTDAVLA
+758 GRAKGFDTDAVLA

-871 ANKFVGKTAAMMNA
+871 ANQFVGKTAAMMNA
-885 AALKREANAP
+885 AALKKEASTQSVGSLDEPDIIRQAKAVIREVIDNNGGAKPKLKGVREAYRDKGFTAKALQEALGDK
-895 STQVQDENAST
+895 SLADFEREQKESYT
-906 DKLSDEDEGYV
+906 DKLS
-917 GKLRQTF
+917 
-924 RTSTTGANA
+924 
-933 INRGVFPNQKPY
+933 
-945 ESLDDFITSVSAS
+945 
-958 IFHGAHGREWR
+958 
-969 KHNDKVTPRELE
+969 
-981 LGKVGYARY
+981 
-990 LEEGGKPFEEANA
+990 
-1003 DAVDTN
+1003 
-1009 TEPDIVQQAKE
+1009 
-1020 LIREMVEKTGGSLK
+1020 
-1034 GIRNAY
+1034 
-1040 RTKGFTASD
+1040 
-1049 LQKALGGQD
+1049 
-1058 VSQFEREVK
+1058 
-1067 QALLASPEVSK
+1067 
-1078 SDELSS
+1078 
-1084 NDKANRWQKP
+1084 
-1094 YSTQVKYDSV
+1094 
-1104 GRVVITDS
+1104 
-1112 NYDFFQLTIAK
+1112 
-1123 DDGYAIAYLEVFDNP
+1123 
-1138 DSIAG
+1138 
-1143 SGAVTRAYLEGLR
+1143 
-1156 DAKSRD
+1156 
-1162 IGWRSDTIMSDSTE
+1162 
-1176 KMYERLIRMG
+1176 
-1186 VPFRFDGWK
+1186 
-1195 YVIDAPELTKVGI
+1195 
-1208 GNIIKSMGDYPNQK
+1208 
-1222 PTQNVKNKTSIE
+1222 
-1234 NIQNELRE
+1234 
-1242 EIDNNRQLGADNA
+1242 
-1255 PVFNNRYLQK
+1255 
-1265 MWGWEKNNRSFL
+1265 
-1277 SMQRVA
+1277 
-1283 QDRYLLENSITEMM
+1283 
-1297 MGLPADSEITLSGD
+1297 
-1311 ELNLIQRSI
+1311 
-1320 SDALSS
+1320 ALSEPS
-1326 IRYVNDD
+1326 IHSGQEVP
-1333 YVRAFER
+1333 
-1340 LKSELENLSITVQT
+1340 LQSK
-1354 DQKYGGLFDKAKMKI
+1354 
-1369 KIGDIGNIEAERVSI
+1369 GDIDHGNE
-1384 SSFSS
+1384 
-1389 TTFSYN
+1389 T
-1395 GGASNIG
+1395 SN
-1402 LSSSFRAVINDL
+1402 
-1414 VASHRSGAEK
+1414 
-1424 SATNG
+1424 
-1429 RKPLNSEV
+1429 
-1437 DFKRFE
+1437 
-1443 RVETAEGDLLE
+1443 TARLD
-1454 ILGQITHGTSDDALV
+1454 
-1469 TVGVNPDT
+1469 
-1477 LGSSKRRVSVGELRT
+1477 
-1492 LRQNNSNP
+1492 
-1500 TQSDLQLNQAIK
+1500 
-1512 GDSTND
+1512 
-1518 NRGTTESQSNERSAR
+1518 ERSSP

-1558 AGRRANEPESA
+1558 AGRRANESRRTLP
-1569 LLDSGERSVSR
+1569 DSTERGVSR

-1607 AAIRLMKDLT
+1607 AAIRLMKDLS

-1722 EMRDQSRW
+1722 DMRDQSRW

-1900 LGEVAQGTMYRG
+1900 LGEVAQGKMYRG
-1912 DENESTVNPVSQ
+1912 DESESTVNPVPQ

-1999 SIWSDDGWLMSRARH
+1999 SIWSDDGWLMSRAHH

-2040 DFTGSKLKES
+2040 DFTGSKLKDS

-2062 QSKNQALSALDDAI
+2062 QSKNQALNALDDAI

-2085 FRKLKAM
+2085 FCKLKAM

-2105 EKTGAGDIERLRQ
+2105 EKTSAEDIERLRQ
-2118 RLNVQYDEFAQA
+2118 RLNVQYDEFAKA

-2149 LDGDTG
+2149 LDGDSG
-2155 IEAGLDNVSDSG
+2155 IEAGLDSVSDSG

-2271 LLEAVL
+2271 LLEAVI

-2307 GYKATVNVNRH
+2307 GYKAKVTVNRH

-2326 EAGGTLSA
+2326 EAGGSLSA

-2356 KSLVIYDTNGKERT
+2356 KSLVIYDTNGKECT

-2504 PSAKVL
+2504 PLAKVL

-2607 SKNADQIGFS
+2607 SKNADQIGFT

-2700 DTLKELKMSFY
+2700 HTLKELKMSFY

-3204 RKADI
+3204 RQADI
-3209 TEFDAEAFT
+3209 TEFDAQAFT
-3218 ELYRDAQADYLA
+3218 ELYRDVQANYLA

-3556 DSSTIMFSRS
+3556 DSAASD
-3566 TVAGGVKGDAVS
+3566 GVV
-3578 ETRINRG
+3578 
-3585 LVELWAANVMRD
+3585 
-3597 NPVIS
+3597 
-3602 AAGKIVRV
+3602 
-3610 VSSESELPDA
+3610 
-3620 VKQEID
+3620 
-3626 KDKSHNT
+3626 
-3633 IKGVLYGKQ
+3633 
-3642 VYIVADKHNDQGS
+3642 
-3655 IEQVL
+3655 
-3660 LHELAGHYGLR
+3660 
-3671 KLFGDNIKA
+3671 
-3680 ELADIRTRLG
+3680 
-3690 GKSGVLKLA
+3690 
-3699 KKFNVNLAHYA
+3699 
-3710 TDYDSR
+3710 
-3716 MKSGELT
+3716 
-3723 PEQVDDLLFDE
+3723 
-3734 LLAHVSEM
+3734 
-3742 PRMAKPLERMWQ
+3742 
-3754 KIRQYLHKLGF
+3754 
-3765 TATAGYTSADLLDLI
+3765 
-3780 QAIRNNLIENPDPD
+3780 
-3794 GTGPSPKR
+3794 
-3802 KSKPNES
+3802 
-3809 REDAAEIL
+3809 L
-3817 FSRTAKAQGMSAD
+3817 FSRTSTNAGRTGVKTGKIAGGITVKRSTIDAVTRTALGKLGLKDFTLRFETVDTEADLPDYVKTAIAKNDARGEVYGLYDTKEHKVWLVAEKHNYASEVEETIFHEVAGHVGLARLLKEGKAQPDMNTLALRLGGIKGIQRLAEKNGVDLAPYLNSAQTLTKADAEEILVQELVAHLAEQQKFATPIQRLLAKVRAMLRSLFGFIYSPEFNNNELLTLVFKAKEQLKAPPPKDKVTRPENNTLFFSRSRSQGVPADTASRSNQMSAD

-3907 EEAAKIAEDL
+3907 EEAAKMAEDL

-3950 SREEDLKESIAKQ
+3950 SREEELKESIAKQ

-4141 VEKANMHTPAKESLS
+4141 VEQANMHTPAKESLS

-4323 GVLGSV
+4323 GILGSV

-4392 YIAAYRLAMKKHG
+4392 YIVAYRLAMKKHG

-4491 AGALPLWAIT
+4491 TGALPLWAIT
-4501 TAIDAAQE
+4501 TAIEAAQE

-4551 ISLNDLWVRSI
+4551 ISLNDLWVGSI

-4582 VLGGIGVSWAQGLSD
+4582 VLGGIGVSWAQGLAD

-4723 GLQQSIKT
+4723 SLRQSLKVRARKRSIT
-4731 RQRNLSKMQNGIQ
+4731 QNGVQ
-4744 VNPKLERL
+4744 VNPKMNSL
-4752 VAEYDF
+4752 VMQYDYF
-4758 F
+4758 

>member
-1 MQDKKLLGDELSPKS
+1 MQDKKLLGDELSLKS

-77 VGESF
+77 VGEGF

-102 DALNSRLFEE
+102 DALNSRIFEE

-295 KGMVAGA
+295 KGVVAGA
-302 AKGAITEGGTEFI
+302 AKGALAEGGTEFI

-353 GALGGPI
+353 AAFGGPI

-389 EQEIAEQAADEAQAM
+389 EQEIAEKEIAEQAAEDAQAM
-404 PNNGD
+404 PHNGD

-424 NPQGQYDELLH
+424 NPQGQYDELLQ

-448 AIRSRFAQS
+448 ALRTRFAQS

-482 VDPTRA
+482 VDPIRA

-646 NVAQLAAAQ
+646 NAAQLAAAQ

-713 GQPVSSFVERPNSM
+713 GQQVSSFVERPNSM

-871 ANKFVGKTAAMMNA
+871 ANQFVGKTAAMMNA
-885 AALKREANAP
+885 AALKKEA
-895 STQVQDENAST
+895 STQS
-906 DKLSDEDEGYV
+906 V
-917 GKLRQTF
+917 G
-924 RTSTTGANA
+924 
-933 INRGVFPNQKPY
+933 
-945 ESLDDFITSVSAS
+945 SLD
-958 IFHGAHGREWR
+958 
-969 KHNDKVTPRELE
+969 
-981 LGKVGYARY
+981 
-990 LEEGGKPFEEANA
+990 
-1003 DAVDTN
+1003 
-1009 TEPDIVQQAKE
+1009 EPDIIRQAKAV
-1020 LIREMVEKTGGSLK
+1020 IREVIDNNGGAKPKLK
-1034 GIRNAY
+1034 SVREAY
-1040 RTKGFTASD
+1040 RDKGFTA
-1049 LQKALGGQD
+1049 KALQEALGD
-1058 VSQFEREVK
+1058 KSLADFERE
-1067 QALLASPEVSK
+1067 
-1078 SDELSS
+1078 
-1084 NDKANRWQKP
+1084 QKES
-1094 YSTQVKYDSV
+1094 YT
-1104 GRVVITDS
+1104 
-1112 NYDFFQLTIAK
+1112 
-1123 DDGYAIAYLEVFDNP
+1123 
-1138 DSIAG
+1138 
-1143 SGAVTRAYLEGLR
+1143 
-1156 DAKSRD
+1156 
-1162 IGWRSDTIMSDSTE
+1162 
-1176 KMYERLIRMG
+1176 ERL
-1186 VPFRFDGWK
+1186 
-1195 YVIDAPELTKVGI
+1195 
-1208 GNIIKSMGDYPNQK
+1208 S
-1222 PTQNVKNKTSIE
+1222 
-1234 NIQNELRE
+1234 
-1242 EIDNNRQLGADNA
+1242 
-1255 PVFNNRYLQK
+1255 
-1265 MWGWEKNNRSFL
+1265 
-1277 SMQRVA
+1277 
-1283 QDRYLLENSITEMM
+1283 
-1297 MGLPADSEITLSGD
+1297 
-1311 ELNLIQRSI
+1311 
-1320 SDALSS
+1320 ALSEPS
-1326 IRYVNDD
+1326 IHSGQEVP
-1333 YVRAFER
+1333 
-1340 LKSELENLSITVQT
+1340 LQSK
-1354 DQKYGGLFDKAKMKI
+1354 
-1369 KIGDIGNIEAERVSI
+1369 GDIDHGNETSNTARLDER
-1384 SSFSS
+1384 
-1389 TTFSYN
+1389 
-1395 GGASNIG
+1395 
-1402 LSSSFRAVINDL
+1402 SSS
-1414 VASHRSGAEK
+1414 
-1424 SATNG
+1424 
-1429 RKPLNSEV
+1429 
-1437 DFKRFE
+1437 
-1443 RVETAEGDLLE
+1443 
-1454 ILGQITHGTSDDALV
+1454 
-1469 TVGVNPDT
+1469 
-1477 LGSSKRRVSVGELRT
+1477 
-1492 LRQNNSNP
+1492 
-1500 TQSDLQLNQAIK
+1500 
-1512 GDSTND
+1512 
-1518 NRGTTESQSNERSAR
+1518 

-1558 AGRRANEPESA
+1558 AGRRANESRRTLP
-1569 LLDSGERSVSR
+1569 DSTERSVSR

-1648 TSKSQ
+1648 TSKAQ

-1684 AVVKGMWSGV
+1684 TVVKGMWSGV

-1722 EMRDQSRW
+1722 DMRDQSRW

-1912 DENESTVNPVSQ
+1912 DENESTVNPVPQ

-2062 QSKNQALSALDDAI
+2062 QSKNQALNALDDAI

-2130 FATKGKNSKPATLT
+2130 FATKGKNSKPTTLT

-2155 IEAGLDNVSDSG
+2155 IEAGLDSVSDSG

-2176 KRLLFPYKRPESAS
+2176 KRLLFPYKHPESAS
-2190 NVSDAVNYSM
+2190 NVADAVNYSM

-2213 LLGLGHDEVLAKLT
+2213 LLGLGYDEVLAKLT

-2271 LLEAVL
+2271 LLEAVI

-2318 IGAISVLG
+2318 IGSISVLG

-2607 SKNADQIGFS
+2607 SKNADQIGFT

-2996 LMEKGIPDDE
+2996 LMEKGIPEDE

-3209 TEFDAEAFT
+3209 TEFDAQAFT

-3274 IELNKAIIQPAIA
+3274 IELNKTIIQPAIA
-3287 AIEQSRRWQGEI
+3287 AVEQSRRWQGEI

-3425 LRRSETPNKFVDRET
+3425 LRRSETPNKFVDREK

-3517 TQTPKAE
+3517 AQTPKAE

-3543 KREIGSPVDEPSG
+3543 KREISSPVDEPSG
-3556 DSSTIMFSRS
+3556 DSAASD
-3566 TVAGGVKGDAVS
+3566 GVV
-3578 ETRINRG
+3578 
-3585 LVELWAANVMRD
+3585 
-3597 NPVIS
+3597 
-3602 AAGKIVRV
+3602 
-3610 VSSESELPDA
+3610 
-3620 VKQEID
+3620 
-3626 KDKSHNT
+3626 
-3633 IKGVLYGKQ
+3633 
-3642 VYIVADKHNDQGS
+3642 
-3655 IEQVL
+3655 
-3660 LHELAGHYGLR
+3660 
-3671 KLFGDNIKA
+3671 
-3680 ELADIRTRLG
+3680 
-3690 GKSGVLKLA
+3690 
-3699 KKFNVNLAHYA
+3699 
-3710 TDYDSR
+3710 
-3716 MKSGELT
+3716 
-3723 PEQVDDLLFDE
+3723 
-3734 LLAHVSEM
+3734 
-3742 PRMAKPLERMWQ
+3742 
-3754 KIRQYLHKLGF
+3754 
-3765 TATAGYTSADLLDLI
+3765 
-3780 QAIRNNLIENPDPD
+3780 
-3794 GTGPSPKR
+3794 
-3802 KSKPNES
+3802 
-3809 REDAAEIL
+3809 L
-3817 FSRTAKAQGMSAD
+3817 FSRTSTNAGRTGVKTGKIAGGITVKRSAIDAVTRTALGKLGLKDFTLRFETVDTEADLPDYVKTAIAKNDAQGEVYGLYDTKEHKVWLVAEKHNYASEVEETIFHEVAGHVGLARLLKEGKAQPDMNTLALRLGGLKGIQRLAEKNGVDLAPYLNSAQTLTKADAEEILVQELVAHLAEQQKFATPIQRLLAKVRAMLRSLFGFIYSPEFNNNELLTLVFKAKEQLKAPPPKDKVTRPENYTLFFSRSRSQGVPADTASRSNQMSAD

-3870 LRQMGEVSTVI
+3870 LRQMGKVSAVI
-3881 DKPLGKMIDAYQD
+3881 NKPLGKMIDAYQD

-3924 PKEADELFAFAHE
+3924 QKEADELFAFAHE

-3950 SREEDLKESIAKQ
+3950 SREEELKESIAKQ

-4090 RQFMMF
+4090 RQFMIF

-4241 KRHEWVRNPSR
+4241 KRHEWVRNPARS
-4252 AGWAQKLTSLGFV
+4252 GWAQKLTSLGFV

-4329 LTGGEKEAMR
+4329 LAGGEKEAMR

-4491 AGALPLWAIT
+4491 AGALPLWTIT
-4501 TAIDAAQE
+4501 TAIEAAQE

-4514 DEPFDAETELKRM
+4514 DEPFDVETELKRM

-4582 VLGGIGVSWAQGLSD
+4582 VIGGIGVSWAQGLAD

-4623 YINEGGVTTKNGD
+4623 YINEGGVNTKNGD

-4723 GLQQSIKT
+4723 GLQQSIKM
-4731 RQRNLSKMQNGIQ
+4731 RLRNISKTQNGIRL
-4744 VNPKLERL
+4744 NPKLERL

>member
-1 MQDKKLLGDELSPKS
+1 MQDKKLLGDELSLKS
-16 TINASTDMSQS
+16 TINATTDMSQS

-63 SLAGLGELSENFLG
+63 SMAGLGELSENFLG

-424 NPQGQYDELLH
+424 NPQGQYDELLQ

-608 EKEKATGDQDDGLAQ
+608 EKAKVTGDQDDGLAR

-646 NVAQLAAAQ
+646 NAAQLAAAQ

-885 AALKREANAP
+885 AALKKEASTQSVGSLDEPNIIRQAKAVIREVIDNNGGAKPKLKGVREAYRDKGFTAKALQEALGDK
-895 STQVQDENAST
+895 SLADFEREQKESYT
-906 DKLSDEDEGYV
+906 DKLS
-917 GKLRQTF
+917 
-924 RTSTTGANA
+924 
-933 INRGVFPNQKPY
+933 
-945 ESLDDFITSVSAS
+945 
-958 IFHGAHGREWR
+958 
-969 KHNDKVTPRELE
+969 
-981 LGKVGYARY
+981 
-990 LEEGGKPFEEANA
+990 
-1003 DAVDTN
+1003 
-1009 TEPDIVQQAKE
+1009 
-1020 LIREMVEKTGGSLK
+1020 
-1034 GIRNAY
+1034 
-1040 RTKGFTASD
+1040 
-1049 LQKALGGQD
+1049 
-1058 VSQFEREVK
+1058 
-1067 QALLASPEVSK
+1067 
-1078 SDELSS
+1078 
-1084 NDKANRWQKP
+1084 
-1094 YSTQVKYDSV
+1094 
-1104 GRVVITDS
+1104 
-1112 NYDFFQLTIAK
+1112 
-1123 DDGYAIAYLEVFDNP
+1123 
-1138 DSIAG
+1138 
-1143 SGAVTRAYLEGLR
+1143 
-1156 DAKSRD
+1156 
-1162 IGWRSDTIMSDSTE
+1162 
-1176 KMYERLIRMG
+1176 
-1186 VPFRFDGWK
+1186 
-1195 YVIDAPELTKVGI
+1195 
-1208 GNIIKSMGDYPNQK
+1208 
-1222 PTQNVKNKTSIE
+1222 
-1234 NIQNELRE
+1234 
-1242 EIDNNRQLGADNA
+1242 
-1255 PVFNNRYLQK
+1255 
-1265 MWGWEKNNRSFL
+1265 
-1277 SMQRVA
+1277 
-1283 QDRYLLENSITEMM
+1283 
-1297 MGLPADSEITLSGD
+1297 
-1311 ELNLIQRSI
+1311 
-1320 SDALSS
+1320 ALSESS
-1326 IRYVNDD
+1326 IHSGQEVP
-1333 YVRAFER
+1333 
-1340 LKSELENLSITVQT
+1340 LQSK
-1354 DQKYGGLFDKAKMKI
+1354 
-1369 KIGDIGNIEAERVSI
+1369 GDIDHGNE
-1384 SSFSS
+1384 
-1389 TTFSYN
+1389 T
-1395 GGASNIG
+1395 SN
-1402 LSSSFRAVINDL
+1402 
-1414 VASHRSGAEK
+1414 
-1424 SATNG
+1424 
-1429 RKPLNSEV
+1429 
-1437 DFKRFE
+1437 
-1443 RVETAEGDLLE
+1443 TARLD
-1454 ILGQITHGTSDDALV
+1454 
-1469 TVGVNPDT
+1469 
-1477 LGSSKRRVSVGELRT
+1477 
-1492 LRQNNSNP
+1492 
-1500 TQSDLQLNQAIK
+1500 
-1512 GDSTND
+1512 
-1518 NRGTTESQSNERSAR
+1518 ERSSP

-1558 AGRRANEPESA
+1558 AGRRANESRRTLP
-1569 LLDSGERSVSR
+1569 DSTERSVSR

-1722 EMRDQSRW
+1722 DMRDQSRW

-2062 QSKNQALSALDDAI
+2062 QSKNQALNALDDAI

-2085 FRKLKAM
+2085 FRKLKAI

-2213 LLGLGHDEVLAKLT
+2213 LLGLGYDEVLAKLT

-2252 NVKAK
+2252 NVKVK

-2307 GYKATVNVNRH
+2307 GYKAKVTVNRH

-2825 KTKEERIA
+2825 KTKEERTA

-2996 LMEKGIPDDE
+2996 LMEKGIPDDK

-3120 IEQFRNGELDQFV
+3120 IEQFRNGELDEFV

-3204 RKADI
+3204 RQADI
-3209 TEFDAEAFT
+3209 TEFDAQAFT

-3556 DSSTIMFSRS
+3556 DSAASD
-3566 TVAGGVKGDAVS
+3566 GVV
-3578 ETRINRG
+3578 
-3585 LVELWAANVMRD
+3585 
-3597 NPVIS
+3597 
-3602 AAGKIVRV
+3602 
-3610 VSSESELPDA
+3610 
-3620 VKQEID
+3620 
-3626 KDKSHNT
+3626 
-3633 IKGVLYGKQ
+3633 
-3642 VYIVADKHNDQGS
+3642 
-3655 IEQVL
+3655 
-3660 LHELAGHYGLR
+3660 
-3671 KLFGDNIKA
+3671 
-3680 ELADIRTRLG
+3680 
-3690 GKSGVLKLA
+3690 
-3699 KKFNVNLAHYA
+3699 
-3710 TDYDSR
+3710 
-3716 MKSGELT
+3716 
-3723 PEQVDDLLFDE
+3723 
-3734 LLAHVSEM
+3734 
-3742 PRMAKPLERMWQ
+3742 
-3754 KIRQYLHKLGF
+3754 
-3765 TATAGYTSADLLDLI
+3765 
-3780 QAIRNNLIENPDPD
+3780 
-3794 GTGPSPKR
+3794 
-3802 KSKPNES
+3802 
-3809 REDAAEIL
+3809 L
-3817 FSRTAKAQGMSAD
+3817 FSRTSTNAGRTGVKTGKIAGGITVKRSTIDAVTRTALGKLGLKDFTLRFETVDTEADLPDYVKTAIAKNDAQGEVFGLYDTKEHKVWLVAEKHNYASEVEETIFHEVAGHVGLARLLKEGKAQPDMNTLALRLGGIKGIQRLAEQNGVNLAPYLNSAQTLTKADAEEILVQELVAHLAEQQKFATPIQRLLAKVRAMLRSLFDFIYSPEFNNNELLTLVFKAKEQLKAPPPKDKVTRPENNTLFFSRSRSQGVPADTASRSNQMSAD

-3907 EEAAKIAEDL
+3907 EEAAKMAEDL

-3950 SREEDLKESIAKQ
+3950 SREEELKESIAKQ

-3996 NRRKRHVELRP
+3996 SRRKRHVELRP

-4015 QKRRYRQ
+4015 QKRRYCQ

-4141 VEKANMHTPAKESLS
+4141 VEQANMHTPAKESLS

-4323 GVLGSV
+4323 GILGSV

-4466 ETPEVKS
+4466 EAPEVKA

-4501 TAIDAAQE
+4501 TVIEAAQE

-4636 EIVSDLTAFELL
+4636 EIVIDLTAFELL

-4723 GLQQSIKT
+4723 ILRQSLKVRARKRSIT
-4731 RQRNLSKMQNGIQ
+4731 QNGVQ
-4744 VNPKLERL
+4744 VNPKMNSL
-4752 VAEYDF
+4752 VMQYDYF
-4758 F
+4758 

>member
-77 VGESF
+77 VGEGF

-90 DYLQESMTQDGR
+90 DSLQESMTQDGR

-280 GDKYLFGALLGKMGK
+280 GDKYLFDALLGKMGK
-295 KGMVAGA
+295 KGIVAGA
-302 AKGAITEGGTEFI
+302 AKGALTEGGTEFI
-315 EGYGQTYARNQVTNE
+315 EGYGQTYARNQVINE

-409 APAQTAAMNA
+409 APAQTAAMNTV
-419 DEPVL
+419 DPTL
-424 NPQGQYDELLH
+424 NPQGQYDELLQ

-548 KPHQRIERKQNEY
+548 KLHQRIERKQNEY

-581 LLKEDRNKPELLER
+581 LLKEERNKPELLER
-595 MVELEYARRYPQP
+595 MVELEYAHRYPQP
-608 EKEKATGDQDDGLAQ
+608 DKAKATADQGNGLEQ
-623 FKSARFDRDTAL
+623 FKSARFDRDKAQ

-646 NVAQLAAAQ
+646 NAAQLAAAQ

-703 ADLDARRERL
+703 IDLDARRERL
-713 GQPVSSFVERPNSM
+713 GQPVSSFMERPNSM

-810 FKEFVSDTEAR
+810 FKEFVSDTEAHA
-821 TFAENEIT
+821 FAENEIT
-829 QTIKRINALV
+829 QSIKRINALV
-839 DASPQGSV
+839 DASSQGSV

-871 ANKFVGKTAAMMNA
+871 ANQFVGKTAAMMNA
-885 AALKREANAP
+885 AALKKEA
-895 STQVQDENAST
+895 STQS
-906 DKLSDEDEGYV
+906 V
-917 GKLRQTF
+917 G
-924 RTSTTGANA
+924 
-933 INRGVFPNQKPY
+933 
-945 ESLDDFITSVSAS
+945 SLD
-958 IFHGAHGREWR
+958 
-969 KHNDKVTPRELE
+969 
-981 LGKVGYARY
+981 
-990 LEEGGKPFEEANA
+990 
-1003 DAVDTN
+1003 
-1009 TEPDIVQQAKE
+1009 EPDIIRQAKAV
-1020 LIREMVEKTGGSLK
+1020 IREVIDNNGGAKPKLK
-1034 GIRNAY
+1034 GVREAY
-1040 RTKGFTASD
+1040 RDKGFTA
-1049 LQKALGGQD
+1049 KALQEALGD
-1058 VSQFEREVK
+1058 KSLADFERE
-1067 QALLASPEVSK
+1067 
-1078 SDELSS
+1078 
-1084 NDKANRWQKP
+1084 QKES
-1094 YSTQVKYDSV
+1094 YT
-1104 GRVVITDS
+1104 
-1112 NYDFFQLTIAK
+1112 
-1123 DDGYAIAYLEVFDNP
+1123 
-1138 DSIAG
+1138 
-1143 SGAVTRAYLEGLR
+1143 
-1156 DAKSRD
+1156 
-1162 IGWRSDTIMSDSTE
+1162 
-1176 KMYERLIRMG
+1176 ERL
-1186 VPFRFDGWK
+1186 
-1195 YVIDAPELTKVGI
+1195 
-1208 GNIIKSMGDYPNQK
+1208 S
-1222 PTQNVKNKTSIE
+1222 
-1234 NIQNELRE
+1234 
-1242 EIDNNRQLGADNA
+1242 
-1255 PVFNNRYLQK
+1255 
-1265 MWGWEKNNRSFL
+1265 
-1277 SMQRVA
+1277 
-1283 QDRYLLENSITEMM
+1283 
-1297 MGLPADSEITLSGD
+1297 
-1311 ELNLIQRSI
+1311 
-1320 SDALSS
+1320 ALSEPS
-1326 IRYVNDD
+1326 IHFGQEVP
-1333 YVRAFER
+1333 
-1340 LKSELENLSITVQT
+1340 LQSK
-1354 DQKYGGLFDKAKMKI
+1354 
-1369 KIGDIGNIEAERVSI
+1369 GDIDHGNE
-1384 SSFSS
+1384 
-1389 TTFSYN
+1389 T
-1395 GGASNIG
+1395 SN
-1402 LSSSFRAVINDL
+1402 
-1414 VASHRSGAEK
+1414 
-1424 SATNG
+1424 
-1429 RKPLNSEV
+1429 
-1437 DFKRFE
+1437 
-1443 RVETAEGDLLE
+1443 TARLD
-1454 ILGQITHGTSDDALV
+1454 
-1469 TVGVNPDT
+1469 
-1477 LGSSKRRVSVGELRT
+1477 
-1492 LRQNNSNP
+1492 
-1500 TQSDLQLNQAIK
+1500 
-1512 GDSTND
+1512 
-1518 NRGTTESQSNERSAR
+1518 ERSSP

-1558 AGRRANEPESA
+1558 AGRRANESRRTLP
-1569 LLDSGERSVSR
+1569 DSTERSVSR

-1653 QAAHQELKT
+1653 QAAHQELKM

-1762 KHGVFSL
+1762 KNGVFSL

-1900 LGEVAQGTMYRG
+1900 LGEVAQGKMYRG
-1912 DENESTVNPVSQ
+1912 DESESTVNPVSQ

-1984 DHPTNGAQVYEVTPD
+1984 DHPTKGAQVYEVTPD

-2057 YLTGQ
+2057 YLNGQ
-2062 QSKNQALSALDDAI
+2062 QSKNQTLNALDDAI

-2155 IEAGLDNVSDSG
+2155 IEAGLDSVSDSG

-2190 NVSDAVNYSM
+2190 NVADAVNYSM

-2307 GYKATVNVNRH
+2307 GYKAKVTVNRH

-2825 KTKEERIA
+2825 KTKEDRTA

-3082 RAANAGKPEDFEV
+3082 LAANAGKPEDFEV

-3108 VMWQILERKAGA
+3108 VIWQILERKAGA

-3209 TEFDAEAFT
+3209 TEFDAQAFT
-3218 ELYRDAQADYLA
+3218 TLYRDAQADYLA

-3440 LRKVKRSTFDPNS
+3440 LRKVKRSTFAPNS

-3503 VGEAPVLSEVIPQP
+3503 VGEAPVLSEVIPHP

-3543 KREIGSPVDEPSG
+3543 KREIGSPMDEPS
-3556 DSSTIMFSRS
+3556 
-3566 TVAGGVKGDAVS
+3566 
-3578 ETRINRG
+3578 
-3585 LVELWAANVMRD
+3585 RD
-3597 NPVIS
+3597 S
-3602 AAGKIVRV
+3602 AASDGV
-3610 VSSESELPDA
+3610 V
-3620 VKQEID
+3620 
-3626 KDKSHNT
+3626 
-3633 IKGVLYGKQ
+3633 
-3642 VYIVADKHNDQGS
+3642 
-3655 IEQVL
+3655 
-3660 LHELAGHYGLR
+3660 
-3671 KLFGDNIKA
+3671 
-3680 ELADIRTRLG
+3680 
-3690 GKSGVLKLA
+3690 
-3699 KKFNVNLAHYA
+3699 
-3710 TDYDSR
+3710 
-3716 MKSGELT
+3716 
-3723 PEQVDDLLFDE
+3723 
-3734 LLAHVSEM
+3734 
-3742 PRMAKPLERMWQ
+3742 
-3754 KIRQYLHKLGF
+3754 
-3765 TATAGYTSADLLDLI
+3765 
-3780 QAIRNNLIENPDPD
+3780 
-3794 GTGPSPKR
+3794 
-3802 KSKPNES
+3802 
-3809 REDAAEIL
+3809 L
-3817 FSRTAKAQGMSAD
+3817 FSRTSTNAGRTGVKTGKIAGGITVKRSTIDAVTRTALGKLGLKDFTLRFETVDTEADLPDYVKTAIAKNDAQGEVYGLYDTKEYKVWLVAEKHNYASEVEETIFHEVAGHVGLARLLKEGKAQPDMNTLALRLGGIKGIQRLAEQNGVDLAPYLNSAQTLTKADAEEILVQELVAHLAEQQKFATPIQRLLAKVRAMLRSLFGFIYSPEFNNNELLTLVFKAKEQLKAPPPKDKVTRPENNTLFFSRSRSQGVPADTASRSNQMSAD

-3907 EEAAKIAEDL
+3907 EEAAKMAEDL

-3950 SREEDLKESIAKQ
+3950 SREEELKESIAKQ

-4141 VEKANMHTPAKESLS
+4141 VEQANMHTPAKESLS

-4323 GVLGSV
+4323 GILGSV

-4491 AGALPLWAIT
+4491 AGALPLWAIS
-4501 TAIDAAQE
+4501 TAIEAAQE

-4582 VLGGIGVSWAQGLSD
+4582 VIGGIGVSWAQGLAD

-4616 DVLKTAR
+4616 DVLKTSR
-4623 YINEGGVTTKNGD
+4623 YINEGGVNTKNGD

-4723 GLQQSIKT
+4723 GLQQSIKM
-4731 RQRNLSKMQNGIQ
+4731 RLRNISKTQNGIRL
-4744 VNPKLERL
+4744 NPKLERL

>member
-102 DALNSRLFEE
+102 DALNSRIFEE

-178 AVADKAISRMAA
+178 AVADKTISRMAA
-190 TGAGATGVGTSL
+190 TSAGATGVGTSL

-280 GDKYLFGALLGKMGK
+280 GDKYLFDALLGKMAK
-295 KGMVAGA
+295 KGVVAGA
-302 AKGAITEGGTEFI
+302 AKGALTEGGTEFI

-330 VTGQEIDPTTGALVD
+330 VTGQEINPTTGALVD

-374 NTPAQTNPQNVSDTQ
+374 NTPAQTNSQNVSDTQ
-389 EQEIAEQAADEAQAM
+389 EQEIAEQAADDAQAM
-404 PNNGD
+404 PHNGD

-424 NPQGQYDELLH
+424 NPQGQYDELLQ
-435 GAQQRQADNGRDA
+435 GAQQKQADNGRDA
-448 AIRSRFAQS
+448 ALRTRFAQS

-482 VDPTRA
+482 VDPIRA

-572 AIRAEMEPQ
+572 VIRAEMEPQ

-608 EKEKATGDQDDGLAQ
+608 EKEKATGAQDDGLAQ
-623 FKSARFDRDTAL
+623 FKSARFDRDTAQ

-688 DLANQKG
+688 DLANQEG
-695 QAQASERQ
+695 QAQASEHQ
-703 ADLDARRERL
+703 IDLDARRERL

-735 PIRDFAGIAGK
+735 PIRDFAGIEGK

-752 RLRKRL
+752 RLRKHL

-782 YEEAARRRADYEA
+782 YEKAACRRADYEA
-795 NLPENIERRKNAEAL
+795 NLPENIERRKNVEAL

-839 DASPQGSV
+839 DSSPQGSV

-871 ANKFVGKTAAMMNA
+871 ANQFVGKTAAMMNA
-885 AALKREANAP
+885 AALKKEASTQSVGSLDEPNIIRQAKAVIREVIDNNGGAKPKLKGVREAYRDKGFTAKALQEALGDK
-895 STQVQDENAST
+895 SLADFEREQKESYT
-906 DKLSDEDEGYV
+906 DKLS
-917 GKLRQTF
+917 
-924 RTSTTGANA
+924 
-933 INRGVFPNQKPY
+933 
-945 ESLDDFITSVSAS
+945 
-958 IFHGAHGREWR
+958 
-969 KHNDKVTPRELE
+969 
-981 LGKVGYARY
+981 
-990 LEEGGKPFEEANA
+990 
-1003 DAVDTN
+1003 
-1009 TEPDIVQQAKE
+1009 
-1020 LIREMVEKTGGSLK
+1020 
-1034 GIRNAY
+1034 
-1040 RTKGFTASD
+1040 
-1049 LQKALGGQD
+1049 
-1058 VSQFEREVK
+1058 
-1067 QALLASPEVSK
+1067 
-1078 SDELSS
+1078 
-1084 NDKANRWQKP
+1084 
-1094 YSTQVKYDSV
+1094 
-1104 GRVVITDS
+1104 
-1112 NYDFFQLTIAK
+1112 
-1123 DDGYAIAYLEVFDNP
+1123 
-1138 DSIAG
+1138 
-1143 SGAVTRAYLEGLR
+1143 
-1156 DAKSRD
+1156 
-1162 IGWRSDTIMSDSTE
+1162 
-1176 KMYERLIRMG
+1176 
-1186 VPFRFDGWK
+1186 
-1195 YVIDAPELTKVGI
+1195 
-1208 GNIIKSMGDYPNQK
+1208 
-1222 PTQNVKNKTSIE
+1222 
-1234 NIQNELRE
+1234 
-1242 EIDNNRQLGADNA
+1242 
-1255 PVFNNRYLQK
+1255 
-1265 MWGWEKNNRSFL
+1265 
-1277 SMQRVA
+1277 
-1283 QDRYLLENSITEMM
+1283 
-1297 MGLPADSEITLSGD
+1297 
-1311 ELNLIQRSI
+1311 
-1320 SDALSS
+1320 ALSEPS
-1326 IRYVNDD
+1326 IHSGQEVP
-1333 YVRAFER
+1333 
-1340 LKSELENLSITVQT
+1340 LQSK
-1354 DQKYGGLFDKAKMKI
+1354 
-1369 KIGDIGNIEAERVSI
+1369 GDIDHGNE
-1384 SSFSS
+1384 
-1389 TTFSYN
+1389 T
-1395 GGASNIG
+1395 SN
-1402 LSSSFRAVINDL
+1402 
-1414 VASHRSGAEK
+1414 
-1424 SATNG
+1424 
-1429 RKPLNSEV
+1429 
-1437 DFKRFE
+1437 
-1443 RVETAEGDLLE
+1443 TARLD
-1454 ILGQITHGTSDDALV
+1454 
-1469 TVGVNPDT
+1469 
-1477 LGSSKRRVSVGELRT
+1477 
-1492 LRQNNSNP
+1492 
-1500 TQSDLQLNQAIK
+1500 
-1512 GDSTND
+1512 
-1518 NRGTTESQSNERSAR
+1518 ERSSP

-1558 AGRRANEPESA
+1558 AGRRANESRRTLP
-1569 LLDSGERSVSR
+1569 DSTERSVSR

-1722 EMRDQSRW
+1722 DMRDQSRW
-1730 FASELDPVTGNIA
+1730 SASELDPVTGNIA

-1791 MAIHNYFIAKSSKLL
+1791 MAIHNYFIAKSAKLL
-1806 HENGLLMM
+1806 HENGLMMM

-1900 LGEVAQGTMYRG
+1900 LGEVAQGKMYRG
-1912 DENESTVNPVSQ
+1912 DESESTVNPVSQ

-1984 DHPTNGAQVYEVTPD
+1984 DHPTKGAQVYEVTPD

-2057 YLTGQ
+2057 YLNGQ
-2062 QSKNQALSALDDAI
+2062 QSKNQTLNALDDAI

-2118 RLNVQYDEFAQA
+2118 RLNVQYDEFAKA

-2155 IEAGLDNVSDSG
+2155 IEAGLDSVSDSG

-2307 GYKATVNVNRH
+2307 GYKAKVTVNRH

-2607 SKNADQIGFS
+2607 SKNADQIGFT

-2996 LMEKGIPDDE
+2996 LMEKCIPEDE

-3120 IEQFRNGELDQFV
+3120 IEQFRNGELDEFV

-3145 FKAASTG
+3145 FKAASTC

-3204 RKADI
+3204 RQADI
-3209 TEFDAEAFT
+3209 TEFDAQAFT

-3287 AIEQSRRWQGEI
+3287 AVEQSRRWQGEI

-3310 VDYFTHEGTKTPLID
+3310 VDYLTHEGTKTPLID

-3453 IRPETVEHN
+3453 ISPETVEHN

-3517 TQTPKAE
+3517 TQTPKVE

-3556 DSSTIMFSRS
+3556 DSAASD
-3566 TVAGGVKGDAVS
+3566 GVV
-3578 ETRINRG
+3578 
-3585 LVELWAANVMRD
+3585 
-3597 NPVIS
+3597 
-3602 AAGKIVRV
+3602 
-3610 VSSESELPDA
+3610 
-3620 VKQEID
+3620 
-3626 KDKSHNT
+3626 
-3633 IKGVLYGKQ
+3633 
-3642 VYIVADKHNDQGS
+3642 
-3655 IEQVL
+3655 
-3660 LHELAGHYGLR
+3660 
-3671 KLFGDNIKA
+3671 
-3680 ELADIRTRLG
+3680 
-3690 GKSGVLKLA
+3690 
-3699 KKFNVNLAHYA
+3699 
-3710 TDYDSR
+3710 
-3716 MKSGELT
+3716 
-3723 PEQVDDLLFDE
+3723 
-3734 LLAHVSEM
+3734 
-3742 PRMAKPLERMWQ
+3742 
-3754 KIRQYLHKLGF
+3754 
-3765 TATAGYTSADLLDLI
+3765 
-3780 QAIRNNLIENPDPD
+3780 
-3794 GTGPSPKR
+3794 
-3802 KSKPNES
+3802 
-3809 REDAAEIL
+3809 L
-3817 FSRTAKAQGMSAD
+3817 FSRTSTNAGRTGVKTGKIAGGITVKRSTIDAVTRTALGKLGLKDFTLRFETVDTEADLPDYVKTAIAKNDAQGEVYGLYDTKEHKVWLVAEKHNYASEVEETIFHEVAGHVGLARLLKEGKAQPDMNTLALRLGGIKGIQRLAEQNGVDLAPYLNSTQTLTKADAEEILVQELVAHLAEQQKFATPIQRLLAKVRAMLRSLFGFIYSPEFNNNELLTLVFKAKEQLKAPPPKDKVTRPENNTLFFSRSRSQGVPADTASRSNQMSAD

-3907 EEAAKIAEDL
+3907 EDL

-3950 SREEDLKESIAKQ
+3950 SREEELKESIAKQ

-3978 SKAWKTLQEER
+3978 YKAWKTLQEER

-4141 VEKANMHTPAKESLS
+4141 VEQANMHTPAKESLS

-4323 GVLGSV
+4323 GIFGSV
-4329 LTGGEKEAMR
+4329 LAGGEKEAMR

-4501 TAIDAAQE
+4501 TAIEAAQE

-4562 NRDVDASTAYVEYM
+4562 NRDVDASTSYVEYM

-4582 VLGGIGVSWAQGLSD
+4582 VIGGIGVSWAQGLAD

-4605 GIERIPPKAIK
+4605 GIELIPPKAIK

-4723 GLQQSIKT
+4723 GLQQSIKM
-4731 RQRNLSKMQNGIQ
+4731 RLRNISKTQNGIRL
-4744 VNPKLERL
+4744 NPKLERL
-4752 VAEYDF
+4752 LAEYDF

>member
-16 TINASTDMSQS
+16 TINATTDMSQS

-36 EAPKAPQRN
+36 ESPKAPQRN
-45 YDVTLGDTAKAVG
+45 YDVTLGDSAKAIG

-77 VGESF
+77 VGEGF

-90 DYLQESMTQDGR
+90 DSLQESMTQDGR

-178 AVADKAISRMAA
+178 AVADKTISRMAA
-190 TGAGATGVGTSL
+190 TSAGATGVGTSL

-353 GALGGPI
+353 GALGSPI

-409 APAQTAAMNA
+409 VPAQTAAMNA
-419 DEPVL
+419 VDPTL
-424 NPQGQYDELLH
+424 NPQGQYDELLQ
-435 GAQQRQADNGRDA
+435 GAQQRQTDNSRDA

-467 PERNAYQETIEMARA
+467 PERNAYQETIDMARA

-635 AAIEAKAQESK
+635 AAIEAKAQESM
-646 NVAQLAAAQ
+646 NAAQLAAAQ

-782 YEEAARRRADYEA
+782 YEDAARRRADYEA

-821 TFAENEIT
+821 AFAENEIT

-839 DASPQGSV
+839 DAAPQGSV

-871 ANKFVGKTAAMMNA
+871 ANQFVGKTAAMMNA
-885 AALKREANAP
+885 AALKKEA
-895 STQVQDENAST
+895 STQS
-906 DKLSDEDEGYV
+906 V
-917 GKLRQTF
+917 G
-924 RTSTTGANA
+924 
-933 INRGVFPNQKPY
+933 
-945 ESLDDFITSVSAS
+945 SLD
-958 IFHGAHGREWR
+958 
-969 KHNDKVTPRELE
+969 
-981 LGKVGYARY
+981 
-990 LEEGGKPFEEANA
+990 
-1003 DAVDTN
+1003 
-1009 TEPDIVQQAKE
+1009 EPDIIRQAKAVIHE
-1020 LIREMVEKTGGSLK
+1020 VIDNNGGAKPKLK
-1034 GIRNAY
+1034 GVREAY
-1040 RTKGFTASD
+1040 RDKGFTA
-1049 LQKALGGQD
+1049 KALQEALGD
-1058 VSQFEREVK
+1058 KSLADFEREQKERYSDKSKISLRAK
-1067 QALLASPEVSK
+1067 QLV
-1078 SDELSS
+1078 
-1084 NDKANRWQKP
+1084 
-1094 YSTQVKYDSV
+1094 Y
-1104 GRVVITDS
+1104 
-1112 NYDFFQLTIAK
+1112 
-1123 DDGYAIAYLEVFDNP
+1123 
-1138 DSIAG
+1138 
-1143 SGAVTRAYLEGLR
+1143 
-1156 DAKSRD
+1156 
-1162 IGWRSDTIMSDSTE
+1162 
-1176 KMYERLIRMG
+1176 
-1186 VPFRFDGWK
+1186 
-1195 YVIDAPELTKVGI
+1195 
-1208 GNIIKSMGDYPNQK
+1208 
-1222 PTQNVKNKTSIE
+1222 
-1234 NIQNELRE
+1234 
-1242 EIDNNRQLGADNA
+1242 
-1255 PVFNNRYLQK
+1255 
-1265 MWGWEKNNRSFL
+1265 
-1277 SMQRVA
+1277 
-1283 QDRYLLENSITEMM
+1283 
-1297 MGLPADSEITLSGD
+1297 
-1311 ELNLIQRSI
+1311 
-1320 SDALSS
+1320 
-1326 IRYVNDD
+1326 
-1333 YVRAFER
+1333 
-1340 LKSELENLSITVQT
+1340 SELELKKN
-1354 DQKYGGLFDKAKMKI
+1354 KNGEAYH
-1369 KIGDIGNIEAERVSI
+1369 GNETSNTARSDERPS
-1384 SSFSS
+1384 
-1389 TTFSYN
+1389 
-1395 GGASNIG
+1395 
-1402 LSSSFRAVINDL
+1402 
-1414 VASHRSGAEK
+1414 
-1424 SATNG
+1424 
-1429 RKPLNSEV
+1429 
-1437 DFKRFE
+1437 
-1443 RVETAEGDLLE
+1443 
-1454 ILGQITHGTSDDALV
+1454 
-1469 TVGVNPDT
+1469 
-1477 LGSSKRRVSVGELRT
+1477 
-1492 LRQNNSNP
+1492 RQF
-1500 TQSDLQLNQAIK
+1500 
-1512 GDSTND
+1512 
-1518 NRGTTESQSNERSAR
+1518 
-1533 QSEVQENEQRG
+1533 EVQENDYRRVD
-1544 TDANRSSV
+1544 TNRQSTGEKSVRQTVPTYEVWSSL
-1552 SEEDAS
+1552 
-1558 AGRRANEPESA
+1558 P
-1569 LLDSGERSVSR
+1569 DSGERSVSR

-1722 EMRDQSRW
+1722 DMRDQSRW

-1762 KHGVFSL
+1762 KNGVFSL

-1869 ETAKNTVWTD
+1869 ETANNTVWTD

-2062 QSKNQALSALDDAI
+2062 QSKNQALNALDDAI

-2155 IEAGLDNVSDSG
+2155 IEAGLDSVSDSG

-2176 KRLLFPYKRPESAS
+2176 KRLLFPYKRPESAN

-2307 GYKATVNVNRH
+2307 GYKATVTVNRH
-2318 IGAISVLG
+2318 IGAISVMG
-2326 EAGGTLSA
+2326 EAGGSLSA

-2381 LANKLASTFVTWA
+2381 LANKLASTFLTWA

-2861 QRDPTGKV
+2861 QRDSTGKV

-3176 ASSIGAAKRFV
+3176 ASSIGAAKRF
-3187 ERFDDEK
+3187 DDEK

-3204 RKADI
+3204 RQADI
-3209 TEFDAEAFT
+3209 TEFDAQAFT

-3244 LDAKTRKERGLKKPQ
+3244 LDAKSRKERGLKKPQ

-3287 AIEQSRRWQGEI
+3287 AVEQSRRWQGEI

-3310 VDYFTHEGTKTPLID
+3310 VDFFTHEGTKTPLID

-3440 LRKVKRSTFDPNS
+3440 LRKVKRSTFEPNS

-3517 TQTPKAE
+3517 AQTPKAE

-3543 KREIGSPVDEPSG
+3543 KREIGSPVDEPS
-3556 DSSTIMFSRS
+3556 
-3566 TVAGGVKGDAVS
+3566 
-3578 ETRINRG
+3578 
-3585 LVELWAANVMRD
+3585 RD
-3597 NPVIS
+3597 S
-3602 AAGKIVRV
+3602 AASDGV
-3610 VSSESELPDA
+3610 V
-3620 VKQEID
+3620 
-3626 KDKSHNT
+3626 
-3633 IKGVLYGKQ
+3633 
-3642 VYIVADKHNDQGS
+3642 
-3655 IEQVL
+3655 
-3660 LHELAGHYGLR
+3660 
-3671 KLFGDNIKA
+3671 
-3680 ELADIRTRLG
+3680 
-3690 GKSGVLKLA
+3690 
-3699 KKFNVNLAHYA
+3699 
-3710 TDYDSR
+3710 
-3716 MKSGELT
+3716 
-3723 PEQVDDLLFDE
+3723 
-3734 LLAHVSEM
+3734 
-3742 PRMAKPLERMWQ
+3742 
-3754 KIRQYLHKLGF
+3754 
-3765 TATAGYTSADLLDLI
+3765 
-3780 QAIRNNLIENPDPD
+3780 
-3794 GTGPSPKR
+3794 
-3802 KSKPNES
+3802 
-3809 REDAAEIL
+3809 L
-3817 FSRTAKAQGMSAD
+3817 FSRTSTNAGRTGVKTGKIAGGITVKRSTIDAVTRTALGKLGLKDFALRFETVDTEADLPDYVKTAIAKNDARGEVFGLYDTKEHKVWLVAEKHNYASEVEETIFHEVAGHVGLARLLKEGKAQPDMNTLALRLGGLKGIQRLAEKNGVDLAPYLNSAQTLTKANAEEILVQELVAHLAEQQKFATPIQRLLAKVRAMLRSLFGFIYSPEFNNNELLTLVFKAKEQLKAPPPKDKVTRSENSTLFFSRSRSQGVPADTASRSNQMSAD

-3870 LRQMGEVSTVI
+3870 LRQMGEVSAVI
-3881 DKPLGKMIDAYQD
+3881 NKPLGKMIDAYQD

-3907 EEAAKIAEDL
+3907 EEAAKMAEDL

-3950 SREEDLKESIAKQ
+3950 SREEELKESIVKQ

-4125 AVQKASLPF
+4125 AVQKVSLPF

-4141 VEKANMHTPAKESLS
+4141 VEQANMHTPAKESLS

-4217 DSIQKYVH
+4217 DSIQKFVH

-4323 GVLGSV
+4323 GILGSV

-4348 VTQAADLAGLAENP
+4348 VTQAADLAGLADNP

-4501 TAIDAAQE
+4501 TAIEAA
-4509 IVGDD
+4509 
-4514 DEPFDAETELKRM
+4514 
-4527 LAEAFGKENA
+4527 
-4537 ALIWHG
+4537 
-4543 ALPSISGR
+4543 
-4551 ISLNDLWVRSI
+4551 
-4562 NRDVDASTAYVEYM
+4562 
-4576 KQALGP
+4576 
-4582 VLGGIGVSWAQGLSD
+4582 
-4597 ISNDQFAR
+4597 
-4605 GIERIPPKAIK
+4605 
-4616 DVLKTAR
+4616 
-4623 YINEGGVTTKNGD
+4623 
-4636 EIVSDLTAFELL
+4636 
-4648 GQASGF
+4648 
-4654 AIGRA
+4654 
-4659 NLQYDENNAIK
+4659 
-4670 NYETFIVKRRQ
+4670 
-4681 SLMNA
+4681 
-4686 YYTAYRLKD
+4686 
-4695 GEAMKSVMV
+4695 
-4704 KIRKFNQSQ
+4704 
-4713 YGKRNPITTE
+4713 
-4723 GLQQSIKT
+4723 
-4731 RQRNLSKMQNGIQ
+4731 
-4744 VNPKLERL
+4744 
-4752 VAEYDF
+4752 
-4758 F
+4758 

>member
-1 MQDKKLLGDELSPKS
+1 MQDKKLLGYELSPKS
-16 TINASTDMSQS
+16 TINATTDMSQS

-77 VGESF
+77 VGEGF

-90 DYLQESMTQDGR
+90 DSLQESMTQDGR
-102 DALNSRLFEE
+102 EALNSRLFEE

-178 AVADKAISRMAA
+178 AVADKTISRMAA
-190 TGAGATGVGTSL
+190 TSAGATGVGTSL

-295 KGMVAGA
+295 KGVVAGA

-315 EGYGQTYARNQVTNE
+315 EGYGQTYARNQVINE

-353 GALGGPI
+353 GALGGPL
-360 GAVGGYRAKGQPTE
+360 GAVGGYRAKGQLTE
-374 NTPAQTNPQNVSDTQ
+374 NTPTQTNPQNVSDTQ
-389 EQEIAEQAADEAQAM
+389 EQEIAEQAADEAQAI

-409 APAQTAAMNA
+409 APAQTAAMNTV
-419 DEPVL
+419 DPTL
-424 NPQGQYDELLH
+424 NPQGQYDELLQ
-435 GAQQRQADNGRDA
+435 GAQQRQADNSRDA

-467 PERNAYQETIEMARA
+467 PERNAYQETIDMARA

-535 RQNQNRLDMAKRE
+535 RQNQIRLDMAKRE

-561 QLDDTVSSRKA
+561 QLDDTVNSRKA

-608 EKEKATGDQDDGLAQ
+608 EKAKITGDQDDGLAR
-623 FKSARFDRDTAL
+623 FKSARFDRDTAQ

-646 NVAQLAAAQ
+646 NAAQLAAAQ

-713 GQPVSSFVERPNSM
+713 GQPLSSFVDRPNSM

-861 KQMAHSVRNL
+861 KQIAHSVRNL
-871 ANKFVGKTAAMMNA
+871 ANQFVGKTAAMMNA
-885 AALKREANAP
+885 AAIKEEASTQSVRSLDEPNIIRQAKAVIREVIDNNGGAKPKLKGVREAYRDKGFTAKALQEALGDK
-895 STQVQDENAST
+895 SLADFEREQKESYT
-906 DKLSDEDEGYV
+906 DKLS
-917 GKLRQTF
+917 
-924 RTSTTGANA
+924 
-933 INRGVFPNQKPY
+933 
-945 ESLDDFITSVSAS
+945 
-958 IFHGAHGREWR
+958 
-969 KHNDKVTPRELE
+969 
-981 LGKVGYARY
+981 
-990 LEEGGKPFEEANA
+990 
-1003 DAVDTN
+1003 
-1009 TEPDIVQQAKE
+1009 
-1020 LIREMVEKTGGSLK
+1020 
-1034 GIRNAY
+1034 
-1040 RTKGFTASD
+1040 
-1049 LQKALGGQD
+1049 
-1058 VSQFEREVK
+1058 
-1067 QALLASPEVSK
+1067 
-1078 SDELSS
+1078 
-1084 NDKANRWQKP
+1084 
-1094 YSTQVKYDSV
+1094 
-1104 GRVVITDS
+1104 
-1112 NYDFFQLTIAK
+1112 
-1123 DDGYAIAYLEVFDNP
+1123 
-1138 DSIAG
+1138 
-1143 SGAVTRAYLEGLR
+1143 
-1156 DAKSRD
+1156 
-1162 IGWRSDTIMSDSTE
+1162 
-1176 KMYERLIRMG
+1176 
-1186 VPFRFDGWK
+1186 
-1195 YVIDAPELTKVGI
+1195 
-1208 GNIIKSMGDYPNQK
+1208 
-1222 PTQNVKNKTSIE
+1222 
-1234 NIQNELRE
+1234 
-1242 EIDNNRQLGADNA
+1242 
-1255 PVFNNRYLQK
+1255 
-1265 MWGWEKNNRSFL
+1265 
-1277 SMQRVA
+1277 
-1283 QDRYLLENSITEMM
+1283 
-1297 MGLPADSEITLSGD
+1297 
-1311 ELNLIQRSI
+1311 
-1320 SDALSS
+1320 ALSEPS
-1326 IRYVNDD
+1326 IHSGQEVP
-1333 YVRAFER
+1333 
-1340 LKSELENLSITVQT
+1340 LQSK
-1354 DQKYGGLFDKAKMKI
+1354 
-1369 KIGDIGNIEAERVSI
+1369 GDIDHGNE
-1384 SSFSS
+1384 
-1389 TTFSYN
+1389 T
-1395 GGASNIG
+1395 SN
-1402 LSSSFRAVINDL
+1402 
-1414 VASHRSGAEK
+1414 
-1424 SATNG
+1424 
-1429 RKPLNSEV
+1429 
-1437 DFKRFE
+1437 
-1443 RVETAEGDLLE
+1443 TARLD
-1454 ILGQITHGTSDDALV
+1454 
-1469 TVGVNPDT
+1469 
-1477 LGSSKRRVSVGELRT
+1477 
-1492 LRQNNSNP
+1492 
-1500 TQSDLQLNQAIK
+1500 
-1512 GDSTND
+1512 
-1518 NRGTTESQSNERSAR
+1518 ERSSP

-1558 AGRRANEPESA
+1558 AGRRANESRRTLP
-1569 LLDSGERSVSR
+1569 DSTERSVSR

-1648 TSKSQ
+1648 TSKAQ

-1684 AVVKGMWSGV
+1684 DVVKGMWSGV

-1722 EMRDQSRW
+1722 DMRDQSRW

-1791 MAIHNYFIAKSSKLL
+1791 MAIHNYFIAKSAKLL

-1912 DENESTVNPVSQ
+1912 DESESTVNPVSQ

-1999 SIWSDDGWLMSRARH
+1999 SIWSDDGWRLDLARH
-2014 FVEQGDKA
+2014 YVEQGDKA
-2022 RLQQFADNEFLN
+2022 RLQRLVDDEFLN

-2040 DFTGSKLKES
+2040 DFSGVKYKAA
-2050 AVKAVLA
+2050 AVQAALDYLA
-2057 YLTGQ
+2057 GKQT
-2062 QSKNQALSALDDAI
+2062 SEQALKTLGDSI
-2076 DNTRLGPNK
+2076 DQTRLGENNY
-2085 FRKLKAM
+2085 RKVKAI

-2105 EKTGAGDIERLRQ
+2105 EKTGAGDIELLRQ

-2155 IEAGLDNVSDSG
+2155 IEAGLDNVSESG

-2769 QDVEAK
+2769 QDVEDK

-2825 KTKEERIA
+2825 KNKEERIA

-2921 GKAAAFISSRLEIYE
+2921 GKAVAFISSRLEIYE

-3204 RKADI
+3204 RQADI

-3218 ELYRDAQADYLA
+3218 TLYRDAQADYLA

-3287 AIEQSRRWQGEI
+3287 AVEQSRRWQGEI

-3310 VDYFTHEGTKTPLID
+3310 VDYFTHEGSKTPLID

-3352 KLMNALHLN
+3352 KLMSALHLN

-3395 ITALKQELDE
+3395 ITALKQEVEE

-3479 YDSVMPALDAN
+3479 YDSVMPALNAN

-3543 KREIGSPVDEPSG
+3543 KREIGSPVDEPS
-3556 DSSTIMFSRS
+3556 
-3566 TVAGGVKGDAVS
+3566 
-3578 ETRINRG
+3578 
-3585 LVELWAANVMRD
+3585 RD
-3597 NPVIS
+3597 S
-3602 AAGKIVRV
+3602 AASDGV
-3610 VSSESELPDA
+3610 V
-3620 VKQEID
+3620 
-3626 KDKSHNT
+3626 
-3633 IKGVLYGKQ
+3633 
-3642 VYIVADKHNDQGS
+3642 
-3655 IEQVL
+3655 
-3660 LHELAGHYGLR
+3660 
-3671 KLFGDNIKA
+3671 
-3680 ELADIRTRLG
+3680 
-3690 GKSGVLKLA
+3690 
-3699 KKFNVNLAHYA
+3699 
-3710 TDYDSR
+3710 
-3716 MKSGELT
+3716 
-3723 PEQVDDLLFDE
+3723 
-3734 LLAHVSEM
+3734 
-3742 PRMAKPLERMWQ
+3742 
-3754 KIRQYLHKLGF
+3754 
-3765 TATAGYTSADLLDLI
+3765 
-3780 QAIRNNLIENPDPD
+3780 
-3794 GTGPSPKR
+3794 
-3802 KSKPNES
+3802 
-3809 REDAAEIL
+3809 L
-3817 FSRTAKAQGMSAD
+3817 FSRTSTNAGRTGVKTGKIAGGITVKRSTIDAVTRTALGKLGLKNFTLRFETVDTEADLPDYVKTAIAKNDAQGEVYGLYDTKEHKVWLVAEKHNYASEVEETIFHEVAGHVGLARLLKEGKAQPDMNTLALRLGGIKGIQRLAEKNGVDLAPYLNSAQTLTKADAEEILVQELVAHLAEQQKFATPIQRLLAKVRAMLRSLFGFIYSPEFNNNELLTLVFKAKEQLKAPPPKDKVTRPENNTLFFSRSRSQGVPADTASTSNQMSAD

-3843 IKQALYGAPVIGQ
+3843 IKQALYGVPVIGQ

-3907 EEAAKIAEDL
+3907 EEAAKIADDL

-3924 PKEADELFAFAHE
+3924 QKEADELFAFAHE

-3950 SREEDLKESIAKQ
+3950 SREEELKESIAKQ

-4080 WIDFADENGE
+4080 WVDFADENGE

-4141 VEKANMHTPAKESLS
+4141 VEQANMHTPAKESLS

-4323 GVLGSV
+4323 GILGSV

-4456 WANLAKALKG
+4456 WANMAKALKG
-4466 ETPEVKS
+4466 ETPEVKA

-4501 TAIDAAQE
+4501 TAIEAAQE

-4582 VLGGIGVSWAQGLSD
+4582 VLGGIGVSWAQGLAD

-4704 KIRKFNQSQ
+4704 KVRKFNQSQ

-4723 GLQQSIKT
+4723 ILRQSLKVRARKRSIT
-4731 RQRNLSKMQNGIQ
+4731 QNGVP
-4744 VNPKLERL
+4744 VNPKMNSL
-4752 VAEYDF
+4752 VVQYDYF
-4758 F
+4758 

>member
-90 DYLQESMTQDGR
+90 DALQESMTQDGR

-151 GAGAKVALRSTI
+151 GAGAKVALRTTI

-178 AVADKAISRMAA
+178 AVADKAISRMAS
-190 TGAGATGVGTSL
+190 TGAGATGVGISL

-222 DNSEYFQQSLLRLA
+222 DNSQYFQQALLRLS
-236 DDPQYQGMSATELFD
+236 DDPKNQGMSATELFD

-260 ASLQMSTDP
+260 ASLQMSTDS
-269 TAVAA
+269 TAVTA
-274 SVAGAM
+274 SIAGAM
-280 GDKYLFGALLGKMGK
+280 GDKYLFDALLGKMAK
-295 KGMVAGA
+295 KGVVAGA

-353 GALGGPI
+353 GALGGPL

-374 NTPAQTNPQNVSDTQ
+374 NQPAQTNPQNVSDTQ

-419 DEPVL
+419 VDPTL
-424 NPQGQYDELLH
+424 NPQGQYDELLQ

-467 PERNAYQETIEMARA
+467 PERNAYQETIDMARA

-488 AEIEQFLKSEEADQN
+488 AEIEQFLKSEEAEQN

-581 LLKEDRNKPELLER
+581 LLKEDRNKPELLDR

-608 EKEKATGDQDDGLAQ
+608 EKAKATGDQDDGLAR
-623 FKSARFDRDTAL
+623 FKSARFDRDTAQ

-646 NVAQLAAAQ
+646 NAAQLAAAQ

-782 YEEAARRRADYEA
+782 YEEAARRRAEYEA

-839 DASPQGSV
+839 DTSPQGSV

-895 STQVQDENAST
+895 STQVQDENATVEVEAQTDKYGIIPTVDKDIIDGVEHLGKAKDSDYMKKLGDDGYEFVLAVGDGIIDPKTTQYVRKNPSDYVTVQDPRGAYVLWQKPSKEINRETVEETGGNPEGVRNAPSTQLQDENAST

-924 RTSTTGANA
+924 RTNTTFANS
-933 INRGVFPNQKPY
+933 IQRSMFTEQKY
-945 ESLDDFITSVSAS
+945 KSLDEFITTVSAS

-990 LEEGGKPFEEANA
+990 LEEGGEPFEQANA

-1020 LIREMVEKTGGSLK
+1020 LIREAVEKTGGKLK

-1067 QALLASPEVSK
+1067 QALLEQP
-1078 SDELSS
+1078 
-1084 NDKANRWQKP
+1084 N
-1094 YSTQVKYDSV
+1094 
-1104 GRVVITDS
+1104 
-1112 NYDFFQLTIAK
+1112 
-1123 DDGYAIAYLEVFDNP
+1123 
-1138 DSIAG
+1138 
-1143 SGAVTRAYLEGLR
+1143 
-1156 DAKSRD
+1156 
-1162 IGWRSDTIMSDSTE
+1162 
-1176 KMYERLIRMG
+1176 
-1186 VPFRFDGWK
+1186 
-1195 YVIDAPELTKVGI
+1195 
-1208 GNIIKSMGDYPNQK
+1208 GD
-1222 PTQNVKNKTSIE
+1222 KNKKSIE
-1234 NIQNELRE
+1234 DVQNELRE
-1242 EIDNNRQLGADNA
+1242 EIDSNRQLGANNA
-1255 PVFNNRYLQK
+1255 PVFNNLYLQK

-1277 SMQRVA
+1277 SMPRVA

-1320 SDALSS
+1320 SDALRS

-1340 LKSELENLSITVQT
+1340 LKTELDNLSITVQT
-1354 DQKYGGLFDKAKMKI
+1354 DQKYGGLFDKASMKI
-1369 KIGDIGNIEAERVSI
+1369 KVGDIGNIEAERVSI

-1402 LSSSFRAVINDL
+1402 LSNSFRAVINDL

-1424 SATNG
+1424 PATNG
-1429 RKPLNSEV
+1429 GKPLNSEV
-1437 DFKRFE
+1437 DFKKFE

-1454 ILGQITHGTSDDALV
+1454 TLGQITHGTSDDALV
-1469 TVGVNPDT
+1469 TVTVNPDT
-1477 LGSSKRRVSVGELRT
+1477 LSSSKRRVSVGELRT

-1544 TDANRSSV
+1544 TDANRPSV

-1684 AVVKGMWSGV
+1684 TVVKGMWSGV

-1722 EMRDQSRW
+1722 DMRDQSRW

-1900 LGEVAQGTMYRG
+1900 LGEVAQGKMYRG
-1912 DENESTVNPVSQ
+1912 DESESTVNPVSQ

-2062 QSKNQALSALDDAI
+2062 QSKNQALNALDDAI

-2118 RLNVQYDEFAQA
+2118 RLNVQYDEFAKA

-2155 IEAGLDNVSDSG
+2155 IEAGLDSVSDSG

-2307 GYKATVNVNRH
+2307 GYKATVTVNRH

-2326 EAGGTLSA
+2326 ESGGSLSA

-2356 KSLVIYDTNGKERT
+2356 KSLVIYDSNGKERT
-2370 KNEKATKEVNA
+2370 KSEKATKEVNA

-2700 DTLKELKMSFY
+2700 DTLKDLKMSFY
-2711 DAFAGSFFNTEITL
+2711 DSFAGSFFNTEITL

-2878 IYDQWQDDKGTQLV
+2878 IYDQWQDDKGAQLV

-2996 LMEKGIPDDE
+2996 LMEKGIPEDE

-3209 TEFDAEAFT
+3209 TEFDAEGFT
-3218 ELYRDAQADYLA
+3218 TLYRDAQADYLA

-3287 AIEQSRRWQGEI
+3287 AVEQSRRWQGEI

-3310 VDYFTHEGTKTPLID
+3310 VDYFTHEGSKTPLID

-3352 KLMNALHLN
+3352 KLMSALHLN

-3382 STLKD
+3382 SALKD

-3425 LRRSETPNKFVDRET
+3425 LRRSETPNKFVDREK

-3453 IRPETVEHN
+3453 IRPETLEHN

-3469 GVRIPYPGWQ
+3469 GVSMPYPSWQ
-3479 YDSVMPALDAN
+3479 YDSVRPALDAN
-3490 GDYVHLLLSHNSK
+3490 GDYVHLVMSHDSTADK
-3503 VGEAPVLSEVIPQP
+3503 PLIADVLAQP

-3543 KREIGSPVDEPSG
+3543 KREIGSPVDERSG
-3556 DSSTIMFSRS
+3556 DSAASD
-3566 TVAGGVKGDAVS
+3566 GVV
-3578 ETRINRG
+3578 
-3585 LVELWAANVMRD
+3585 
-3597 NPVIS
+3597 
-3602 AAGKIVRV
+3602 
-3610 VSSESELPDA
+3610 
-3620 VKQEID
+3620 
-3626 KDKSHNT
+3626 
-3633 IKGVLYGKQ
+3633 
-3642 VYIVADKHNDQGS
+3642 
-3655 IEQVL
+3655 
-3660 LHELAGHYGLR
+3660 
-3671 KLFGDNIKA
+3671 
-3680 ELADIRTRLG
+3680 
-3690 GKSGVLKLA
+3690 
-3699 KKFNVNLAHYA
+3699 
-3710 TDYDSR
+3710 
-3716 MKSGELT
+3716 
-3723 PEQVDDLLFDE
+3723 
-3734 LLAHVSEM
+3734 
-3742 PRMAKPLERMWQ
+3742 
-3754 KIRQYLHKLGF
+3754 
-3765 TATAGYTSADLLDLI
+3765 
-3780 QAIRNNLIENPDPD
+3780 
-3794 GTGPSPKR
+3794 
-3802 KSKPNES
+3802 
-3809 REDAAEIL
+3809 L
-3817 FSRTAKAQGMSAD
+3817 FSRTSTNAGRTGVKTGKIAGGITVKRSTIDAVTRTALGKLGLKDFTLRFETVDTEADLPDYVKTAIAKNDAQGEVYGLYDTKEHKVWLVAEKHNYASEVEETIFHEVAGHVGLARLLKEGKAQPDINTLALRLGGIKGIQRFAEQNGVDLTPYLNSAQTLTKADAEEVLVHELVAHLAEQQKFATPIQRLLAKVRGMLRSLFGFIYSPEFNNNELLTLVFKAKEQLKTPPPKDKVTRPENDALFFSRSRSQGATADTASTSNQMSAD

-3843 IKQALYGAPVIGQ
+3843 IKQALYGVPVIGQ

-3870 LRQMGEVSTVI
+3870 LRQMGEVSAVI
-3881 DKPLGKMIDAYQD
+3881 NKPLGKMIDAYQD

-3924 PKEADELFAFAHE
+3924 QKEADELFAFAHE

-3950 SREEDLKESIAKQ
+3950 SREEELKESIAKQ

-3996 NRRKRHVELRP
+3996 NRRKRHVESRP

-4080 WIDFADENGE
+4080 WVDFADENGE

-4141 VEKANMHTPAKESLS
+4141 VEQANMHTPAKESLS

-4501 TAIDAAQE
+4501 TAIEAAQE

-4582 VLGGIGVSWAQGLSD
+4582 VIGGIGVSWAQGLAD

-4623 YINEGGVTTKNGD
+4623 YINEGGVNTKNGD

-4704 KIRKFNQSQ
+4704 KVRKFNQSQ

-4723 GLQQSIKT
+4723 ILRQSLKVRARKRSIT
-4731 RQRNLSKMQNGIQ
+4731 QNGVP
-4744 VNPKLERL
+4744 VNPKMNSL
-4752 VAEYDF
+4752 VVQYDYF
-4758 F
+4758 

>member
-1 MQDKKLLGDELSPKS
+1 MQDKKLLGDELSLKS

-77 VGESF
+77 VGEGF

-90 DYLQESMTQDGR
+90 DSLQESMTQDGR
-102 DALNSRLFEE
+102 EALNSRLFEE

-178 AVADKAISRMAA
+178 AVADKTISRMAA
-190 TGAGATGVGTSL
+190 TSAGATGVGTSL

-295 KGMVAGA
+295 KGVVAGA

-315 EGYGQTYARNQVTNE
+315 EGYGQTYARNQVINE

-353 GALGGPI
+353 GALGGPL
-360 GAVGGYRAKGQPTE
+360 GAVGGYRAKGQLTE
-374 NTPAQTNPQNVSDTQ
+374 NTPTQTNPQNVSDTQ

-409 APAQTAAMNA
+409 APAQTAAMNTV
-419 DEPVL
+419 DPTL
-424 NPQGQYDELLH
+424 NPQGQYDELLQ
-435 GAQQRQADNGRDA
+435 GAQQRQADNSRDA

-467 PERNAYQETIEMARA
+467 PERNAYQETIDMARA

-535 RQNQNRLDMAKRE
+535 RQNQIRLDMAKRE

-561 QLDDTVSSRKA
+561 QLDDTVNSRKA

-608 EKEKATGDQDDGLAQ
+608 EKAKITGDQDDGLAR
-623 FKSARFDRDTAL
+623 FKSARFDRDTAQ

-646 NVAQLAAAQ
+646 NAAQLAAAQ

-666 ENPAWFGVHPESGER
+666 ENPAWFGVYPESGER

-695 QAQASERQ
+695 QAQASVRQ
-703 ADLDARRERL
+703 IDLDARRERL
-713 GQPVSSFVERPNSM
+713 GQSVSSFVERPNTM
-727 KMREQGKK
+727 KMRELGKK

-752 RLRKRL
+752 RLRKRFG
-758 SRAKGFDTDAVLA
+758 RAKGFDTDAVLA

-782 YEEAARRRADYEA
+782 YEEAARLRADYEA

-871 ANKFVGKTAAMMNA
+871 ANQFVGKTAAMMNA
-885 AALKREANAP
+885 AALKKEA
-895 STQVQDENAST
+895 STQS
-906 DKLSDEDEGYV
+906 V
-917 GKLRQTF
+917 G
-924 RTSTTGANA
+924 
-933 INRGVFPNQKPY
+933 
-945 ESLDDFITSVSAS
+945 SLD
-958 IFHGAHGREWR
+958 
-969 KHNDKVTPRELE
+969 
-981 LGKVGYARY
+981 
-990 LEEGGKPFEEANA
+990 
-1003 DAVDTN
+1003 
-1009 TEPDIVQQAKE
+1009 EPDIIRQAKAV
-1020 LIREMVEKTGGSLK
+1020 IREVIDNNGGAKPKLK
-1034 GIRNAY
+1034 GVREAY
-1040 RTKGFTASD
+1040 RDKGFTA
-1049 LQKALGGQD
+1049 KALQEALGD
-1058 VSQFEREVK
+1058 KSLADFERE
-1067 QALLASPEVSK
+1067 
-1078 SDELSS
+1078 
-1084 NDKANRWQKP
+1084 QKGS
-1094 YSTQVKYDSV
+1094 YS
-1104 GRVVITDS
+1104 
-1112 NYDFFQLTIAK
+1112 
-1123 DDGYAIAYLEVFDNP
+1123 
-1138 DSIAG
+1138 
-1143 SGAVTRAYLEGLR
+1143 
-1156 DAKSRD
+1156 
-1162 IGWRSDTIMSDSTE
+1162 
-1176 KMYERLIRMG
+1176 ERL
-1186 VPFRFDGWK
+1186 
-1195 YVIDAPELTKVGI
+1195 
-1208 GNIIKSMGDYPNQK
+1208 S
-1222 PTQNVKNKTSIE
+1222 
-1234 NIQNELRE
+1234 
-1242 EIDNNRQLGADNA
+1242 
-1255 PVFNNRYLQK
+1255 
-1265 MWGWEKNNRSFL
+1265 
-1277 SMQRVA
+1277 
-1283 QDRYLLENSITEMM
+1283 
-1297 MGLPADSEITLSGD
+1297 
-1311 ELNLIQRSI
+1311 
-1320 SDALSS
+1320 ALSEPS
-1326 IRYVNDD
+1326 IHSGQEVP
-1333 YVRAFER
+1333 
-1340 LKSELENLSITVQT
+1340 LQSK
-1354 DQKYGGLFDKAKMKI
+1354 
-1369 KIGDIGNIEAERVSI
+1369 GDIDHGNE
-1384 SSFSS
+1384 
-1389 TTFSYN
+1389 T
-1395 GGASNIG
+1395 SN
-1402 LSSSFRAVINDL
+1402 
-1414 VASHRSGAEK
+1414 
-1424 SATNG
+1424 
-1429 RKPLNSEV
+1429 
-1437 DFKRFE
+1437 
-1443 RVETAEGDLLE
+1443 TARLD
-1454 ILGQITHGTSDDALV
+1454 
-1469 TVGVNPDT
+1469 
-1477 LGSSKRRVSVGELRT
+1477 
-1492 LRQNNSNP
+1492 
-1500 TQSDLQLNQAIK
+1500 
-1512 GDSTND
+1512 
-1518 NRGTTESQSNERSAR
+1518 ERSSP

-1558 AGRRANEPESA
+1558 AGRRANESESA

-1648 TSKSQ
+1648 TSKAQ

-1722 EMRDQSRW
+1722 DMRDQSRW

-1869 ETAKNTVWTD
+1869 ETANNTVWTD

-2022 RLQQFADNEFLN
+2022 CLQQFADNEFLN

-2062 QSKNQALSALDDAI
+2062 QSKNQALNALDDAI

-2130 FATKGKNSKPATLT
+2130 FATKGKNSKPVTLT

-2155 IEAGLDNVSDSG
+2155 IEAGLDSVSDSG

-2176 KRLLFPYKRPESAS
+2176 KRLLFPYKRPESAN

-2307 GYKATVNVNRH
+2307 GYKAKVNVNRH

-2326 EAGGTLSA
+2326 EAGGSLSA

-2607 SKNADQIGFS
+2607 SKNADQIGFT

-2825 KTKEERIA
+2825 KNKEERIA

-3120 IEQFRNGELDQFV
+3120 IEQFRNGELDEFV

-3204 RKADI
+3204 RQADI

-3218 ELYRDAQADYLA
+3218 TLYRDAQADYLA

-3274 IELNKAIIQPAIA
+3274 IELNKSIIQPAIA

-3310 VDYFTHEGTKTPLID
+3310 VDYLTHEGTKTPLID

-3543 KREIGSPVDEPSG
+3543 KREIGSPMDEPSG

-3870 LRQMGEVSTVI
+3870 LRQMGEVSSVI

-3924 PKEADELFAFAHE
+3924 QKEADELFAFAHE

-4314 FTRNRPKGQ
+4314 LTRNRPKGQ

-4434 QSDMAAVALQ
+4434 QSDMAAVAFQ

-4501 TAIDAAQE
+4501 TAIEAAQE

-4562 NRDVDASTAYVEYM
+4562 NRDVDGGAAYMEYM

-4582 VLGGIGVSWAQGLSD
+4582 VIGGIGVSWAQGLAD

-4695 GEAMKSVMV
+4695 GEAMKAMMV

-4723 GLQQSIKT
+4723 SLRLSLKVRARKRSIT
-4731 RQRNLSKMQNGIQ
+4731 QNGVQ
-4744 VNPKLERL
+4744 VNPKMNSL
-4752 VAEYDF
+4752 VMQYDYF
-4758 F
+4758 

>member
-16 TINASTDMSQS
+16 TINATTDMSQS

-45 YDVTLGDTAKAVG
+45 YDVTLGDAAKAVG

-112 NENGNPTF
+112 NEKGNPAF

-151 GAGAKVALRSTI
+151 GAGAKVALRTTI

-178 AVADKAISRMAA
+178 AVADKAISRMASA
-190 TGAGATGVGTSL
+190 GAGATGVGTSL

-269 TAVAA
+269 TAMAA

-295 KGMVAGA
+295 KGIVAGA

-353 GALGGPI
+353 GALGGPL

-424 NPQGQYDELLH
+424 NPQGQYDELLQ

-467 PERNAYQETIEMARA
+467 PERNAYQETIDMARA

-561 QLDDTVSSRKA
+561 QLDDTVNSRKA

-608 EKEKATGDQDDGLAQ
+608 EKAKITGDQDDGLAR
-623 FKSARFDRDTAL
+623 FNSARFDRDTAQ

-646 NVAQLAAAQ
+646 NAAQLAAAQ

-713 GQPVSSFVERPNSM
+713 GQPLSSFVDRPNSM

-871 ANKFVGKTAAMMNA
+871 ANQFVGKTAAMMNA
-885 AALKREANAP
+885 AALKKEA
-895 STQVQDENAST
+895 STQS
-906 DKLSDEDEGYV
+906 V
-917 GKLRQTF
+917 G
-924 RTSTTGANA
+924 
-933 INRGVFPNQKPY
+933 
-945 ESLDDFITSVSAS
+945 SLD
-958 IFHGAHGREWR
+958 
-969 KHNDKVTPRELE
+969 
-981 LGKVGYARY
+981 
-990 LEEGGKPFEEANA
+990 
-1003 DAVDTN
+1003 
-1009 TEPDIVQQAKE
+1009 EPDIIQQAKAV
-1020 LIREMVEKTGGSLK
+1020 IREVIDNNGGYKPKLK
-1034 GIRNAY
+1034 GVREAY
-1040 RTKGFTASD
+1040 RDKGFTA
-1049 LQKALGGQD
+1049 KALQEALGD
-1058 VSQFEREVK
+1058 KSLADFERE
-1067 QALLASPEVSK
+1067 
-1078 SDELSS
+1078 
-1084 NDKANRWQKP
+1084 QKER
-1094 YSTQVKYDSV
+1094 YT
-1104 GRVVITDS
+1104 
-1112 NYDFFQLTIAK
+1112 
-1123 DDGYAIAYLEVFDNP
+1123 
-1138 DSIAG
+1138 
-1143 SGAVTRAYLEGLR
+1143 
-1156 DAKSRD
+1156 
-1162 IGWRSDTIMSDSTE
+1162 
-1176 KMYERLIRMG
+1176 ERL
-1186 VPFRFDGWK
+1186 
-1195 YVIDAPELTKVGI
+1195 
-1208 GNIIKSMGDYPNQK
+1208 S
-1222 PTQNVKNKTSIE
+1222 
-1234 NIQNELRE
+1234 
-1242 EIDNNRQLGADNA
+1242 
-1255 PVFNNRYLQK
+1255 
-1265 MWGWEKNNRSFL
+1265 
-1277 SMQRVA
+1277 
-1283 QDRYLLENSITEMM
+1283 
-1297 MGLPADSEITLSGD
+1297 
-1311 ELNLIQRSI
+1311 
-1320 SDALSS
+1320 ALSEPS
-1326 IRYVNDD
+1326 IHSGQEVP
-1333 YVRAFER
+1333 
-1340 LKSELENLSITVQT
+1340 LQSK
-1354 DQKYGGLFDKAKMKI
+1354 
-1369 KIGDIGNIEAERVSI
+1369 GDIDHGNE
-1384 SSFSS
+1384 
-1389 TTFSYN
+1389 T
-1395 GGASNIG
+1395 SN
-1402 LSSSFRAVINDL
+1402 
-1414 VASHRSGAEK
+1414 
-1424 SATNG
+1424 
-1429 RKPLNSEV
+1429 
-1437 DFKRFE
+1437 
-1443 RVETAEGDLLE
+1443 TARLD
-1454 ILGQITHGTSDDALV
+1454 
-1469 TVGVNPDT
+1469 
-1477 LGSSKRRVSVGELRT
+1477 
-1492 LRQNNSNP
+1492 
-1500 TQSDLQLNQAIK
+1500 
-1512 GDSTND
+1512 
-1518 NRGTTESQSNERSAR
+1518 ERSSP

-1558 AGRRANEPESA
+1558 AGRRANESRRTLP
-1569 LLDSGERSVSR
+1569 DSTERSVSR

-1762 KHGVFSL
+1762 KNGVFSL

-1957 EVMLAESDL
+1957 EVMLEESDL

-1984 DHPTNGAQVYEVTPD
+1984 DHPTKGAQVYEVTPD

-2057 YLTGQ
+2057 YLNGQ
-2062 QSKNQALSALDDAI
+2062 QSKNQALNALDDSI

-2105 EKTGAGDIERLRQ
+2105 EKTGAGEIERLRQ

-2144 ESLNL
+2144 ESLSL

-2155 IEAGLDNVSDSG
+2155 IEAGLDSVSDSG

-2176 KRLLFPYKRPESAS
+2176 KRLLFPYKRPKSAS

-2318 IGAISVLG
+2318 IGAISVMG
-2326 EAGGTLSA
+2326 EAGGSLSA

-2607 SKNADQIGFS
+2607 SKNADQIGFT

-2775 NKATGENKATRFPI
+2775 NKATGENKAPRFPI

-2825 KTKEERIA
+2825 KNKEERIA

-2861 QRDPTGKV
+2861 KRDPTGKV

-3204 RKADI
+3204 RQADI
-3209 TEFDAEAFT
+3209 TEFDAQAFT

-3287 AIEQSRRWQGEI
+3287 AVEQSRRWQGEI

-3405 AKSRNLWLSVE
+3405 AKSHNLWLSVE

-3490 GDYVHLLLSHNSK
+3490 GNYVHLLLSHNSK

-3532 ARHEARQIEEA
+3532 ARHEARQVEEA

-3556 DSSTIMFSRS
+3556 DSAASD
-3566 TVAGGVKGDAVS
+3566 GVV
-3578 ETRINRG
+3578 
-3585 LVELWAANVMRD
+3585 
-3597 NPVIS
+3597 
-3602 AAGKIVRV
+3602 
-3610 VSSESELPDA
+3610 
-3620 VKQEID
+3620 
-3626 KDKSHNT
+3626 
-3633 IKGVLYGKQ
+3633 
-3642 VYIVADKHNDQGS
+3642 
-3655 IEQVL
+3655 
-3660 LHELAGHYGLR
+3660 
-3671 KLFGDNIKA
+3671 
-3680 ELADIRTRLG
+3680 
-3690 GKSGVLKLA
+3690 
-3699 KKFNVNLAHYA
+3699 
-3710 TDYDSR
+3710 
-3716 MKSGELT
+3716 
-3723 PEQVDDLLFDE
+3723 
-3734 LLAHVSEM
+3734 
-3742 PRMAKPLERMWQ
+3742 
-3754 KIRQYLHKLGF
+3754 
-3765 TATAGYTSADLLDLI
+3765 
-3780 QAIRNNLIENPDPD
+3780 
-3794 GTGPSPKR
+3794 
-3802 KSKPNES
+3802 
-3809 REDAAEIL
+3809 L
-3817 FSRTAKAQGMSAD
+3817 FSRTSTNAGRTGVKTGKIAGGITVKRSTIDAVTRTALGKLGLKDFTLRFETVDTEADLPDYVKTAIAKNDAQGEVYGLYDTKEHKVWLVAEKHNYASEVEETIFHEVAGHVGLARLLKEGKAQPDMNTLALRLGGIKGIQRLAEQNGVDLAPYLNSAQTLTKADAEEILVQELVAHLAEQQKFATPIQRLLAKVRAMLRSLFGFIYSPEFNNNELLTLVFKAKEQLKAPPPKDKVTRPENNTLFFSRSRSQGVPADTASRSNQMSAD

-3870 LRQMGEVSTVI
+3870 LRQMGEVSAVI
-3881 DKPLGKMIDAYQD
+3881 NKPLGKMIDAYQD

-3907 EEAAKIAEDL
+3907 EEAAKIADDL

-3950 SREEDLKESIAKQ
+3950 SREEELKESIAKQ
-3963 ERILKEEGGLNSERG
+3963 EWILKEEGGLNSERG

-4007 KFARLNAE
+4007 KFALLNAE

-4119 MKAQFN
+4119 MKAKFN

-4141 VEKANMHTPAKESLS
+4141 VEQANMHTPAKESLS

-4304 QATAQYLKAA
+4304 QATAQYLKAEL
-4314 FTRNRPKGQ
+4314 TRNRPKGQ

-4491 AGALPLWAIT
+4491 TGALPLWAIT
-4501 TAIDAAQE
+4501 TAIEAAQE

-4582 VLGGIGVSWAQGLSD
+4582 VLGGIGVSWAQGLAD

-4659 NLQYDENNAIK
+4659 NLQYNENNAIK

-4686 YYTAYRLKD
+4686 YYTAHRLKD

-4723 GLQQSIKT
+4723 SLRQSLKVRARKRSIT
-4731 RQRNLSKMQNGIQ
+4731 QNGVQ
-4744 VNPKLERL
+4744 VNPKMNSL
-4752 VAEYDF
+4752 VMQYDYF
-4758 F
+4758 

>member
-77 VGESF
+77 VGEGF

-90 DYLQESMTQDGR
+90 DSLQESMTQDGR

-139 SLAANFAGGGFA
+139 SLAANFTGGGFA

-202 GGASMDARDAVMQM
+202 GSASMDARDAVMQM

-274 SVAGAM
+274 SVAGVM

-295 KGMVAGA
+295 KGVVAGA
-302 AKGAITEGGTEFI
+302 AKGALTEGGTEFI
-315 EGYGQTYARNQVTNE
+315 EGYGQTYARNQVTKE
-330 VTGQEIDPTTGALVD
+330 VTGQDIDPTTGALVD

-360 GAVGGYRAKGQPTE
+360 GAVGGYRSKGQPNE
-374 NTPAQTNPQNVSDTQ
+374 NAPTQTNPQNVSDSQ
-389 EQEIAEQAADEAQAM
+389 EQEIAEQAADEAQAI

-409 APAQTAAMNA
+409 VPTQTAAMNA
-419 DEPVL
+419 PEPVL
-424 NPQGQYDELLH
+424 TPQGQYDELLQ

-448 AIRSRFAQS
+448 ALRSRFAQS

-467 PERNAYQETIEMARA
+467 PERNAYQDTIDMARA

-529 LTQIEH
+529 LTQIEQ

-548 KPHQRIERKQNEY
+548 KPHQRIDRKQNEY

-608 EKEKATGDQDDGLAQ
+608 QKEKATGAQDDGLAQ

-646 NVAQLAAAQ
+646 NAAQLAAAQ

-713 GQPVSSFVERPNSM
+713 GQPVSSFLERPNSM

-735 PIRDFAGIAGK
+735 PIRDFVGIAGK

-821 TFAENEIT
+821 AFAENEIT

-871 ANKFVGKTAAMMNA
+871 ANQFVGKTTAMMNA
-885 AALKREANAP
+885 AALKEEASTQSVGSLDEPNIIRQAKAVIREVIDNNGGAKPKLKGVREAYRDKGFTAKALQEGLGDK
-895 STQVQDENAST
+895 SLADFEREQKESYT
-906 DKLSDEDEGYV
+906 DKLS
-917 GKLRQTF
+917 
-924 RTSTTGANA
+924 
-933 INRGVFPNQKPY
+933 
-945 ESLDDFITSVSAS
+945 
-958 IFHGAHGREWR
+958 
-969 KHNDKVTPRELE
+969 
-981 LGKVGYARY
+981 
-990 LEEGGKPFEEANA
+990 
-1003 DAVDTN
+1003 
-1009 TEPDIVQQAKE
+1009 
-1020 LIREMVEKTGGSLK
+1020 
-1034 GIRNAY
+1034 
-1040 RTKGFTASD
+1040 
-1049 LQKALGGQD
+1049 
-1058 VSQFEREVK
+1058 
-1067 QALLASPEVSK
+1067 
-1078 SDELSS
+1078 
-1084 NDKANRWQKP
+1084 
-1094 YSTQVKYDSV
+1094 
-1104 GRVVITDS
+1104 
-1112 NYDFFQLTIAK
+1112 
-1123 DDGYAIAYLEVFDNP
+1123 
-1138 DSIAG
+1138 
-1143 SGAVTRAYLEGLR
+1143 
-1156 DAKSRD
+1156 
-1162 IGWRSDTIMSDSTE
+1162 
-1176 KMYERLIRMG
+1176 
-1186 VPFRFDGWK
+1186 
-1195 YVIDAPELTKVGI
+1195 
-1208 GNIIKSMGDYPNQK
+1208 
-1222 PTQNVKNKTSIE
+1222 
-1234 NIQNELRE
+1234 
-1242 EIDNNRQLGADNA
+1242 
-1255 PVFNNRYLQK
+1255 
-1265 MWGWEKNNRSFL
+1265 
-1277 SMQRVA
+1277 
-1283 QDRYLLENSITEMM
+1283 
-1297 MGLPADSEITLSGD
+1297 
-1311 ELNLIQRSI
+1311 
-1320 SDALSS
+1320 ALSEPS
-1326 IRYVNDD
+1326 IHSGQEVP
-1333 YVRAFER
+1333 
-1340 LKSELENLSITVQT
+1340 LQSK
-1354 DQKYGGLFDKAKMKI
+1354 
-1369 KIGDIGNIEAERVSI
+1369 GDIDHGNE
-1384 SSFSS
+1384 
-1389 TTFSYN
+1389 T
-1395 GGASNIG
+1395 SN
-1402 LSSSFRAVINDL
+1402 
-1414 VASHRSGAEK
+1414 
-1424 SATNG
+1424 
-1429 RKPLNSEV
+1429 
-1437 DFKRFE
+1437 
-1443 RVETAEGDLLE
+1443 TARLD
-1454 ILGQITHGTSDDALV
+1454 
-1469 TVGVNPDT
+1469 
-1477 LGSSKRRVSVGELRT
+1477 
-1492 LRQNNSNP
+1492 
-1500 TQSDLQLNQAIK
+1500 
-1512 GDSTND
+1512 
-1518 NRGTTESQSNERSAR
+1518 ERSSP

-1558 AGRRANEPESA
+1558 AGRRANESRRTLP
-1569 LLDSGERSVSR
+1569 DSTERSVSR

-1648 TSKSQ
+1648 TSKAQ

-1722 EMRDQSRW
+1722 DMRDQSRW

-1762 KHGVFSL
+1762 KNGVFSL

-1912 DENESTVNPVSQ
+1912 DENESTVNPASQ

-1984 DHPTNGAQVYEVTPD
+1984 DHPTKGAQVYEVTPD

-2085 FRKLKAM
+2085 FRKLKAI

-2155 IEAGLDNVSDSG
+2155 IEAGLDSVSESG

-2307 GYKATVNVNRH
+2307 GYKVTVTVNRH

-2334 LGSQFKHDRATLA
+2334 LGSQFKHARATLA

-2571 AKAEAK
+2571 AKTEAK

-2825 KTKEERIA
+2825 KNKEERIA
-2833 YAKIDNPLWVLTDA
+2833 YTKIDNPLWVLTDA

-3209 TEFDAEAFT
+3209 TEFDAQAFT

-3310 VDYFTHEGTKTPLID
+3310 VDYLTHEGTKTPLID

-3543 KREIGSPVDEPSG
+3543 KREIGSPVDEPS
-3556 DSSTIMFSRS
+3556 
-3566 TVAGGVKGDAVS
+3566 
-3578 ETRINRG
+3578 
-3585 LVELWAANVMRD
+3585 RD
-3597 NPVIS
+3597 S
-3602 AAGKIVRV
+3602 AASDGV
-3610 VSSESELPDA
+3610 V
-3620 VKQEID
+3620 
-3626 KDKSHNT
+3626 
-3633 IKGVLYGKQ
+3633 
-3642 VYIVADKHNDQGS
+3642 
-3655 IEQVL
+3655 
-3660 LHELAGHYGLR
+3660 
-3671 KLFGDNIKA
+3671 
-3680 ELADIRTRLG
+3680 
-3690 GKSGVLKLA
+3690 
-3699 KKFNVNLAHYA
+3699 
-3710 TDYDSR
+3710 
-3716 MKSGELT
+3716 
-3723 PEQVDDLLFDE
+3723 
-3734 LLAHVSEM
+3734 
-3742 PRMAKPLERMWQ
+3742 
-3754 KIRQYLHKLGF
+3754 
-3765 TATAGYTSADLLDLI
+3765 
-3780 QAIRNNLIENPDPD
+3780 
-3794 GTGPSPKR
+3794 
-3802 KSKPNES
+3802 
-3809 REDAAEIL
+3809 L
-3817 FSRTAKAQGMSAD
+3817 FSRTSTNAGRTGVKTGKIAGGITVKRSTIDAVTRTALGKLGLKDFTLRFETVDTEADLPDYVKTAIAKNDARGEVYGLYDTKEHKVWLVAEKHNYASEVEETIFHEVAGHVGLARLLKEGKAQPDMNTLALRLGGIKGIQRLAEKNGVDLAPYLNSAQTLTKADAEEILVQELVAHLAEQQKFATPIQRLLAKVRGMLRSLFGFIYSPEFNNNELLTLVFKAKEQLKAPPPKDKVTRPENNTLFFSRSRSQGVPADTASTSNQMSAD

-3870 LRQMGEVSTVI
+3870 LRQMGEVSSVI

-3907 EEAAKIAEDL
+3907 EEAAKMAEDL

-3924 PKEADELFAFAHE
+3924 QKEADELFAFAHE

-4197 FRQSRQQARLDHMD
+4197 FRQSRQQARLDHID

-4323 GVLGSV
+4323 GILGSV

-4491 AGALPLWAIT
+4491 AGALPLWAIS
-4501 TAIDAAQE
+4501 TAIEAAQE

-4582 VLGGIGVSWAQGLSD
+4582 VLGGIGVSWAQGLAD

-4695 GEAMKSVMV
+4695 GEAMKAMMV

-4723 GLQQSIKT
+4723 GLQQSIKM
-4731 RQRNLSKMQNGIQ
+4731 RLRNISKTQNGIRL
-4744 VNPKLERL
+4744 NPKLERL

>member
-1 MQDKKLLGDELSPKS
+1 MQDKKLLGDELSLKS
-16 TINASTDMSQS
+16 TINATTDMSQS

-102 DALNSRLFEE
+102 DALNSRIFEE

-163 TKSMLKKGMTEKAAQ
+163 TKSMLKKGMIEKAAQ
-178 AVADKAISRMAA
+178 ALADKAISRMAA

-222 DNSEYFQQSLLRLA
+222 DNSKYFQQSLLRLA

-280 GDKYLFGALLGKMGK
+280 GDKYLFDALLGKMGK
-295 KGMVAGA
+295 KGIIAGA

-315 EGYGQTYARNQVTNE
+315 EGYGQTYARNQVINE

-345 GLEGAVIG
+345 GLEGA
-353 GALGGPI
+353 ALGGPI

-374 NTPAQTNPQNVSDTQ
+374 NTPAQTNTQNVSDTQ
-389 EQEIAEQAADEAQAM
+389 EQEIAEQAAEDAQAM
-404 PNNGD
+404 PHNGD

-419 DEPVL
+419 DEPAL
-424 NPQGQYDELLH
+424 NPQGQYDELLQ

-635 AAIEAKAQESK
+635 AAIEAKAQESQ

-695 QAQASERQ
+695 QVQASERQ
-703 ADLDARRERL
+703 IDLDARRERL
-713 GQPVSSFVERPNSM
+713 GQPISSFVERPNSM

-829 QTIKRINALV
+829 QTIKRINVLV
-839 DASPQGSV
+839 DASSQGSL

-871 ANKFVGKTAAMMNA
+871 ANQFVGKTAAMMNA
-885 AALKREANAP
+885 SALKKEA
-895 STQVQDENAST
+895 STQS
-906 DKLSDEDEGYV
+906 V
-917 GKLRQTF
+917 G
-924 RTSTTGANA
+924 
-933 INRGVFPNQKPY
+933 
-945 ESLDDFITSVSAS
+945 SLD
-958 IFHGAHGREWR
+958 
-969 KHNDKVTPRELE
+969 
-981 LGKVGYARY
+981 
-990 LEEGGKPFEEANA
+990 
-1003 DAVDTN
+1003 
-1009 TEPDIVQQAKE
+1009 EPDIIRQAKAV
-1020 LIREMVEKTGGSLK
+1020 IREVIDNNGGAKPKLK
-1034 GIRNAY
+1034 GVREAY
-1040 RTKGFTASD
+1040 RDKGFTA
-1049 LQKALGGQD
+1049 KALQEALGD
-1058 VSQFEREVK
+1058 KSLADLERE
-1067 QALLASPEVSK
+1067 
-1078 SDELSS
+1078 
-1084 NDKANRWQKP
+1084 QKES
-1094 YSTQVKYDSV
+1094 YT
-1104 GRVVITDS
+1104 
-1112 NYDFFQLTIAK
+1112 
-1123 DDGYAIAYLEVFDNP
+1123 
-1138 DSIAG
+1138 
-1143 SGAVTRAYLEGLR
+1143 
-1156 DAKSRD
+1156 
-1162 IGWRSDTIMSDSTE
+1162 
-1176 KMYERLIRMG
+1176 ERL
-1186 VPFRFDGWK
+1186 
-1195 YVIDAPELTKVGI
+1195 
-1208 GNIIKSMGDYPNQK
+1208 S
-1222 PTQNVKNKTSIE
+1222 
-1234 NIQNELRE
+1234 
-1242 EIDNNRQLGADNA
+1242 
-1255 PVFNNRYLQK
+1255 
-1265 MWGWEKNNRSFL
+1265 
-1277 SMQRVA
+1277 
-1283 QDRYLLENSITEMM
+1283 
-1297 MGLPADSEITLSGD
+1297 
-1311 ELNLIQRSI
+1311 
-1320 SDALSS
+1320 ALSEPS
-1326 IRYVNDD
+1326 IHFGQEVP
-1333 YVRAFER
+1333 
-1340 LKSELENLSITVQT
+1340 LQSK
-1354 DQKYGGLFDKAKMKI
+1354 
-1369 KIGDIGNIEAERVSI
+1369 GDIDHGNE
-1384 SSFSS
+1384 
-1389 TTFSYN
+1389 T
-1395 GGASNIG
+1395 SN
-1402 LSSSFRAVINDL
+1402 
-1414 VASHRSGAEK
+1414 
-1424 SATNG
+1424 
-1429 RKPLNSEV
+1429 
-1437 DFKRFE
+1437 
-1443 RVETAEGDLLE
+1443 TARLD
-1454 ILGQITHGTSDDALV
+1454 
-1469 TVGVNPDT
+1469 
-1477 LGSSKRRVSVGELRT
+1477 
-1492 LRQNNSNP
+1492 
-1500 TQSDLQLNQAIK
+1500 
-1512 GDSTND
+1512 
-1518 NRGTTESQSNERSAR
+1518 ERSSP

-1558 AGRRANEPESA
+1558 AGRRANESRRA
-1569 LLDSGERSVSR
+1569 LPDSTERSVSR

-1589 EVDNLANGTAT
+1589 EVENLANGTAT

-1648 TSKSQ
+1648 TSKAQ

-1722 EMRDQSRW
+1722 DMRDQSRW

-1869 ETAKNTVWTD
+1869 ETAKNTIWTD

-1900 LGEVAQGTMYRG
+1900 LGEVAQGKMYRG
-1912 DENESTVNPVSQ
+1912 DESESTVNPVPQ
-1924 HANLEQSISKAL
+1924 HANLEKSISKAL
-1936 ASLAQGQDLAL
+1936 ALLAKGQDLSL
-1947 TPETKDAIAG
+1947 TPEAKDAIAG
-1957 EVMLAESDL
+1957 EVMLAESNL
-1966 AIGGMMV
+1966 AVGGMMV
-1973 NADGKVMRRGD
+1973 NADGKVMRRGE

-1999 SIWSDDGWLMSRARH
+1999 SIWSDDGFRMDLARH
-2014 FVEQGDKA
+2014 YVEQGDRA
-2022 RLQQFADNEFLN
+2022 RLQRLVDDEFLN

-2040 DFTGSKLKES
+2040 DFSGSKLKES

-2062 QSKNQALSALDDAI
+2062 QSKNQALSALDDVI

-2118 RLNVQYDEFAQA
+2118 RLNVQYDEFAKA

-2155 IEAGLDNVSDSG
+2155 IEAGLDSVSDSG

-2307 GYKATVNVNRH
+2307 GYKAKVNVNRH

-2326 EAGGTLSA
+2326 EAGGSLSA

-2825 KTKEERIA
+2825 KTKEERTA

-2996 LMEKGIPDDE
+2996 LIEKGIPDDE

-3204 RKADI
+3204 RQADI
-3209 TEFDAEAFT
+3209 TEFDAQAFT
-3218 ELYRDAQADYLA
+3218 TLYRDAQADYLA

-3274 IELNKAIIQPAIA
+3274 IELNKSIIQPAIA

-3331 KGKTIDYMARG
+3331 KGKTVDYMARG

-3453 IRPETVEHN
+3453 ISPETVEHN

-3517 TQTPKAE
+3517 TQTPKVE

-3556 DSSTIMFSRS
+3556 DSAASD
-3566 TVAGGVKGDAVS
+3566 GVV
-3578 ETRINRG
+3578 
-3585 LVELWAANVMRD
+3585 
-3597 NPVIS
+3597 
-3602 AAGKIVRV
+3602 
-3610 VSSESELPDA
+3610 
-3620 VKQEID
+3620 
-3626 KDKSHNT
+3626 
-3633 IKGVLYGKQ
+3633 
-3642 VYIVADKHNDQGS
+3642 
-3655 IEQVL
+3655 
-3660 LHELAGHYGLR
+3660 
-3671 KLFGDNIKA
+3671 
-3680 ELADIRTRLG
+3680 
-3690 GKSGVLKLA
+3690 
-3699 KKFNVNLAHYA
+3699 
-3710 TDYDSR
+3710 
-3716 MKSGELT
+3716 
-3723 PEQVDDLLFDE
+3723 
-3734 LLAHVSEM
+3734 
-3742 PRMAKPLERMWQ
+3742 
-3754 KIRQYLHKLGF
+3754 
-3765 TATAGYTSADLLDLI
+3765 
-3780 QAIRNNLIENPDPD
+3780 
-3794 GTGPSPKR
+3794 
-3802 KSKPNES
+3802 
-3809 REDAAEIL
+3809 L
-3817 FSRTAKAQGMSAD
+3817 FSRTSTNAGRTGVKTGKIAGGITVKRSTIDAVTRTALGKLGLKDFTLRFETVDTEADLPDYVKTAIAKNDAQGEVYGLYDTKEHKVWLVAEKHNYASEVEETIFHEVAGHVGLARLLKEGKAQPDMNTLALRLGGIKGIQRLAEQNGVDLAPYLNSTQTLTKADAEEILVQELVAHLAEQQKFATPIQRLLAKVRAMLRSLFGFIYSPEFNNNELLTLVFKAKEQLKAPPPKDKVTRPENNTLFFSRSRSQGVPADTASRSNQMSAD

-3907 EEAAKIAEDL
+3907 EEAAKIADDL

-3924 PKEADELFAFAHE
+3924 QKEADELFAFAHE

-3950 SREEDLKESIAKQ
+3950 SREEELKESIAKQ

-4080 WIDFADENGE
+4080 WVDFADENGE

-4141 VEKANMHTPAKESLS
+4141 VEQANMHTPAKESLS

-4323 GVLGSV
+4323 GILGSV

-4456 WANLAKALKG
+4456 WANMAKALKG
-4466 ETPEVKS
+4466 ETPEVKA

-4485 TFFIGG
+4485 TFFIGA

-4501 TAIDAAQE
+4501 TAIEAAQE

-4582 VLGGIGVSWAQGLSD
+4582 VIGGIGVSWAQGLTD

-4623 YINEGGVTTKNGD
+4623 YINEGGVNTKNGD
-4636 EIVSDLTAFELL
+4636 KIVSDLTAFELL

-4704 KIRKFNQSQ
+4704 KVRKFNQSQ

-4723 GLQQSIKT
+4723 ILRQSLKVRARKRSIT
-4731 RQRNLSKMQNGIQ
+4731 QNGVP
-4744 VNPKLERL
+4744 VNPKMNSL
-4752 VAEYDF
+4752 VVQYDYF
-4758 F
+4758 

>member
-77 VGESF
+77 VGEGF

-90 DYLQESMTQDGR
+90 DYLQESMTQDGH
-102 DALNSRLFEE
+102 DALNSRIFEE

-222 DNSEYFQQSLLRLA
+222 DNSKYFQQSLLRLA

-280 GDKYLFGALLGKMGK
+280 GDKYLFDALLGKMGK
-295 KGMVAGA
+295 KGIVAGA

-374 NTPAQTNPQNVSDTQ
+374 NTPAQTNSQNVSDTQ
-389 EQEIAEQAADEAQAM
+389 EQEIAEQAADDAQAM
-404 PNNGD
+404 PSSGD

-424 NPQGQYDELLH
+424 NPQGQYDELLQ

-488 AEIEQFLKSEEADQN
+488 AEIEQFLKSEEAEQN

-561 QLDDTVSSRKA
+561 QLDDTLSSRKA

-608 EKEKATGDQDDGLAQ
+608 EKAKVTGDQDNGLAR
-623 FKSARFDRDTAL
+623 FKSARFDRDTAQ

-646 NVAQLAAAQ
+646 NAARLAAAQ

-703 ADLDARRERL
+703 IDLDARRERL
-713 GQPVSSFVERPNSM
+713 GQPVSSFVERPNTM
-727 KMREQGKK
+727 KMRELGKK

-758 SRAKGFDTDAVLA
+758 GRAKGFDTDAVLA

-795 NLPENIERRKNAEAL
+795 NQPENIERRKNAEAL

-871 ANKFVGKTAAMMNA
+871 ANQFVGKTAAMMNA
-885 AALKREANAP
+885 AALKKEASTQSVGSLDEPNIIRQAKAVIREVIDNNGGAKPKLKGVREAYRDKGFTAKALQEALGDK
-895 STQVQDENAST
+895 SLADFEREQKESYT
-906 DKLSDEDEGYV
+906 DKLS
-917 GKLRQTF
+917 
-924 RTSTTGANA
+924 
-933 INRGVFPNQKPY
+933 
-945 ESLDDFITSVSAS
+945 
-958 IFHGAHGREWR
+958 
-969 KHNDKVTPRELE
+969 
-981 LGKVGYARY
+981 
-990 LEEGGKPFEEANA
+990 
-1003 DAVDTN
+1003 
-1009 TEPDIVQQAKE
+1009 
-1020 LIREMVEKTGGSLK
+1020 
-1034 GIRNAY
+1034 
-1040 RTKGFTASD
+1040 
-1049 LQKALGGQD
+1049 
-1058 VSQFEREVK
+1058 
-1067 QALLASPEVSK
+1067 
-1078 SDELSS
+1078 
-1084 NDKANRWQKP
+1084 
-1094 YSTQVKYDSV
+1094 
-1104 GRVVITDS
+1104 
-1112 NYDFFQLTIAK
+1112 
-1123 DDGYAIAYLEVFDNP
+1123 
-1138 DSIAG
+1138 
-1143 SGAVTRAYLEGLR
+1143 
-1156 DAKSRD
+1156 
-1162 IGWRSDTIMSDSTE
+1162 
-1176 KMYERLIRMG
+1176 
-1186 VPFRFDGWK
+1186 
-1195 YVIDAPELTKVGI
+1195 
-1208 GNIIKSMGDYPNQK
+1208 
-1222 PTQNVKNKTSIE
+1222 
-1234 NIQNELRE
+1234 
-1242 EIDNNRQLGADNA
+1242 
-1255 PVFNNRYLQK
+1255 
-1265 MWGWEKNNRSFL
+1265 
-1277 SMQRVA
+1277 
-1283 QDRYLLENSITEMM
+1283 
-1297 MGLPADSEITLSGD
+1297 
-1311 ELNLIQRSI
+1311 
-1320 SDALSS
+1320 ALSEPS
-1326 IRYVNDD
+1326 IHSGQEVP
-1333 YVRAFER
+1333 
-1340 LKSELENLSITVQT
+1340 LQSK
-1354 DQKYGGLFDKAKMKI
+1354 
-1369 KIGDIGNIEAERVSI
+1369 GDIDRGNE
-1384 SSFSS
+1384 
-1389 TTFSYN
+1389 T
-1395 GGASNIG
+1395 SN
-1402 LSSSFRAVINDL
+1402 
-1414 VASHRSGAEK
+1414 
-1424 SATNG
+1424 
-1429 RKPLNSEV
+1429 
-1437 DFKRFE
+1437 
-1443 RVETAEGDLLE
+1443 TARLD
-1454 ILGQITHGTSDDALV
+1454 
-1469 TVGVNPDT
+1469 
-1477 LGSSKRRVSVGELRT
+1477 
-1492 LRQNNSNP
+1492 
-1500 TQSDLQLNQAIK
+1500 
-1512 GDSTND
+1512 
-1518 NRGTTESQSNERSAR
+1518 ERSSP

-1544 TDANRSSV
+1544 TDDNRSSV

-1558 AGRRANEPESA
+1558 AGRRANEFRRTLS
-1569 LLDSGERSVSR
+1569 DSTERSVSR

-1648 TSKSQ
+1648 TSKAQ

-1722 EMRDQSRW
+1722 DMRDQSRW

-1869 ETAKNTVWTD
+1869 ETANNTVWTD

-1900 LGEVAQGTMYRG
+1900 LGEVAQGKMYRG
-1912 DENESTVNPVSQ
+1912 DESESTVNPVSQ

-1973 NADGKVMRRGD
+1973 NADGKVMRRGQ
-1984 DHPTNGAQVYEVTPD
+1984 DHPTKGAQVFEVTPD
-1999 SIWSDDGWLMSRARH
+1999 SIWSDDGWLMDLARH
-2014 FVEQGDKA
+2014 YVEQGDKA
-2022 RLQQFADNEFLN
+2022 RLQRFVDDEFLN

-2040 DFTGSKLKES
+2040 DFSGVKYKAA
-2050 AVKAVLA
+2050 AVQAALDYLA
-2057 YLTGQ
+2057 GKQT
-2062 QSKNQALSALDDAI
+2062 SEQALKTLGDSIAQ
-2076 DNTRLGPNK
+2076 TRLGENNY
-2085 FRKLKAM
+2085 RKVKAM

-2105 EKTGAGDIERLRQ
+2105 EKTGTGDIERLRQ
-2118 RLNVQYDEFAQA
+2118 RLNVQYDEFAKA

-2149 LDGDTG
+2149 LDGDSG
-2155 IEAGLDNVSDSG
+2155 IEAGLDNVSESG

-2190 NVSDAVNYSM
+2190 NVADAVNYSM

-2307 GYKATVNVNRH
+2307 GYKATVTVNRH

-2326 EAGGTLSA
+2326 EAGGSLSA

-2775 NKATGENKATRFPI
+2775 NKAAGENKATRFPI

-2892 FSDMGTPAKYAIA
+2892 FSDMGTPAKYAVA
-2905 TVKSDLKSLA
+2905 TVKSDLKNLA

-3204 RKADI
+3204 RQADI

-3218 ELYRDAQADYLA
+3218 TLYRDAQADYLA

-3265 IHELDDEYS
+3265 IHELGDEYS

-3287 AIEQSRRWQGEI
+3287 AVEQSRRWQGEI

-3382 STLKD
+3382 SALKD

-3532 ARHEARQIEEA
+3532 ARHEARLIEEA
-3543 KREIGSPVDEPSG
+3543 KREIGSPVDEPS
-3556 DSSTIMFSRS
+3556 
-3566 TVAGGVKGDAVS
+3566 
-3578 ETRINRG
+3578 
-3585 LVELWAANVMRD
+3585 RD
-3597 NPVIS
+3597 S
-3602 AAGKIVRV
+3602 AASDGV
-3610 VSSESELPDA
+3610 V
-3620 VKQEID
+3620 
-3626 KDKSHNT
+3626 
-3633 IKGVLYGKQ
+3633 
-3642 VYIVADKHNDQGS
+3642 
-3655 IEQVL
+3655 
-3660 LHELAGHYGLR
+3660 
-3671 KLFGDNIKA
+3671 
-3680 ELADIRTRLG
+3680 
-3690 GKSGVLKLA
+3690 
-3699 KKFNVNLAHYA
+3699 
-3710 TDYDSR
+3710 
-3716 MKSGELT
+3716 
-3723 PEQVDDLLFDE
+3723 
-3734 LLAHVSEM
+3734 
-3742 PRMAKPLERMWQ
+3742 
-3754 KIRQYLHKLGF
+3754 
-3765 TATAGYTSADLLDLI
+3765 
-3780 QAIRNNLIENPDPD
+3780 
-3794 GTGPSPKR
+3794 
-3802 KSKPNES
+3802 
-3809 REDAAEIL
+3809 L
-3817 FSRTAKAQGMSAD
+3817 FSRTSTNAGRTGVKTGKIAGGITVKRSTIDAVIRTALGKLGLKDFTLRFETVDTEADLPDYVKTAIAKNDARGEVYGLYDTKEHKVWLVAEKHNYASEVEETIFHEVAGHVGLARLLKEGKAQPDMNTLALRLGGLKGIQRLAEQNGVDLAPYLNSAQTLTKADAEEILVQELVAHLAEQQKFATPIQRLLAKVRAMLRSLFGFIYSPEFNNNELLTLVFKAKEQLKAPPPKDKVTRPENNTLFFSRSRSQGVPADTASTSNQMSAD

-3870 LRQMGEVSTVI
+3870 LRQMGEVSAVI
-3881 DKPLGKMIDAYQD
+3881 NKPLGKMIDAYQD

-3907 EEAAKIAEDL
+3907 EEAAKMAEDL

-3950 SREEDLKESIAKQ
+3950 SREEELKESIAKQ

-4007 KFARLNAE
+4007 KFALLNAE

-4141 VEKANMHTPAKESLS
+4141 VEKANMHTSAKESLS

-4323 GVLGSV
+4323 GILGSV

-4509 IVGDD
+4509 IAGDD

-4636 EIVSDLTAFELL
+4636 EVVSDLTAFELL

-4704 KIRKFNQSQ
+4704 KIHKFNQSQ

-4723 GLQQSIKT
+4723 SLRLSLKVRARKRSIT
-4731 RQRNLSKMQNGIQ
+4731 QNGVQ
-4744 VNPKLERL
+4744 VNPKMNSL
-4752 VAEYDF
+4752 VMQYDYF
-4758 F
+4758 LVLGL

>member
-16 TINASTDMSQS
+16 TINATTDMSQS

-45 YDVTLGDTAKAVG
+45 YDVTLGDAAKAVG

-112 NENGNPTF
+112 NEKGNPAF

-222 DNSEYFQQSLLRLA
+222 DNSKYFQQSLLRLA

-280 GDKYLFGALLGKMGK
+280 GDKYLFDALLGKMGK
-295 KGMVAGA
+295 KGIVAGA

-315 EGYGQTYARNQVTNE
+315 EGYGQTYARNQVINE

-353 GALGGPI
+353 AALGGPL
-360 GAVGGYRAKGQPTE
+360 GAVGGYRSKGQPTE

-389 EQEIAEQAADEAQAM
+389 EQEIAEQAADDAQAM
-404 PNNGD
+404 PHNGD
-409 APAQTAAMNA
+409 APAQTAATNA

-424 NPQGQYDELLH
+424 NPQGQYDELLQ

-467 PERNAYQETIEMARA
+467 PERNAYQDTIDMARA

-529 LTQIEH
+529 LTQIER

-595 MVELEYARRYPQP
+595 MVELGYARRYPQP
-608 EKEKATGDQDDGLAQ
+608 EKEKATGDQDDGLAR
-623 FKSARFDRDTAL
+623 FKSARFDRDTAQ

-646 NVAQLAAAQ
+646 NAAQLAAAQ

-695 QAQASERQ
+695 QVQASERQ

-829 QTIKRINALV
+829 QTIKRINVLV
-839 DASPQGSV
+839 DASSQGSL

-885 AALKREANAP
+885 AALKKEA
-895 STQVQDENAST
+895 STQS
-906 DKLSDEDEGYV
+906 V
-917 GKLRQTF
+917 G
-924 RTSTTGANA
+924 
-933 INRGVFPNQKPY
+933 
-945 ESLDDFITSVSAS
+945 SLD
-958 IFHGAHGREWR
+958 
-969 KHNDKVTPRELE
+969 
-981 LGKVGYARY
+981 
-990 LEEGGKPFEEANA
+990 
-1003 DAVDTN
+1003 
-1009 TEPDIVQQAKE
+1009 EPDIIRQAKAV
-1020 LIREMVEKTGGSLK
+1020 IREVIDNNGGAKPKLK
-1034 GIRNAY
+1034 GVREAY
-1040 RTKGFTASD
+1040 RDKGFTA
-1049 LQKALGGQD
+1049 KALQEALGD
-1058 VSQFEREVK
+1058 KSLADFERE
-1067 QALLASPEVSK
+1067 
-1078 SDELSS
+1078 
-1084 NDKANRWQKP
+1084 QKES
-1094 YSTQVKYDSV
+1094 YT
-1104 GRVVITDS
+1104 
-1112 NYDFFQLTIAK
+1112 
-1123 DDGYAIAYLEVFDNP
+1123 
-1138 DSIAG
+1138 
-1143 SGAVTRAYLEGLR
+1143 
-1156 DAKSRD
+1156 
-1162 IGWRSDTIMSDSTE
+1162 
-1176 KMYERLIRMG
+1176 ERLSALSESSIHSG
-1186 VPFRFDGWK
+1186 QEVPLQSKGDIDHGNETSNTARFD
-1195 YVIDAPELTKVGI
+1195 
-1208 GNIIKSMGDYPNQK
+1208 
-1222 PTQNVKNKTSIE
+1222 
-1234 NIQNELRE
+1234 
-1242 EIDNNRQLGADNA
+1242 
-1255 PVFNNRYLQK
+1255 
-1265 MWGWEKNNRSFL
+1265 
-1277 SMQRVA
+1277 
-1283 QDRYLLENSITEMM
+1283 
-1297 MGLPADSEITLSGD
+1297 
-1311 ELNLIQRSI
+1311 
-1320 SDALSS
+1320 
-1326 IRYVNDD
+1326 
-1333 YVRAFER
+1333 
-1340 LKSELENLSITVQT
+1340 
-1354 DQKYGGLFDKAKMKI
+1354 
-1369 KIGDIGNIEAERVSI
+1369 
-1384 SSFSS
+1384 
-1389 TTFSYN
+1389 
-1395 GGASNIG
+1395 
-1402 LSSSFRAVINDL
+1402 
-1414 VASHRSGAEK
+1414 
-1424 SATNG
+1424 
-1429 RKPLNSEV
+1429 
-1437 DFKRFE
+1437 
-1443 RVETAEGDLLE
+1443 
-1454 ILGQITHGTSDDALV
+1454 
-1469 TVGVNPDT
+1469 
-1477 LGSSKRRVSVGELRT
+1477 
-1492 LRQNNSNP
+1492 
-1500 TQSDLQLNQAIK
+1500 
-1512 GDSTND
+1512 
-1518 NRGTTESQSNERSAR
+1518 ERSSP

-1544 TDANRSSV
+1544 TDANRPSV

-1722 EMRDQSRW
+1722 DMRDQSRW

-2022 RLQQFADNEFLN
+2022 RLQQFTDNEFLN

-2062 QSKNQALSALDDAI
+2062 QSKNQALNALDDAI

-2144 ESLNL
+2144 DSLNL

-2155 IEAGLDNVSDSG
+2155 IEAGLDNVSESG

-3187 ERFDDEK
+3187 EHFDDEK

-3204 RKADI
+3204 RQADI

-3218 ELYRDAQADYLA
+3218 TLYRDAQADYLA

-3274 IELNKAIIQPAIA
+3274 IELNKTIIQPAIA
-3287 AIEQSRRWQGEI
+3287 AVEQSRRWQGEI

-3517 TQTPKAE
+3517 AQTPKAE

-3543 KREIGSPVDEPSG
+3543 KREISSPVDEPSG
-3556 DSSTIMFSRS
+3556 DSAASD
-3566 TVAGGVKGDAVS
+3566 GVV
-3578 ETRINRG
+3578 
-3585 LVELWAANVMRD
+3585 
-3597 NPVIS
+3597 
-3602 AAGKIVRV
+3602 
-3610 VSSESELPDA
+3610 
-3620 VKQEID
+3620 
-3626 KDKSHNT
+3626 
-3633 IKGVLYGKQ
+3633 
-3642 VYIVADKHNDQGS
+3642 
-3655 IEQVL
+3655 
-3660 LHELAGHYGLR
+3660 
-3671 KLFGDNIKA
+3671 
-3680 ELADIRTRLG
+3680 
-3690 GKSGVLKLA
+3690 
-3699 KKFNVNLAHYA
+3699 
-3710 TDYDSR
+3710 
-3716 MKSGELT
+3716 
-3723 PEQVDDLLFDE
+3723 
-3734 LLAHVSEM
+3734 
-3742 PRMAKPLERMWQ
+3742 
-3754 KIRQYLHKLGF
+3754 
-3765 TATAGYTSADLLDLI
+3765 
-3780 QAIRNNLIENPDPD
+3780 
-3794 GTGPSPKR
+3794 
-3802 KSKPNES
+3802 
-3809 REDAAEIL
+3809 L
-3817 FSRTAKAQGMSAD
+3817 FSRTSTNAGRTGVKTGKIAGGITVKRSAIDAVTRTALGKLGLKDFTLRFETVDTEADLPDYVNTAIAKNDAQGEVYGLYDTKEHKVWLVAEKHNYASEVEETIFHEVAGHVGLARLLKEGKAQPDMNTLALRLGGLKGIQRLAEKNGVDLAPYLNSAQTLTKANAEEILVQELVAHLAEQQKFATPIQRLLAKVRAMLRSLFGFIYSPEFNNNELLTLVFKAKEQLKAPPPKDKVTRPENNTLFFSRSRSQGVPADTASRSNQMSAD

-3843 IKQALYGAPVIGQ
+3843 IKQALYGVPVIGQ

-3870 LRQMGEVSTVI
+3870 LRQMGEVSAVI
-3881 DKPLGKMIDAYQD
+3881 NKPLGKMIDAYQD

-3907 EEAAKIAEDL
+3907 EEAAKIADDL

-3924 PKEADELFAFAHE
+3924 QKEADELFAFAHE

-3950 SREEDLKESIAKQ
+3950 SREEELKESIAKQ

-4141 VEKANMHTPAKESLS
+4141 VEKANMYTPAKESLS

-4323 GVLGSV
+4323 GILGSV

-4456 WANLAKALKG
+4456 WANLAKALNG

-4473 MARKQLLGTLAS
+4473 IARKQLLGTLAS

-4501 TAIDAAQE
+4501 TAIEAAQE

-4562 NRDVDASTAYVEYM
+4562 NRDVDGGAAYMEYM

-4582 VLGGIGVSWAQGLSD
+4582 VIGGIGVSWAQGLAD

-4695 GEAMKSVMV
+4695 GEAMKAMMV

-4723 GLQQSIKT
+4723 SLRLSLKVRARKRSIT
-4731 RQRNLSKMQNGIQ
+4731 QNGVQ
-4744 VNPKLERL
+4744 VNPKMNSL
-4752 VAEYDF
+4752 VMQYDYF
-4758 F
+4758 

>member
-1 MQDKKLLGDELSPKS
+1 MQDKKLLGDELSSKS
-16 TINASTDMSQS
+16 TINATTDMSQS

-36 EAPKAPQRN
+36 EASKAPQRN

-163 TKSMLKKGMTEKAAQ
+163 TKSMLKKGMTKKAAQ

-269 TAVAA
+269 TAVSA

-302 AKGAITEGGTEFI
+302 AKGALAEGGTEFI
-315 EGYGQTYARNQVTNE
+315 EGYGQTYARNQVINE

-360 GAVGGYRAKGQPTE
+360 GAVGGYRAKGQLTE

-409 APAQTAAMNA
+409 APAQTAAMNTV
-419 DEPVL
+419 DPTL
-424 NPQGQYDELLH
+424 NPQGQYDELLQ

-448 AIRSRFAQS
+448 VIRSRFVQS

-467 PERNAYQETIEMARA
+467 PERNAYQETIDMARA

-503 PELTAQLEREYES
+503 PELAAQLELEYES

-561 QLDDTVSSRKA
+561 QLDDTVNSRKA

-608 EKEKATGDQDDGLAQ
+608 EKAKAIGDQDNGLAR
-623 FKSARFDRDTAL
+623 FKSARFDRDTAQ

-646 NVAQLAAAQ
+646 NAAQLAAAQ

-703 ADLDARRERL
+703 IDLDARRERL
-713 GQPVSSFVERPNSM
+713 GQPVSSFVDRPNSM

-795 NLPENIERRKNAEAL
+795 NQPENIERRKNAEAL
-810 FKEFVSDTEAR
+810 FKEYVSDTEAR

-871 ANKFVGKTAAMMNA
+871 ANQFVGKTAAMMNA
-885 AALKREANAP
+885 AALKKEASTQSVGSLDEPNIIRQAKAVIREVIDNNGGAKPKLKGVREAYRDKGFTAKALQEALGDK
-895 STQVQDENAST
+895 SLADFEREQKESYT
-906 DKLSDEDEGYV
+906 DKLS
-917 GKLRQTF
+917 
-924 RTSTTGANA
+924 
-933 INRGVFPNQKPY
+933 
-945 ESLDDFITSVSAS
+945 
-958 IFHGAHGREWR
+958 
-969 KHNDKVTPRELE
+969 
-981 LGKVGYARY
+981 
-990 LEEGGKPFEEANA
+990 
-1003 DAVDTN
+1003 
-1009 TEPDIVQQAKE
+1009 
-1020 LIREMVEKTGGSLK
+1020 
-1034 GIRNAY
+1034 
-1040 RTKGFTASD
+1040 
-1049 LQKALGGQD
+1049 
-1058 VSQFEREVK
+1058 
-1067 QALLASPEVSK
+1067 
-1078 SDELSS
+1078 
-1084 NDKANRWQKP
+1084 
-1094 YSTQVKYDSV
+1094 
-1104 GRVVITDS
+1104 
-1112 NYDFFQLTIAK
+1112 
-1123 DDGYAIAYLEVFDNP
+1123 
-1138 DSIAG
+1138 
-1143 SGAVTRAYLEGLR
+1143 
-1156 DAKSRD
+1156 
-1162 IGWRSDTIMSDSTE
+1162 
-1176 KMYERLIRMG
+1176 
-1186 VPFRFDGWK
+1186 
-1195 YVIDAPELTKVGI
+1195 
-1208 GNIIKSMGDYPNQK
+1208 
-1222 PTQNVKNKTSIE
+1222 
-1234 NIQNELRE
+1234 
-1242 EIDNNRQLGADNA
+1242 
-1255 PVFNNRYLQK
+1255 
-1265 MWGWEKNNRSFL
+1265 
-1277 SMQRVA
+1277 
-1283 QDRYLLENSITEMM
+1283 
-1297 MGLPADSEITLSGD
+1297 
-1311 ELNLIQRSI
+1311 
-1320 SDALSS
+1320 ALSEPS
-1326 IRYVNDD
+1326 IHSGQEVP
-1333 YVRAFER
+1333 
-1340 LKSELENLSITVQT
+1340 LQSK
-1354 DQKYGGLFDKAKMKI
+1354 
-1369 KIGDIGNIEAERVSI
+1369 GDIDHGNE
-1384 SSFSS
+1384 
-1389 TTFSYN
+1389 T
-1395 GGASNIG
+1395 SN
-1402 LSSSFRAVINDL
+1402 
-1414 VASHRSGAEK
+1414 
-1424 SATNG
+1424 
-1429 RKPLNSEV
+1429 
-1437 DFKRFE
+1437 
-1443 RVETAEGDLLE
+1443 TARLD
-1454 ILGQITHGTSDDALV
+1454 
-1469 TVGVNPDT
+1469 
-1477 LGSSKRRVSVGELRT
+1477 
-1492 LRQNNSNP
+1492 
-1500 TQSDLQLNQAIK
+1500 
-1512 GDSTND
+1512 
-1518 NRGTTESQSNERSAR
+1518 ERSSP

-1558 AGRRANEPESA
+1558 AGRRANESRRTLP
-1569 LLDSGERSVSR
+1569 DSTERGVSR

-1653 QAAHQELKT
+1653 QVAHQELKT

-1722 EMRDQSRW
+1722 DMRDQSRW

-1900 LGEVAQGTMYRG
+1900 LGEVAQGKMYRG
-1912 DENESTVNPVSQ
+1912 DESESTVNPVPQ

-2062 QSKNQALSALDDAI
+2062 QSKNQALNALDDSI

-2326 EAGGTLSA
+2326 EAGGSLSA

-2577 QSGQRGAT
+2577 QSGLRGAT

-2607 SKNADQIGFS
+2607 SKNADQIGFT

-2659 DLLIKTRSIQ
+2659 DLLIKIRSIQ

-2892 FSDMGTPAKYAIA
+2892 FSDMGTPAKYAVA
-2905 TVKSDLKSLA
+2905 TVKSDLKNLA

-2958 GEIDADQ
+2958 CEIDADQ

-3204 RKADI
+3204 RQADI

-3218 ELYRDAQADYLA
+3218 TLYRDAQADYLA

-3287 AIEQSRRWQGEI
+3287 AVEQSRRWQGEI

-3310 VDYFTHEGTKTPLID
+3310 VDYFTHEGSKTPLID

-3352 KLMNALHLN
+3352 KLMSALHLN

-3395 ITALKQELDE
+3395 ITALKQEVEE

-3469 GVRIPYPGWQ
+3469 GVHIPYPGWQ
-3479 YDSVMPALDAN
+3479 YDSVMPALNAN

-3543 KREIGSPVDEPSG
+3543 KREIGSPVDEPS
-3556 DSSTIMFSRS
+3556 
-3566 TVAGGVKGDAVS
+3566 
-3578 ETRINRG
+3578 
-3585 LVELWAANVMRD
+3585 RD
-3597 NPVIS
+3597 S
-3602 AAGKIVRV
+3602 AASDGV
-3610 VSSESELPDA
+3610 V
-3620 VKQEID
+3620 
-3626 KDKSHNT
+3626 
-3633 IKGVLYGKQ
+3633 
-3642 VYIVADKHNDQGS
+3642 
-3655 IEQVL
+3655 
-3660 LHELAGHYGLR
+3660 
-3671 KLFGDNIKA
+3671 
-3680 ELADIRTRLG
+3680 
-3690 GKSGVLKLA
+3690 
-3699 KKFNVNLAHYA
+3699 
-3710 TDYDSR
+3710 
-3716 MKSGELT
+3716 
-3723 PEQVDDLLFDE
+3723 
-3734 LLAHVSEM
+3734 
-3742 PRMAKPLERMWQ
+3742 
-3754 KIRQYLHKLGF
+3754 
-3765 TATAGYTSADLLDLI
+3765 
-3780 QAIRNNLIENPDPD
+3780 
-3794 GTGPSPKR
+3794 
-3802 KSKPNES
+3802 
-3809 REDAAEIL
+3809 L
-3817 FSRTAKAQGMSAD
+3817 FSRTSTNAGRTGVKTGKIAGGITVKRSTIDAVTRTALGKLGLKNFTLRFETVDTEADLPDYVKTAIAKNDAQGEVYGLYDTKEHKVWLVAEKHNYASEVEETIFHEVAGHVGLARLLKEGKAQPDMNTLALRLGGIKGIQRLAEKNGVDLAPYLNSAQTLTKADAEEILVQELVAHLAEQQKFATPIQRLLAKVRAMLRSLFGFIYSPEFNNNELLTLVFKAKEQLKAPPPKDKVTRPENNTLFFSRSRSQGVPADTASTSNQMSAD

-3843 IKQALYGAPVIGQ
+3843 IKQALYGVPVIGQ

-3907 EEAAKIAEDL
+3907 EEAAKIADDL

-3924 PKEADELFAFAHE
+3924 QKEADELFAFAHE

-3950 SREEDLKESIAKQ
+3950 SREEELKESIAKQ

-4080 WIDFADENGE
+4080 WVDFADENGE

-4141 VEKANMHTPAKESLS
+4141 VEQANMHTPAKESLS

-4323 GVLGSV
+4323 GILGSV

-4501 TAIDAAQE
+4501 TAIEAAQE

-4582 VLGGIGVSWAQGLSD
+4582 VIGGIGVSWAQGLAD

-4623 YINEGGVTTKNGD
+4623 YINEGGVNTKNGD

-4723 GLQQSIKT
+4723 GLQQSIKM
-4731 RQRNLSKMQNGIQ
+4731 RLRNISKTQNGIRL
-4744 VNPKLERL
+4744 NPKLERL

>member
-16 TINASTDMSQS
+16 TIYASTDMSQS

-63 SLAGLGELSENFLG
+63 SLAGLSELSENFLG
-77 VGESF
+77 VGEGF
-82 RDLMSSGS
+82 RDLMLSGS
-90 DYLQESMTQDGR
+90 DFLQESMTQDGH
-102 DALNSRLFEE
+102 DALNSRIFEE

-202 GGASMDARDAVMQM
+202 GGASMDAREAVMQM

-274 SVAGAM
+274 SVTSAM

-295 KGMVAGA
+295 KGVVAGA
-302 AKGAITEGGTEFI
+302 AKGALTEGGTEFI

-353 GALGGPI
+353 GALGGPL

-419 DEPVL
+419 VDPTL
-424 NPQGQYDELLH
+424 NPQGQYDELLQ
-435 GAQQRQADNGRDA
+435 GAQQRQVDNGWDA
-448 AIRSRFAQS
+448 ALRARFAQS

-467 PERNAYQETIEMARA
+467 PERNAYQETIDMARA

-535 RQNQNRLDMAKRE
+535 RQNQNRLDMTKRE

-581 LLKEDRNKPELLER
+581 LLKEDRNKPELLDR

-608 EKEKATGDQDDGLAQ
+608 EKAKATGDQDNGLAR
-623 FKSARFDRDTAL
+623 FKSARFDRDTAQ

-646 NVAQLAAAQ
+646 NAAQLAAAQ

-681 TTRAFMR
+681 RTRAFMR

-695 QAQASERQ
+695 QAQASGRQ

-727 KMREQGKK
+727 KMREQGNK

-746 TSRMSK
+746 TSRMLK

-795 NLPENIERRKNAEAL
+795 NLPENTERRKNAEAL
-810 FKEFVSDTEAR
+810 FKEFISDTEAR

-847 LELDGQTSSLPVIK
+847 LKLDGQTSSLPVIK

-871 ANKFVGKTAAMMNA
+871 ANQFVGKTAAMMNA
-885 AALKREANAP
+885 AALKKEA
-895 STQVQDENAST
+895 STQS
-906 DKLSDEDEGYV
+906 V
-917 GKLRQTF
+917 G
-924 RTSTTGANA
+924 
-933 INRGVFPNQKPY
+933 
-945 ESLDDFITSVSAS
+945 SLD
-958 IFHGAHGREWR
+958 
-969 KHNDKVTPRELE
+969 
-981 LGKVGYARY
+981 
-990 LEEGGKPFEEANA
+990 
-1003 DAVDTN
+1003 
-1009 TEPDIVQQAKE
+1009 EPDIIRQAKAVIHE
-1020 LIREMVEKTGGSLK
+1020 VIDNNGGAKPRLK
-1034 GIRNAY
+1034 GVREAY
-1040 RTKGFTASD
+1040 RDKGFTA
-1049 LQKALGGQD
+1049 KALQEALGD
-1058 VSQFEREVK
+1058 KSLSDFEREQKERYCDKSKISLRAK
-1067 QALLASPEVSK
+1067 QLV
-1078 SDELSS
+1078 
-1084 NDKANRWQKP
+1084 
-1094 YSTQVKYDSV
+1094 Y
-1104 GRVVITDS
+1104 
-1112 NYDFFQLTIAK
+1112 
-1123 DDGYAIAYLEVFDNP
+1123 
-1138 DSIAG
+1138 
-1143 SGAVTRAYLEGLR
+1143 
-1156 DAKSRD
+1156 
-1162 IGWRSDTIMSDSTE
+1162 
-1176 KMYERLIRMG
+1176 
-1186 VPFRFDGWK
+1186 
-1195 YVIDAPELTKVGI
+1195 
-1208 GNIIKSMGDYPNQK
+1208 
-1222 PTQNVKNKTSIE
+1222 
-1234 NIQNELRE
+1234 
-1242 EIDNNRQLGADNA
+1242 
-1255 PVFNNRYLQK
+1255 
-1265 MWGWEKNNRSFL
+1265 
-1277 SMQRVA
+1277 
-1283 QDRYLLENSITEMM
+1283 
-1297 MGLPADSEITLSGD
+1297 
-1311 ELNLIQRSI
+1311 
-1320 SDALSS
+1320 
-1326 IRYVNDD
+1326 
-1333 YVRAFER
+1333 
-1340 LKSELENLSITVQT
+1340 SELELKKN
-1354 DQKYGGLFDKAKMKI
+1354 KNGEAYH
-1369 KIGDIGNIEAERVSI
+1369 GNETSNTARSDERPS
-1384 SSFSS
+1384 
-1389 TTFSYN
+1389 
-1395 GGASNIG
+1395 
-1402 LSSSFRAVINDL
+1402 
-1414 VASHRSGAEK
+1414 
-1424 SATNG
+1424 
-1429 RKPLNSEV
+1429 
-1437 DFKRFE
+1437 
-1443 RVETAEGDLLE
+1443 
-1454 ILGQITHGTSDDALV
+1454 
-1469 TVGVNPDT
+1469 
-1477 LGSSKRRVSVGELRT
+1477 
-1492 LRQNNSNP
+1492 RQF
-1500 TQSDLQLNQAIK
+1500 
-1512 GDSTND
+1512 
-1518 NRGTTESQSNERSAR
+1518 
-1533 QSEVQENEQRG
+1533 EVQENDYRRVD
-1544 TDANRSSV
+1544 TNRQSTGEKSVRQTVPTYEVWSSL
-1552 SEEDAS
+1552 
-1558 AGRRANEPESA
+1558 P
-1569 LLDSGERSVSR
+1569 DSGERSVSR

-1607 AAIRLMKDLT
+1607 AAIRLMKDLS

-1653 QAAHQELKT
+1653 QVAHQELKT

-1722 EMRDQSRW
+1722 DMRDQSRW

-1900 LGEVAQGTMYRG
+1900 LGEVAQGKMYRG
-1912 DENESTVNPVSQ
+1912 DESESTVNPVPQ

-2118 RLNVQYDEFAQA
+2118 RLNVQYDEFAHA

-2155 IEAGLDNVSDSG
+2155 IEAGLDSVSDSG

-2326 EAGGTLSA
+2326 DAGGTLSA

-2472 MERKRLGLSK
+2472 MERKRLGLIK

-2700 DTLKELKMSFY
+2700 DTLKDLKMSFY

-2996 LMEKGIPDDE
+2996 LMEKGIPEDE

-3204 RKADI
+3204 HKADI
-3209 TEFDAEAFT
+3209 TEFDAQAFT

-3287 AIEQSRRWQGEI
+3287 AVEQSRRWQGEI

-3310 VDYFTHEGTKTPLID
+3310 VDFFTHEGTKTPLID

-3490 GDYVHLLLSHNSK
+3490 GVYVHLLLSHNSK

-3543 KREIGSPVDEPSG
+3543 KREISSPVDEPSG
-3556 DSSTIMFSRS
+3556 DSAASDGVVWFSRTSTNAGRTGVKTGKIAGGITVKRSAIDAVTRTALGKLGLKDFTLRFETVDTEAELPDYVKTAIAKNDAQGEVYGLYDTKEHKVWLVAEKHNYASEVEETIFHEVAGHVGLARLLKEGKAQPDMNTLALRLGGLKGIQRLAEKNGVDLAPYLNSAQTLTKADAEEVLVHELVAHLAEQQKFAIPIQRLLAKVRAMLRSLFGFIYSPEFNNNELLTLVFKAKEQLKAPPPKDKVTRPENNTLFFSRS
-3566 TVAGGVKGDAVS
+3566 RTLGVPA
-3578 ETRINRG
+3578 
-3585 LVELWAANVMRD
+3585 
-3597 NPVIS
+3597 
-3602 AAGKIVRV
+3602 
-3610 VSSESELPDA
+3610 
-3620 VKQEID
+3620 
-3626 KDKSHNT
+3626 
-3633 IKGVLYGKQ
+3633 Y
-3642 VYIVADKHNDQGS
+3642 
-3655 IEQVL
+3655 
-3660 LHELAGHYGLR
+3660 
-3671 KLFGDNIKA
+3671 
-3680 ELADIRTRLG
+3680 
-3690 GKSGVLKLA
+3690 
-3699 KKFNVNLAHYA
+3699 
-3710 TDYDSR
+3710 
-3716 MKSGELT
+3716 
-3723 PEQVDDLLFDE
+3723 
-3734 LLAHVSEM
+3734 
-3742 PRMAKPLERMWQ
+3742 
-3754 KIRQYLHKLGF
+3754 
-3765 TATAGYTSADLLDLI
+3765 TASTSN
-3780 QAIRNNLIENPDPD
+3780 Q
-3794 GTGPSPKR
+3794 
-3802 KSKPNES
+3802 
-3809 REDAAEIL
+3809 
-3817 FSRTAKAQGMSAD
+3817 MSAD

-3870 LRQMGEVSTVI
+3870 LRQMGEVSAVI
-3881 DKPLGKMIDAYQD
+3881 NKPLGKMIDAYQD

-3924 PKEADELFAFAHE
+3924 QKEADELFAFAHE

-3950 SREEDLKESIAKQ
+3950 SREEELKESIAKQ

-4007 KFARLNAE
+4007 KFALLNAE

-4119 MKAQFN
+4119 MKAKFN

-4141 VEKANMHTPAKESLS
+4141 VEQANMHTPAKESLS

-4225 ELPNNVEADRV
+4225 ELSNNVEADRV

-4323 GVLGSV
+4323 GILGSV

-4501 TAIDAAQE
+4501 TAIEAAQE

-4582 VLGGIGVSWAQGLSD
+4582 VIGGIGVSWAQGLAD

-4623 YINEGGVTTKNGD
+4623 YINEGGVNTKNGD

-4704 KIRKFNQSQ
+4704 KVRKFNQSQ

-4723 GLQQSIKT
+4723 ILRQSLKVRARKRSIT
-4731 RQRNLSKMQNGIQ
+4731 QNGVP
-4744 VNPKLERL
+4744 VNPKMNSL
-4752 VAEYDF
+4752 VVQYDYF
-4758 F
+4758 

>member
-77 VGESF
+77 VGEGF

-90 DYLQESMTQDGR
+90 DSLQESMTQDGR
-102 DALNSRLFEE
+102 DALNSRIFEE

-222 DNSEYFQQSLLRLA
+222 DNSDYFQQSLLRLA

-260 ASLQMSTDP
+260 ASLQMSADP

-295 KGMVAGA
+295 KGVVAGA

-315 EGYGQTYARNQVTNE
+315 EGYGQTYARNQITNE

-353 GALGGPI
+353 GALGGPL

-389 EQEIAEQAADEAQAM
+389 EQEIAEQAAEDAQAM

-409 APAQTAAMNA
+409 VPAQTAAMNA
-419 DEPVL
+419 VDPTL
-424 NPQGQYDELLH
+424 NPQGQYDELLQ

-448 AIRSRFAQS
+448 AIRARFAQS

-535 RQNQNRLDMAKRE
+535 RQNQNSLDMAKRE

-561 QLDDTVSSRKA
+561 QLDDTLSSRKA

-581 LLKEDRNKPELLER
+581 LLKEDRNKPELLES

-608 EKEKATGDQDDGLAQ
+608 EKAKAIGDQDNGLAR
-623 FKSARFDRDTAL
+623 FKSARFDRDTAQ

-646 NVAQLAAAQ
+646 NAAQLAAAQ
-655 RERDSRPASPD
+655 RERDSRPASPG
-666 ENPAWFGVHPESGER
+666 ENRAWFGVHPESGER

-703 ADLDARRERL
+703 IDLDARRERL
-713 GQPVSSFVERPNSM
+713 GQPVSSFMDRPNSM

-758 SRAKGFDTDAVLA
+758 SRAKGFDSDAVLA

-871 ANKFVGKTAAMMNA
+871 ANQFVGKTAAMMNA
-885 AALKREANAP
+885 AALKKEA
-895 STQVQDENAST
+895 STQS
-906 DKLSDEDEGYV
+906 V
-917 GKLRQTF
+917 G
-924 RTSTTGANA
+924 
-933 INRGVFPNQKPY
+933 
-945 ESLDDFITSVSAS
+945 SLD
-958 IFHGAHGREWR
+958 
-969 KHNDKVTPRELE
+969 
-981 LGKVGYARY
+981 
-990 LEEGGKPFEEANA
+990 
-1003 DAVDTN
+1003 
-1009 TEPDIVQQAKE
+1009 EPDIIQQAKAV
-1020 LIREMVEKTGGSLK
+1020 IREVIDNNGGYKPKLK
-1034 GIRNAY
+1034 GVREAY
-1040 RTKGFTASD
+1040 RDKGFTA
-1049 LQKALGGQD
+1049 KALQEALGD
-1058 VSQFEREVK
+1058 KSLADFERE
-1067 QALLASPEVSK
+1067 
-1078 SDELSS
+1078 
-1084 NDKANRWQKP
+1084 QKER
-1094 YSTQVKYDSV
+1094 YT
-1104 GRVVITDS
+1104 
-1112 NYDFFQLTIAK
+1112 
-1123 DDGYAIAYLEVFDNP
+1123 
-1138 DSIAG
+1138 
-1143 SGAVTRAYLEGLR
+1143 
-1156 DAKSRD
+1156 
-1162 IGWRSDTIMSDSTE
+1162 
-1176 KMYERLIRMG
+1176 ERL
-1186 VPFRFDGWK
+1186 
-1195 YVIDAPELTKVGI
+1195 
-1208 GNIIKSMGDYPNQK
+1208 S
-1222 PTQNVKNKTSIE
+1222 
-1234 NIQNELRE
+1234 
-1242 EIDNNRQLGADNA
+1242 
-1255 PVFNNRYLQK
+1255 
-1265 MWGWEKNNRSFL
+1265 
-1277 SMQRVA
+1277 
-1283 QDRYLLENSITEMM
+1283 
-1297 MGLPADSEITLSGD
+1297 
-1311 ELNLIQRSI
+1311 
-1320 SDALSS
+1320 ALSEPS
-1326 IRYVNDD
+1326 IHSGQEVP
-1333 YVRAFER
+1333 
-1340 LKSELENLSITVQT
+1340 LQSK
-1354 DQKYGGLFDKAKMKI
+1354 
-1369 KIGDIGNIEAERVSI
+1369 GDIDHGNE
-1384 SSFSS
+1384 
-1389 TTFSYN
+1389 T
-1395 GGASNIG
+1395 SN
-1402 LSSSFRAVINDL
+1402 
-1414 VASHRSGAEK
+1414 
-1424 SATNG
+1424 
-1429 RKPLNSEV
+1429 
-1437 DFKRFE
+1437 
-1443 RVETAEGDLLE
+1443 TARLD
-1454 ILGQITHGTSDDALV
+1454 
-1469 TVGVNPDT
+1469 
-1477 LGSSKRRVSVGELRT
+1477 
-1492 LRQNNSNP
+1492 
-1500 TQSDLQLNQAIK
+1500 
-1512 GDSTND
+1512 
-1518 NRGTTESQSNERSAR
+1518 ERSSP

-1558 AGRRANEPESA
+1558 AGRRANESRRTLP
-1569 LLDSGERSVSR
+1569 DSTERSVSR

-1722 EMRDQSRW
+1722 DMRDQSRW

-1762 KHGVFSL
+1762 KNGVFSL

-1900 LGEVAQGTMYRG
+1900 LGEVAQGKMYRG
-1912 DENESTVNPVSQ
+1912 DESESTVNPVPQ

-1947 TPETKDAIAG
+1947 TPETKDVIAG

-1984 DHPTNGAQVYEVTPD
+1984 DHPTKGAQVYEVTPD

-2118 RLNVQYDEFAQA
+2118 RLNVQYDEFAKA

-2155 IEAGLDNVSDSG
+2155 IEAGLDSVSESG

-2307 GYKATVNVNRH
+2307 GYKAKVNVNRH

-2544 RAMPNDIEHFRTV
+2544 RALPNDIEHFRTV

-2825 KTKEERIA
+2825 KTKEERTA

-2892 FSDMGTPAKYAIA
+2892 FSDMGTPAKYAVA
-2905 TVKSDLKSLA
+2905 TVESDLKNLA

-2958 GEIDADQ
+2958 GEMDADQ

-3120 IEQFRNGELDQFV
+3120 IEQFRNGELDEFV

-3287 AIEQSRRWQGEI
+3287 AVEQSRRWQGEI

-3532 ARHEARQIEEA
+3532 ARHEARQVEEA

-3907 EEAAKIAEDL
+3907 EEAAKMAEDL

-3924 PKEADELFAFAHE
+3924 QKEADELFAFAHE

-3978 SKAWKTLQEER
+3978 SKAWKT
-3989 ELLKQEP
+3989 
-3996 NRRKRHVELRP
+3996 
-4007 KFARLNAE
+4007 
-4015 QKRRYRQ
+4015 
-4022 MRDHYRAQSERM
+4022 QSES
-4034 NKALEENIVRAVFDA
+4034 F
-4049 KIRKAMLA
+4049 
-4057 ELRQRHERAAK
+4057 
-4068 GLYFPLSRHGDY
+4068 
-4080 WIDFADENGE
+4080 
-4090 RQFMMF
+4090 
-4096 ETKGEMEL
+4096 
-4104 AAEKLRKAGFSLNSG
+4104 
-4119 MKAQFN
+4119 
-4125 AVQKASLPF
+4125 
-4134 VADVLQL
+4134 
-4141 VEKANMHTPAKESLS
+4141 
-4156 DEIYQMYLR
+4156 
-4165 TLPARSMRRNFIH
+4165 
-4178 RKGVAGFSQDAVRA
+4178 
-4192 LADQG
+4192 
-4197 FRQSRQQARLDHMD
+4197 
-4211 ILDNHL
+4211 
-4217 DSIQKYVH
+4217 
-4225 ELPNNVEADRV
+4225 
-4236 VEELN
+4236 
-4241 KRHEWVRNPSR
+4241 
-4252 AGWAQKLTSLGFV
+4252 
-4265 WMLGLTPAAALVNL
+4265 
-4279 TQNLQV
+4279 
-4285 ALPILGSRY
+4285 
-4294 GMAESSKMMS
+4294 
-4304 QATAQYLKAA
+4304 
-4314 FTRNRPKGQ
+4314 
-4323 GVLGSV
+4323 
-4329 LTGGEKEAMR
+4329 
-4339 RAVAQGVID
+4339 
-4348 VTQAADLAGLAENP
+4348 
-4362 NAKYSGTWNKA
+4362 
-4373 MNIIG
+4373 
-4378 WAFHHAEVFNREVT
+4378 
-4392 YIAAYRLAMKKHG
+4392 
-4405 DHEKAIADAIKDTW
+4405 
-4419 DSHFDYSSINRARFM
+4419 
-4434 QSDMAAVALQ
+4434 
-4444 FKQYSQNMTYYL
+4444 
-4456 WANLAKALKG
+4456 
-4466 ETPEVKS
+4466 
-4473 MARKQLLGTLAS
+4473 
-4485 TFFIGG
+4485 
-4491 AGALPLWAIT
+4491 
-4501 TAIDAAQE
+4501 
-4509 IVGDD
+4509 
-4514 DEPFDAETELKRM
+4514 
-4527 LAEAFGKENA
+4527 
-4537 ALIWHG
+4537 
-4543 ALPSISGR
+4543 
-4551 ISLNDLWVRSI
+4551 
-4562 NRDVDASTAYVEYM
+4562 
-4576 KQALGP
+4576 
-4582 VLGGIGVSWAQGLSD
+4582 
-4597 ISNDQFAR
+4597 
-4605 GIERIPPKAIK
+4605 
-4616 DVLKTAR
+4616 
-4623 YINEGGVTTKNGD
+4623 
-4636 EIVSDLTAFELL
+4636 
-4648 GQASGF
+4648 
-4654 AIGRA
+4654 
-4659 NLQYDENNAIK
+4659 
-4670 NYETFIVKRRQ
+4670 
-4681 SLMNA
+4681 
-4686 YYTAYRLKD
+4686 
-4695 GEAMKSVMV
+4695 
-4704 KIRKFNQSQ
+4704 
-4713 YGKRNPITTE
+4713 
-4723 GLQQSIKT
+4723 
-4731 RQRNLSKMQNGIQ
+4731 
-4744 VNPKLERL
+4744 
-4752 VAEYDF
+4752 
-4758 F
+4758 

>member
-16 TINASTDMSQS
+16 TINATTDMSQS

-77 VGESF
+77 VGEDF

-102 DALNSRLFEE
+102 DALNSRIFEE

-251 LAKEETASY
+251 LAQEETASY

-295 KGMVAGA
+295 KGVVAGA

-330 VTGQEIDPTTGALVD
+330 VTGQEIDPTTSALVD

-360 GAVGGYRAKGQPTE
+360 GAVGGYRAKEQPKE
-374 NTPAQTNPQNVSDTQ
+374 NKRAQTNPQNVSDTQ
-389 EQEIAEQAADEAQAM
+389 EQEIAEQAADDAQAM
-404 PNNGD
+404 PNNDD

-419 DEPVL
+419 VDPTL
-424 NPQGQYDELLH
+424 NPQGQYDELLQ

-581 LLKEDRNKPELLER
+581 LLKEDRNKPEFLER

-608 EKEKATGDQDDGLAQ
+608 EKAKATGDQDDGLAR
-623 FKSARFDRDTAL
+623 FKSARFDRDTAQ

-646 NVAQLAAAQ
+646 NAAQLAAAQ

-713 GQPVSSFVERPNSM
+713 GQPLSSFVERPNSM

-821 TFAENEIT
+821 AFAENEIT

-839 DASPQGSV
+839 DASSQGSV

-871 ANKFVGKTAAMMNA
+871 ANQFVGKTAAMMNA
-885 AALKREANAP
+885 AALKKEASTQSVGSLDEPNIIRQAKAVIREVIDNNGGAKPKLKGVREA
-895 STQVQDENAST
+895 
-906 DKLSDEDEGYV
+906 
-917 GKLRQTF
+917 
-924 RTSTTGANA
+924 
-933 INRGVFPNQKPY
+933 
-945 ESLDDFITSVSAS
+945 
-958 IFHGAHGREWR
+958 
-969 KHNDKVTPRELE
+969 
-981 LGKVGYARY
+981 
-990 LEEGGKPFEEANA
+990 
-1003 DAVDTN
+1003 
-1009 TEPDIVQQAKE
+1009 
-1020 LIREMVEKTGGSLK
+1020 
-1034 GIRNAY
+1034 Y
-1040 RTKGFTASD
+1040 RDKGFTA
-1049 LQKALGGQD
+1049 KALQEALGEKSLAD
-1058 VSQFEREVK
+1058 FERE
-1067 QALLASPEVSK
+1067 
-1078 SDELSS
+1078 
-1084 NDKANRWQKP
+1084 QKES
-1094 YSTQVKYDSV
+1094 YT
-1104 GRVVITDS
+1104 
-1112 NYDFFQLTIAK
+1112 
-1123 DDGYAIAYLEVFDNP
+1123 
-1138 DSIAG
+1138 
-1143 SGAVTRAYLEGLR
+1143 
-1156 DAKSRD
+1156 
-1162 IGWRSDTIMSDSTE
+1162 
-1176 KMYERLIRMG
+1176 ERLSALSEPSIHSG
-1186 VPFRFDGWK
+1186 QEVPLQSKGDIDHGNETSNTARFD
-1195 YVIDAPELTKVGI
+1195 
-1208 GNIIKSMGDYPNQK
+1208 
-1222 PTQNVKNKTSIE
+1222 
-1234 NIQNELRE
+1234 
-1242 EIDNNRQLGADNA
+1242 
-1255 PVFNNRYLQK
+1255 
-1265 MWGWEKNNRSFL
+1265 
-1277 SMQRVA
+1277 
-1283 QDRYLLENSITEMM
+1283 
-1297 MGLPADSEITLSGD
+1297 
-1311 ELNLIQRSI
+1311 
-1320 SDALSS
+1320 
-1326 IRYVNDD
+1326 
-1333 YVRAFER
+1333 
-1340 LKSELENLSITVQT
+1340 
-1354 DQKYGGLFDKAKMKI
+1354 
-1369 KIGDIGNIEAERVSI
+1369 
-1384 SSFSS
+1384 
-1389 TTFSYN
+1389 
-1395 GGASNIG
+1395 
-1402 LSSSFRAVINDL
+1402 
-1414 VASHRSGAEK
+1414 
-1424 SATNG
+1424 
-1429 RKPLNSEV
+1429 
-1437 DFKRFE
+1437 
-1443 RVETAEGDLLE
+1443 
-1454 ILGQITHGTSDDALV
+1454 
-1469 TVGVNPDT
+1469 
-1477 LGSSKRRVSVGELRT
+1477 
-1492 LRQNNSNP
+1492 
-1500 TQSDLQLNQAIK
+1500 
-1512 GDSTND
+1512 
-1518 NRGTTESQSNERSAR
+1518 ERSSP

-1544 TDANRSSV
+1544 TDANRPSV

-1558 AGRRANEPESA
+1558 AGRRANESRRTLP
-1569 LLDSGERSVSR
+1569 DSTERSVSR

-1648 TSKSQ
+1648 TSKAQ

-1722 EMRDQSRW
+1722 DMRDQSRW

-1900 LGEVAQGTMYRG
+1900 LGEVAQGKMYRG
-1912 DENESTVNPVSQ
+1912 DESESTVNPVSQ
-1924 HANLEQSISKAL
+1924 HANLEPSISKAL

-1973 NADGKVMRRGD
+1973 NTDGKVMRRGD

-1999 SIWSDDGWLMSRARH
+1999 SIWSDDGWLMDLARH
-2014 FVEQGDKA
+2014 YVEQGDKA
-2022 RLQQFADNEFLN
+2022 RLQRFVDDEFLN

-2040 DFTGSKLKES
+2040 DFSGVKYKAA
-2050 AVKAVLA
+2050 AVQAALDYLA
-2057 YLTGQ
+2057 GKQT
-2062 QSKNQALSALDDAI
+2062 SEQALKTLGDSIAK
-2076 DNTRLGPNK
+2076 TRLGENNY
-2085 FRKLKAM
+2085 RKVKAM

-2105 EKTGAGDIERLRQ
+2105 EKTGTGDIERLRQ
-2118 RLNVQYDEFAQA
+2118 RLNVQYDEFAKA

-2149 LDGDTG
+2149 LDGDSG
-2155 IEAGLDNVSDSG
+2155 IEAGLDNVSESG

-2190 NVSDAVNYSM
+2190 NVADAVNYSM

-2307 GYKATVNVNRH
+2307 GYKAKVTVNRH

-2825 KTKEERIA
+2825 KNKEERIA

-2996 LMEKGIPDDE
+2996 LMEKGIPEDE

-3209 TEFDAEAFT
+3209 TEFDAQAFT

-3274 IELNKAIIQPAIA
+3274 IELNKSIIQPAIA
-3287 AIEQSRRWQGEI
+3287 AVEQSRRWQGEI

-3310 VDYFTHEGTKTPLID
+3310 VDYFTHEGTKTPLVD

-3352 KLMNALHLN
+3352 KLMSALHLN

-3382 STLKD
+3382 SALKD

-3532 ARHEARQIEEA
+3532 ARHEARLIEEA
-3543 KREIGSPVDEPSG
+3543 KREIGSPVDEPS
-3556 DSSTIMFSRS
+3556 
-3566 TVAGGVKGDAVS
+3566 
-3578 ETRINRG
+3578 
-3585 LVELWAANVMRD
+3585 RD
-3597 NPVIS
+3597 S
-3602 AAGKIVRV
+3602 AASDGV
-3610 VSSESELPDA
+3610 V
-3620 VKQEID
+3620 
-3626 KDKSHNT
+3626 
-3633 IKGVLYGKQ
+3633 
-3642 VYIVADKHNDQGS
+3642 
-3655 IEQVL
+3655 
-3660 LHELAGHYGLR
+3660 
-3671 KLFGDNIKA
+3671 
-3680 ELADIRTRLG
+3680 
-3690 GKSGVLKLA
+3690 
-3699 KKFNVNLAHYA
+3699 
-3710 TDYDSR
+3710 
-3716 MKSGELT
+3716 
-3723 PEQVDDLLFDE
+3723 
-3734 LLAHVSEM
+3734 
-3742 PRMAKPLERMWQ
+3742 
-3754 KIRQYLHKLGF
+3754 
-3765 TATAGYTSADLLDLI
+3765 
-3780 QAIRNNLIENPDPD
+3780 
-3794 GTGPSPKR
+3794 
-3802 KSKPNES
+3802 
-3809 REDAAEIL
+3809 L
-3817 FSRTAKAQGMSAD
+3817 FSRTSTNAGRTGVKTGKIAGGITVKRSTIDAVTRTALGKLGLKDFTLRFETVDTEADLPDYVKTAIAKNDAQGEVYGLYDTKEHKVWLVAEKHNYASEVEETIFHEVAGHVGLARLLKEGKAQPDINTLALRLGGIKGIQRLAEQNGVDLAPYLNSAQTLTKADAEEILVQELVAHLAEQQKFATPIQRLLAKVRAMLRSLFGFIYSPEFNNNELLTLVFKAKEQLKAPSPKDKVTRPENNALFFSRSRSQGVPAYTASTSNQMSAD

-3907 EEAAKIAEDL
+3907 EEAAKMAEDL

-3950 SREEDLKESIAKQ
+3950 SREEELKESIAKQ

-4323 GVLGSV
+4323 GILGSV

-4501 TAIDAAQE
+4501 TAIEAAQE

-4514 DEPFDAETELKRM
+4514 DELFDAETELKRM

-4636 EIVSDLTAFELL
+4636 EIVIDLTAFELL

-4695 GEAMKSVMV
+4695 GEAMKAMMV

-4731 RQRNLSKMQNGIQ
+4731 RQRNVSKMQNGIQ

>member
-77 VGESF
+77 VGEGF

-102 DALNSRLFEE
+102 DALNSRIFEE

-222 DNSEYFQQSLLRLA
+222 DNSDYFQQSLLRLA

-260 ASLQMSTDP
+260 ASLQMSADP

-295 KGMVAGA
+295 KGVVAGA

-315 EGYGQTYARNQVTNE
+315 EGYGQTYARNQITNE

-353 GALGGPI
+353 GALGGPL

-389 EQEIAEQAADEAQAM
+389 EQEIAEQAAEDAQAM

-409 APAQTAAMNA
+409 VPAQTAAMNA
-419 DEPVL
+419 VDPTL
-424 NPQGQYDELLH
+424 NPQGQYDELLQ

-448 AIRSRFAQS
+448 AIRARFAQS

-535 RQNQNRLDMAKRE
+535 RQNQNSLDMAKRE

-561 QLDDTVSSRKA
+561 QLDDTLSSRKA

-581 LLKEDRNKPELLER
+581 LLKEDRNKPELLES

-608 EKEKATGDQDDGLAQ
+608 EKAKAIGDQDNGLAR
-623 FKSARFDRDTAL
+623 FKSARFDRDTAQ

-646 NVAQLAAAQ
+646 NAAQLAAAQ
-655 RERDSRPASPD
+655 RERDSRPASPG
-666 ENPAWFGVHPESGER
+666 ENRAWFGVHPESGER

-703 ADLDARRERL
+703 IDLDARRERL
-713 GQPVSSFVERPNSM
+713 GQPVSSFMDRPNSM

-885 AALKREANAP
+885 AALKKEA
-895 STQVQDENAST
+895 STQS
-906 DKLSDEDEGYV
+906 V
-917 GKLRQTF
+917 G
-924 RTSTTGANA
+924 
-933 INRGVFPNQKPY
+933 
-945 ESLDDFITSVSAS
+945 SLD
-958 IFHGAHGREWR
+958 
-969 KHNDKVTPRELE
+969 
-981 LGKVGYARY
+981 
-990 LEEGGKPFEEANA
+990 
-1003 DAVDTN
+1003 
-1009 TEPDIVQQAKE
+1009 EPDIIQQAKAV
-1020 LIREMVEKTGGSLK
+1020 IREVIDNNGGYKPKLK
-1034 GIRNAY
+1034 GVREAY
-1040 RTKGFTASD
+1040 RDKGFTA
-1049 LQKALGGQD
+1049 KALQEALGD
-1058 VSQFEREVK
+1058 KSLADFERE
-1067 QALLASPEVSK
+1067 
-1078 SDELSS
+1078 
-1084 NDKANRWQKP
+1084 QKER
-1094 YSTQVKYDSV
+1094 YT
-1104 GRVVITDS
+1104 
-1112 NYDFFQLTIAK
+1112 
-1123 DDGYAIAYLEVFDNP
+1123 
-1138 DSIAG
+1138 
-1143 SGAVTRAYLEGLR
+1143 
-1156 DAKSRD
+1156 
-1162 IGWRSDTIMSDSTE
+1162 
-1176 KMYERLIRMG
+1176 ERL
-1186 VPFRFDGWK
+1186 
-1195 YVIDAPELTKVGI
+1195 
-1208 GNIIKSMGDYPNQK
+1208 S
-1222 PTQNVKNKTSIE
+1222 
-1234 NIQNELRE
+1234 
-1242 EIDNNRQLGADNA
+1242 
-1255 PVFNNRYLQK
+1255 
-1265 MWGWEKNNRSFL
+1265 
-1277 SMQRVA
+1277 
-1283 QDRYLLENSITEMM
+1283 
-1297 MGLPADSEITLSGD
+1297 
-1311 ELNLIQRSI
+1311 
-1320 SDALSS
+1320 ALSEPS
-1326 IRYVNDD
+1326 IHSGQEVP
-1333 YVRAFER
+1333 
-1340 LKSELENLSITVQT
+1340 LQSK
-1354 DQKYGGLFDKAKMKI
+1354 
-1369 KIGDIGNIEAERVSI
+1369 GDIDHGNE
-1384 SSFSS
+1384 
-1389 TTFSYN
+1389 T
-1395 GGASNIG
+1395 SN
-1402 LSSSFRAVINDL
+1402 
-1414 VASHRSGAEK
+1414 
-1424 SATNG
+1424 
-1429 RKPLNSEV
+1429 
-1437 DFKRFE
+1437 
-1443 RVETAEGDLLE
+1443 TARLD
-1454 ILGQITHGTSDDALV
+1454 
-1469 TVGVNPDT
+1469 
-1477 LGSSKRRVSVGELRT
+1477 
-1492 LRQNNSNP
+1492 
-1500 TQSDLQLNQAIK
+1500 
-1512 GDSTND
+1512 
-1518 NRGTTESQSNERSAR
+1518 ERSSP

-1653 QAAHQELKT
+1653 QVAHQELKT

-1722 EMRDQSRW
+1722 DMRDQSRW

-1900 LGEVAQGTMYRG
+1900 LGEVAQGKMYRG
-1912 DENESTVNPVSQ
+1912 DESESTVNPVPQ

-2040 DFTGSKLKES
+2040 DFTSSKLKES

-2057 YLTGQ
+2057 YLNGQ
-2062 QSKNQALSALDDAI
+2062 QSKNQALNALDDAI

-2155 IEAGLDNVSDSG
+2155 IEAGLDSVSDSG

-2190 NVSDAVNYSM
+2190 NVADAVNYSM

-2307 GYKATVNVNRH
+2307 GYKAKVTVNRH

-2825 KTKEERIA
+2825 KNKEERIA

-2921 GKAAAFISSRLEIYE
+2921 GKAVAFISSRLEIYE

-3204 RKADI
+3204 RQADI
-3209 TEFDAEAFT
+3209 TEFDAQAFT

-3361 AIATALNGEQERFER
+3361 TIATALNGEQERFER

-3517 TQTPKAE
+3517 AQTPKAE

-3543 KREIGSPVDEPSG
+3543 KREISSPVDEPSG
-3556 DSSTIMFSRS
+3556 DSAASD
-3566 TVAGGVKGDAVS
+3566 GVV
-3578 ETRINRG
+3578 
-3585 LVELWAANVMRD
+3585 
-3597 NPVIS
+3597 
-3602 AAGKIVRV
+3602 
-3610 VSSESELPDA
+3610 
-3620 VKQEID
+3620 
-3626 KDKSHNT
+3626 
-3633 IKGVLYGKQ
+3633 
-3642 VYIVADKHNDQGS
+3642 
-3655 IEQVL
+3655 
-3660 LHELAGHYGLR
+3660 
-3671 KLFGDNIKA
+3671 
-3680 ELADIRTRLG
+3680 
-3690 GKSGVLKLA
+3690 
-3699 KKFNVNLAHYA
+3699 
-3710 TDYDSR
+3710 
-3716 MKSGELT
+3716 
-3723 PEQVDDLLFDE
+3723 
-3734 LLAHVSEM
+3734 
-3742 PRMAKPLERMWQ
+3742 
-3754 KIRQYLHKLGF
+3754 
-3765 TATAGYTSADLLDLI
+3765 
-3780 QAIRNNLIENPDPD
+3780 
-3794 GTGPSPKR
+3794 
-3802 KSKPNES
+3802 
-3809 REDAAEIL
+3809 L
-3817 FSRTAKAQGMSAD
+3817 FSRTSTNAGRTGVKTGKIAGGITVKRSAIDAVTRTALGKLGLKDFTLRFETVDTEADLPDYVNTAIAKNDAQGEVYGLYDTKEHKVWLVAEKHNYASEVEETIFHEVAGHVGLARLLKEGKAQPDMNTLALRLGGLKGIQRLAEKNGVDLAPYLNSAQTLTKANAEEILVQELVAHLAEQQKFATPIQRLLAKVRAMLRSLFGFIYSPEFNNNELLTLVFKAKEQLKAPPPKDKVTRPENNTLFFSRSRSQGVPADTASRSNQMSAD

-3843 IKQALYGAPVIGQ
+3843 IKQALYGVPVIGQ

-3870 LRQMGEVSTVI
+3870 LRQMGEVSAVI
-3881 DKPLGKMIDAYQD
+3881 NKPLGKMIDAYQD

-3907 EEAAKIAEDL
+3907 EEAAKIADDL

-3924 PKEADELFAFAHE
+3924 QKEADELFAFAHE

-3950 SREEDLKESIAKQ
+3950 SREEELKESIAKQ

-4141 VEKANMHTPAKESLS
+4141 VEKANMYTPAKESLS

-4314 FTRNRPKGQ
+4314 FTRNRQKGQ
-4323 GVLGSV
+4323 GILGSV

-4456 WANLAKALKG
+4456 WANLAKALNG

-4473 MARKQLLGTLAS
+4473 IARKQLLGTLAS

-4501 TAIDAAQE
+4501 TAIEAAQE

-4562 NRDVDASTAYVEYM
+4562 NRDVDGGAAYMEYM

-4582 VLGGIGVSWAQGLSD
+4582 VIGGIGVSWAQGLAD

-4695 GEAMKSVMV
+4695 GEAMKAMMV

-4723 GLQQSIKT
+4723 SLRLSLKVRARKRSIT
-4731 RQRNLSKMQNGIQ
+4731 QNGVQ
-4744 VNPKLERL
+4744 VNPKMNSL
-4752 VAEYDF
+4752 VMQYDYF
-4758 F
+4758 